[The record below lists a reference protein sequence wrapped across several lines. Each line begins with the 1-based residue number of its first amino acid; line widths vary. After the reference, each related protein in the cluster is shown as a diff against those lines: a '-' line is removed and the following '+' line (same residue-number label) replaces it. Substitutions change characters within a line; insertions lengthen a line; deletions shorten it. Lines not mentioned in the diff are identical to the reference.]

1 MNRNELIQAQQHFI
15 STFQTL
21 TREDKLEFLNFNRYH
36 HKRPI
41 QEVISIFVQYPDA
54 RYLGSFDFWKD
65 YSTESSVQFG
75 QKVAVRLYD
84 KQGRLSEQLFD
95 IAQTTLHTVPDIR
108 DTVLS
113 DRLLTNSLAELTGND
128 YFIGEEHY
136 GQYFESISE
145 YIEQYI
151 KEHVPAASL
160 ENYSP
165 KQQKLALSL
174 AKYNIC
180 EEFGSF
186 LEDSERYD
194 AFLDNIATSI
204 DEMGADDNLLRTFAL
219 GNNYSKE
226 LSTQVYSL
234 YEEVGK
240 RTEHL
245 VQEQATLNK
254 EIASLD
260 SDLSFD
266 KPDVFDLHNETSDT
280 KSEET
285 EVLPAEEKS
294 VSDIIYNTTVPTL
307 NFKINDKLGAL
318 FIHLY
323 SSDQVLIGTA
333 KISPAL
339 LINKNMNGISED
351 EKIQN
356 AKRRKEIISA
366 IQKSPDLALEF
377 IKEIKGDIHWKD
389 DKGNIYQTLSTDHT
403 NLSWESIS
411 QGFEEVSPQYHNL
424 VLTQNHVQENPQH
437 STDLQAQALAS
448 DRAFLEAVL
457 EHFELSDKFIIT
469 QDEDSTALVKENP
482 WGTEVLLSM
491 DGELEVSAAAWGL
504 TEDRDFDKHVKQYYF
519 DYYNKEFQY
528 KVGDILFLEGQ
539 YMASGYDEEL
549 IKITSVPE
557 DSAQPMLTERAVR
570 RIVDSHEP
578 TDYSY
583 YPQLKLYRYETVKA
597 RLASDDEVE
606 IFNATK
612 EKATTKEVDLFDTEK
627 EVSEVPTE
635 TIDLDVLSPEEVEQA
650 REKEIKEDL
659 LRGSGFQEGK
669 FRIYYFFKNNGS
681 SKDRISFLKDEYGVG
696 GHSAFGEN
704 KYKQMH
710 DAKGLRFYS
719 DNDDVLLPWK
729 NIAERLDFLIA
740 SNEYLTDKELE
751 AFQSWKDEKERSIKE
766 NTIDFR
772 YLSDTE
778 LKDVLKNGKG
788 EFHDKSEDLG
798 SLSNEELEQ
807 ELQKSYKEMLGEN
820 GNSFIS
826 SAFDRWTAVT
836 NEKIS
841 RKPKEISLFDD
852 IHETPVPN
860 QNISSE
866 APIEESKEEV
876 IEQSLVESIQ
886 DKINFTFPE
895 EDIYPK
901 TPREKVQA
909 NIAAIELVKTLDEEN
924 RLATP
929 FEQQVLAKYVGWG
942 GIANKFF
949 DASNPVFEE
958 ERNALKK
965 LVSLA
970 EYSAMRES
978 SLTAYYTDPR
988 LIQEM
993 YASMEQLGFTG
1004 GKILD
1009 PSMGTGNFFSAL
1021 PEALQDKSA
1030 LYGVELDKITG
1041 QIAKQLHQDTN
1052 IQVTG
1057 FEHTKFVDNA
1067 LDLVITNVPFGQ
1079 IPIVDKRYEKKHV
1092 IHDYF
1097 IKRSLDLVHEGG
1109 FVAVITSTATM
1120 DKRDNRIR
1128 ADIARQANLITA
1140 ARLPKNAFTAIAGT
1154 DVSSDILIFQ
1164 KTSIPEPSPEWL
1176 ETTSLSDD
1184 RGNTIYYNKY
1194 FENHPDHILGQLK
1207 IETFNG
1213 GTLSVTPEFSLDDLP
1228 MELGHVLSE
1237 TRIQTQYFEKNKETD
1252 LVLEEAQVQGQ
1263 KQAFN
1268 IEPYTIE
1275 VVDGIPYYHNGE
1287 EIIKHQKTSSITLNA
1302 NETRENQLNRFEKIK
1317 ANIFNQK
1324 TSYKETFSG
1333 KGYFDSWSNFIFTPA
1348 KENTPNIPHD
1358 VLEVLDNGYDQTV
1371 HEGYR
1376 YTIAKG
1382 KDKLLTLS
1390 VEEATS
1396 TKYSYTQDYKSRDV
1410 KAMQGMIDLRH
1421 SLQEVLNIQRVYDIS
1436 EPEYKDK
1443 YETLRLAL
1451 NEKYDAFVKQ
1461 YGAVSRPENA
1471 TLLRRDDYYPFLTSM
1486 EQERE
1491 NPLTHE
1497 KEYSKAPVFF
1507 EPTIQPLPKAVVVT
1521 SASDALLASLNHK
1534 GKLDFDYMT
1543 DIYHGHSRE
1552 EIIQELGT
1560 RIFYEGNGHYV
1571 TREEYLSGD
1580 VKTKLSLAKTNKD
1593 FEIEDYDW
1601 SVNIQALEEVI
1612 PLDLPLSDISY
1623 KFGARFIP
1631 IPIYQRFL
1639 AEQFEQKNYYS
1650 DGYKPE
1656 WVEIEY
1662 DKGGDSYKVKARL
1675 EGTYGLRDKF
1685 GLSTKNYTGDKLAT
1699 ELLNLRDPK
1708 IYKPDPN
1715 DPTGKK
1721 RVLDEIS
1728 TEAIQDKGKLLAS
1741 TFKDWVLKTPDVQM
1755 EIVQI
1760 YNEKF
1765 NRYVGRTY
1773 DGSQLTV
1780 NGLAKQFQLRPH
1792 QANAVMRAVI
1802 EGRAGLAHE
1811 VGAGKTLTLLA
1822 SAKKMKELEIAQ
1834 KPLFVIPKPLV
1845 EQFGREIYQYFPE
1858 SHVLIAQSEDFQ
1870 KENRKRFISRI
1881 LTGKYDFIVIADSQ
1895 FGKIAMSKEYQEHYI
1910 LTQLEAERSAMENMD
1925 DKSFTV
1931 KKIEQRIKGME
1942 KALEN
1947 LQKQDTET
1955 FINFEELGIDLLV
1968 VDEAHNFKNLAPM
1981 TQMENVKGISDTR
1994 SQKAMDLQQKIEYLQ
2009 SQYNNRR
2016 VIFSTGTPLSNS
2028 VVEMYTMMKYTE
2040 PDVLARY
2047 GVLNF
2052 DTWVSTFGMIE
2063 NNFELTAA
2071 GTFKINRRFVK
2082 FGNMQELMNMFKE
2095 TWDIQT
2101 SNMLDLP
2108 VPEAEIIT
2116 HKSPITEA
2124 QKAYT
2129 NELIQRASDIEGGVV
2144 KPWEDNM
2151 LRIVGENKKLSLD
2164 MRTLDS
2170 NKYTSEDSNKL
2181 RQVIQTVYDIYQG
2194 TNEQK
2199 GTQIIFSDMSVPLK
2213 YRNSQAKNLDGT
2225 LNSFSAYDEI
2235 KAELVKKGIPENEIR
2250 FIHEATDKTKA
2261 VMMQEMREGK
2271 IRILLGSTGKAGTG
2285 LNVQDK
2291 LVAVHHLDVPWRPS
2305 DVIQRNGRIIRQGN
2319 ENEKVQIHYYITPGT
2334 MDSFLWQTQ
2343 ENKIK
2348 FTEQIME
2355 GTSTSRE
2362 MEEMETAIPTASQ
2375 LKAAANGNP
2384 LQAEFMQIEMEIQGL
2399 ERSRNRF
2406 YEEQAR
2412 GQERVLKDKE
2422 KLPQMERLLE
2432 KQSTDSQM
2440 AKDIKDK
2447 PFELTLHFNDKDK
2460 VFTEADKKVDVGLAL
2475 VGRINTSLAENTLQ
2489 GNKELQHIASY
2500 RGFEIYHNPSV
2511 LSNSNQGATEEHLFI
2526 KGQAQYS
2533 TLVSLDSPTGILTR
2547 LNNKIDEGID
2557 RSVEATL
2564 KDISRIQSAIAQTEE
2579 DKAKRF
2585 PEEETYLTKK
2595 ARHTELKDLLRQQK
2609 SDDVTAIRDVTDDF
2623 DMEM

>member
-21 TREDKLEFLNFNRYH
+21 TREEKLEFLNFNRYH

-41 QEVISIFVQYPDA
+41 QDVLSIFIQYPDA

-84 KQGRLSEQLFD
+84 KQGRLTEQLFD

-136 GQYFESISE
+136 EQYFESISDS
-145 YIEQYI
+145 IEQYI
-151 KEHVPAASL
+151 KEHVPATAL
-160 ENYSP
+160 ESYSP
-165 KQQKLALSL
+165 KQQKLALTL

-180 EEFGSF
+180 EEFGAF
-186 LEDSERYD
+186 LEDSERYE
-194 AFLDNIATSI
+194 AFLDNIATAI
-204 DEMGADDNLLRTFAL
+204 DEMGSEDNLLRTFAL

-234 YEEVGK
+234 YEEVDK
-240 RTEHL
+240 KTEHL

-266 KPDVFDLHNETSDT
+266 KPDVFD
-280 KSEET
+280 
-285 EVLPAEEKS
+285 
-294 VSDIIYNTTVPTL
+294 
-307 NFKINDKLGAL
+307 
-318 FIHLY
+318 
-323 SSDQVLIGTA
+323 
-333 KISPAL
+333 
-339 LINKNMNGISED
+339 
-351 EKIQN
+351 
-356 AKRRKEIISA
+356 
-366 IQKSPDLALEF
+366 
-377 IKEIKGDIHWKD
+377 
-389 DKGNIYQTLSTDHT
+389 
-403 NLSWESIS
+403 
-411 QGFEEVSPQYHNL
+411 
-424 VLTQNHVQENPQH
+424 TQNESSNTKVEENVTEEVQENPQH
-437 STDLQAQALAS
+437 STDLQDNALAS
-448 DRAFLEAVL
+448 DRAFLESVI
-457 EHFELSDKFIIT
+457 EHFELPDNFIIK
-469 QDEDSTALVKENP
+469 QDETSTELVKENP

-539 YMASGYDEEL
+539 YMASGYDEDI
-549 IKITSVPE
+549 IKITSLPE

-570 RIVDSHEP
+570 RIVDGHEP
-578 TDYSY
+578 TDYEY
-583 YPQLKLYRYETVKA
+583 YPQLKLYRYQTAKA
-597 RLASDDEVE
+597 RLASDEEVE

-612 EKATTKEVDLFDTEK
+612 DKATTKQVDLFDTEK
-627 EVSEVPTE
+627 EVSEPSTE
-635 TIDLDVLSPEEVEQA
+635 TIDLDVLSPEEIEQA

-659 LRGSGFQEGK
+659 LRGSGVQEGK
-669 FRIYYFFKNNGS
+669 FRIYYFLKNNAS
-681 SKDRISFLKDEYGVG
+681 TKDRIAFLKDEYGMG
-696 GHSAFGEN
+696 GHSPFGEN
-704 KYKQMH
+704 KYTQMH

-740 SNEYLTDKELE
+740 SNEYLTDKELD
-751 AFQSWKDEKERSIKE
+751 AFQSWKDEKELVIQSKS
-766 NTIDFR
+766 NDLSS
-772 YLSDTE
+772 LSDE
-778 LKDVLKNGKG
+778 ALKDQLAEKFEAMTSNGASNKSFDEWEKLRSEETKRVTSAKN
-788 EFHDKSEDLG
+788 E
-798 SLSNEELEQ
+798 
-807 ELQKSYKEMLGEN
+807 
-820 GNSFIS
+820 
-826 SAFDRWTAVT
+826 
-836 NEKIS
+836 
-841 RKPKEISLFDD
+841 EISLFDVL
-852 IHETPVPN
+852 EEPPVSEEKQP
-860 QNISSE
+860 SE
-866 APIEESKEEV
+866 APVDKGQEEV
-876 IEQSLVESIQ
+876 VQEVPVKEAQNKV
-886 DKINFTFPE
+886 NFTFPE

-993 YASMEQLGFTG
+993 YASVEQLGFTG

-1057 FEHTKFVDNA
+1057 FEQTKFADNA

-1079 IPIVDKRYEKKHV
+1079 IPIVDKRYEKNHV

-1194 FENHPDHILGQLK
+1194 FENHPDHILGQIK

-1237 TRIQTQYFEKNKETD
+1237 LRIQTQYFEKNKAID
-1252 LVLEEAQVQGQ
+1252 LVLEEVQGQ
-1263 KQAFN
+1263 KQALN

-1376 YTIAKG
+1376 YTISKG

-1390 VEEATS
+1390 VEEAVRT
-1396 TKYSYTQDYKSRDV
+1396 TYSYTQDYKSRDV

-1421 SLQEVLNIQRVYDIS
+1421 SLQDVLNIQRVYDIS
-1436 EPEYKDK
+1436 EPEHKDK

-1497 KEYSKAPVFF
+1497 KEYAKAPVFF
-1507 EPTIQPLPKAVVVT
+1507 EPTIQPLPKAVVVS

-1560 RIFYEGNGHYV
+1560 QIFYEGNGHYV

-1580 VKTKLSLAKTNKD
+1580 VKTKLSLAKTNHD
-1593 FEIEDYDW
+1593 FEVEDYDW

-1650 DGYKPE
+1650 DGFKPD

-1910 LTQLEAERSAMENMD
+1910 LTQLESERSAMENMD

-1947 LQKQDTET
+1947 LQKQDTDT

-2124 QKAYT
+2124 QKVYT
-2129 NELIQRASDIEGGVV
+2129 NELIQRASDIEGGFV

-2164 MRTLDS
+2164 MRSLDS

-2199 GTQIIFSDMSVPLK
+2199 GTQLIFSDMSVPLK
-2213 YRNSQAKNLDGT
+2213 YRNSQARNLDET

-2235 KAELVKKGIPENEIR
+2235 KAELIKKGIPENEIR

-2291 LVAVHHLDVPWRPS
+2291 LIAVHHLDVPWRPS

-2422 KLPQMERLLE
+2422 TLPLAERLLE
-2432 KQSTDSQM
+2432 KQTTDRQM
-2440 AKDIKDK
+2440 AKDTKDK

-2460 VFTEADKKVDVGLAL
+2460 VFTEADKRVDVGLAL

-2511 LSNSNQGATEEHLFI
+2511 LANANQEATEEHLFI

-2533 TLVSLDSPTGILTR
+2533 TLVSLESPTGILTR

-2557 RSVEATL
+2557 RSMEATQ
-2564 KDISRIQSAIAQTEE
+2564 KDISRLQSAIAQTEE
-2579 DKAKRF
+2579 DKAKLF

>member
-41 QEVISIFVQYPDA
+41 QDVISIFVQYPEA

-136 GQYFESISE
+136 GQYFESISDS
-145 YIEQYI
+145 IEQYI
-151 KEHVPAASL
+151 KEHVSAASL

-165 KQQKLALSL
+165 KQQKLALTL

-180 EEFGSF
+180 EEFGAF
-186 LEDSERYD
+186 LEDSERYE

-204 DEMGADDNLLRTFAL
+204 DELGSEDNLLRTFAL

-234 YEEVGK
+234 YEEVDK
-240 RTEHL
+240 KTEHL
-245 VQEQATLNK
+245 VQEQTSLNNK
-254 EIASLD
+254 IASLD

-266 KPDVFDLHNETSDT
+266 KPDVFDVQNESSDT
-280 KSEET
+280 NVEDNLTEET
-285 EVLPAEEKS
+285 EILPAEEKP
-294 VSDIIYNTTVPTL
+294 VSDTLYNTTVPTL
-307 NFKINDKLGAL
+307 NFKINDSLGAL
-318 FIHLY
+318 FIQLY
-323 SSDQVLIGTA
+323 SSDQEQRGA
-333 KISPAL
+333 AQISPAL
-339 LINKNMNGISED
+339 LTSHNIGSISDE

-356 AKRRKEIISA
+356 AQRREEIISA
-366 IQKSPDLALEF
+366 VQKSPDLALDF
-377 IKEIKGDIHWKD
+377 IKEVNGRISWKKD
-389 DKGNIYQTLSTDHT
+389 GENIYDILPSIDYT
-403 NLSWESIS
+403 NLSWGSIS
-411 QGFEEVSPQYHNL
+411 QGLEEVSPQYHNL
-424 VLTQNHVQENPQH
+424 VHEPNHIQEKQQQTTEGIDEALT
-437 STDLQAQALAS
+437 S
-448 DRAFLEAVL
+448 DKAFLEAVI
-457 EHFELSDKFIIT
+457 EHFELPDNFIVT
-469 QDEDSTALVKENP
+469 QDEYSTDLVKGNF
-482 WGTEVLLSM
+482 WGTENVLSM
-491 DGELEVSAAAWGL
+491 DGELEVSGAASVI
-504 TEDRDFDKHVKQYYF
+504 TEIKDFEKKVLQYYS
-519 DYYNKEFQY
+519 DYTNQEFQY
-528 KVGDILFLEGQ
+528 RVGDILFLEGQ

-549 IKITSVPE
+549 IKIFSLPE
-557 DSAQPMLTERAVR
+557 DSSQPMSTEQAVR
-570 RIVDSHEP
+570 RIVDNREP
-578 TDYSY
+578 TDYNY

-597 RLASDDEVE
+597 RLATDEEIE

-612 EKATTKEVDLFDTEK
+612 DKATTKEVNLFDAEEEISK
-627 EVSEVPTE
+627 PSTE
-635 TIDLDVLSPEEVEQA
+635 TIDLDALSPEEVEQA

-696 GHSAFGEN
+696 GHSPLGEN
-704 KYKQMH
+704 KYTQMH

-729 NIAERLDFLIA
+729 NIAERLDLLIA

-751 AFQSWKDEKERSIKE
+751 EFQVWKADKEAVIQSKSD
-766 NTIDFR
+766 NLSS
-772 YLSDTE
+772 LSD
-778 LKDVLKNGKG
+778 
-788 EFHDKSEDLG
+788 
-798 SLSNEELEQ
+798 EELEQ

-852 IHETPVPN
+852 INETPVPN

-866 APIEESKEEV
+866 AQIEENKEEV
-876 IEQSLVESIQ
+876 IEQSLVETIQ
-886 DKINFTFPE
+886 DKVNFTFPE
-895 EDIYPK
+895 EDFYPK
-901 TPREKVQA
+901 TPREKVDA
-909 NIAAIELVKTLDEEN
+909 NIEAIQLVKKLDEEN

-929 FEQQVLAKYVGWG
+929 FEQQVLARYVGWG

-949 DASNPVFEE
+949 DESNPVFEE
-958 ERNALKK
+958 QRNTLKK

-978 SLTAYYTDPR
+978 SLTAYYTDPQ
-988 LIQEM
+988 LIQKM
-993 YASMEQLGFTG
+993 YASLENLGFTG

-1021 PEALQDKSA
+1021 PEALQDNSE

-1041 QIAKQLHQDTN
+1041 QIAKQLHQATN

-1079 IPIVDKRYEKKHV
+1079 IPIVDKRYEKNHV

-1120 DKRDNRIR
+1120 DKRDDRVR
-1128 ADIARQANLITA
+1128 SELVRQANLVTA

-1164 KTSIPEPSPEWL
+1164 KTSTPEASPEWL
-1176 ETTSLSDD
+1176 ETTSLSDG
-1184 RGNTIYYNKY
+1184 RGNMVHYNKY
-1194 FENHPDHILGQLK
+1194 FENHPDHILGHIK
-1207 IETFNG
+1207 IEAFNG
-1213 GTLSVTPEFSLDDLP
+1213 GTLSITPEFSLDELP
-1228 MELGHVLSE
+1228 MELGNVLSD
-1237 TRIQTQYFEKNKETD
+1237 TQIEIKPFEKNDTT
-1252 LVLEEAQVQGQ
+1252 LQVLEEIKLPGQ
-1263 KQAFN
+1263 TQDFN

-1275 VVDGIPYYHNGE
+1275 VIEGVPYYHNGE
-1287 EIIKHQKTSSITLNA
+1287 EVVRHQKTSSITLNA
-1302 NETRENQLNRFEKIK
+1302 NETRQNQLNRFEKVK
-1317 ANIFNQK
+1317 DRIFDKK
-1324 TSYKETFSG
+1324 TSYKNIFSG
-1333 KGYFDSWSNFIFTPA
+1333 SGYFDSWSNFIFTPA
-1348 KENTPNIPHD
+1348 KANTPKIPHE
-1358 VLEVLDNGYDQTV
+1358 VLEMLNDGYDQTI
-1371 HEGYR
+1371 HEDHR
-1376 YTIAKG
+1376 YTVSKG
-1382 KDKLLTLS
+1382 KDNLLTLT
-1390 VEEATS
+1390 VEEAVS
-1396 TKYSYTQDYKSRDV
+1396 TKYSYTQDYNSRDV

-1421 SLQEVLNIQRVYDIS
+1421 SLQDVLNIQRIHDIS
-1436 EPEYKDK
+1436 EPEYKVE
-1443 YETLRLAL
+1443 YETLLRRL
-1451 NEKYDAFVKQ
+1451 NDKYDTFVKK

-1471 TLLRRDDYYPFLTSM
+1471 TLLRRDDYYPFLTSI
-1486 EQERE
+1486 EQEKE
-1491 NPLTHE
+1491 NSITHE

-1507 EPTIQPLPKAVVVT
+1507 EPTIQPLPQSVVVS
-1521 SASDALLASLNHK
+1521 SAGDALLASLNHK
-1534 GKLDFDYMT
+1534 GKLDFEYMT
-1543 DIYHGHSRE
+1543 DVYEGHTRE
-1552 EIIQELGT
+1552 DIIQELGNQ
-1560 RIFYEGNGHYV
+1560 IFYEGNGQYA

-1580 VKTKLSLAKTNKD
+1580 VKTKLSLAKTNND
-1593 FEIEDYDW
+1593 FEVEGYDW

-1612 PLDLPLSDISY
+1612 PLDLPLSDINY
-1623 KFGARFIP
+1623 RLGARFIP
-1631 IPIYQRFL
+1631 IPVYQRFL
-1639 AEQFEQKNYYS
+1639 AEQFEQKGYY
-1650 DGYKPE
+1650 DDDYNAD
-1656 WVEIEY
+1656 WITIEY
-1662 DKGGDSYKVKARL
+1662 DERGDSYKVAARM

-1685 GLSTKNYTGDKLAT
+1685 GLASKNYPGDKLAT

-1721 RVLDEIS
+1721 RVLDEVA
-1728 TEAIQDKGKLLAS
+1728 TEAIQDKGKMLTSA
-1741 TFKDWVLKTPDVQM
+1741 FKDWVLKTPDVQM

-1780 NGLAKQFQLRPH
+1780 NGLAKQFKLRPH

-1822 SAKKMKELEIAQ
+1822 SARKMKELGIAQ

-1870 KENRKRFISRI
+1870 KENRKRFVSRI

-1931 KKIEQRIKGME
+1931 KKIEQRIKRME
-1942 KALEN
+1942 KSLED
-1947 LQKQDTET
+1947 LQKKDTDS

-1981 TQMENVKGISDTR
+1981 TQLENVKGISDTR

-2009 SQYNNRR
+2009 NQYNYRR

-2028 VVEMYTMMKYTE
+2028 VVEMYTMMRYTE

-2124 QKAYT
+2124 QKLYT
-2129 NELIQRASDIEGGVV
+2129 NDLIQRASNIERGFV

-2164 MRTLDS
+2164 MRTLDD
-2170 NKYTSEDSNKL
+2170 KYYTAEDSNKL
-2181 RQVIQTVYDIYQG
+2181 QQVVNTVFDIYKKYD
-2194 TNEQK
+2194 EQK

-2213 YRNSQAKNLDGT
+2213 YRNSQAKNTDET
-2225 LNSFSAYDEI
+2225 INSFSAYDEI
-2235 KAELVKKGIPENEIR
+2235 KAALVKKGIPEQEVR

-2291 LVAVHHLDVPWRPS
+2291 LIAVHHLDVPWRPS

-2348 FTEQIME
+2348 FTEQVME

-2384 LQAEFMQIEMEIQGL
+2384 LQAEFMQIEMELQGL

-2412 GQERVLKDKE
+2412 SQERVLKDQE
-2422 KLPQMERLLE
+2422 KLPQTEKLYE
-2432 KQSTDSQM
+2432 KQQLDVQN
-2440 AKDIKDK
+2440 AKDTQDK
-2447 PFELTLHFNDKDK
+2447 PFELTLHFNDQSRI
-2460 VFTEADKKVDVGLAL
+2460 FTEEDKKADVGLAL
-2475 VGRINTSLAENTLQ
+2475 VGRINTSLAENNLQ
-2489 GNKELQHIASY
+2489 TNKIMQHIATY
-2500 RGFEIYHNPSV
+2500 RGFEIYHNPSASV
-2511 LSNSNQGATEEHLFI
+2511 AGQTTMEEHLFM
-2526 KGQAQYS
+2526 KGHAQYS
-2533 TLVSLDSPTGILTR
+2533 CMVSLESPTGILTR
-2547 LNNKIDEGID
+2547 LNNRIDEGIEK
-2557 RSVEATL
+2557 SAAATL
-2564 KDISRIQSAIAQTEE
+2564 KDISRLQSAIAQTEE
-2579 DKAKRF
+2579 DKAKCF
-2585 PEEETYLTKK
+2585 PDEDVYHTKK
-2595 ARHTELKDLLRQQK
+2595 ERHSELKELLKQQK
-2609 SDDVTAIRDVTDDF
+2609 SDEISATQIVNEGSE
-2623 DMEM
+2623 MEMEI

>member
-1 MNRNELIQAQQHFI
+1 LNRNELIQAQQHFI

-21 TREDKLEFLNFNRYH
+21 SREDKLEFLNFNRYH

-41 QEVISIFVQYPDA
+41 QDVISIFVQYPDA

-113 DRLLTNSLAELTGND
+113 DRLLTNSLAELTDND

-136 GQYFESISE
+136 GQYFESISD

-151 KEHVPAASL
+151 KEHVPAQAL
-160 ENYSP
+160 ESYSP
-165 KQQKLALSL
+165 KQQQLALTL

-180 EEFGSF
+180 EEFGAF
-186 LEDSERYD
+186 LEDSERYE
-194 AFLDNIATSI
+194 AFLDKISVSI
-204 DEMGADDNLLRTFAL
+204 DEMDSEDNLLRTFAL

-226 LSTQVYSL
+226 LSMQVYSL
-234 YEEVGK
+234 YEEVEK
-240 RTEHL
+240 RTENL
-245 VQEQATLNK
+245 VQEQATLNQK
-254 EIASLD
+254 IASLD

-266 KPDVFDLHNETSDT
+266 KPDVFNLQEESSD
-280 KSEET
+280 KSIKENIAEE
-285 EVLPAEEKS
+285 VQDLPAEEKS
-294 VSDIIYNTTVPTL
+294 ISTTIDETHVS
-307 NFKINDKLGAL
+307 KE
-318 FIHLY
+318 
-323 SSDQVLIGTA
+323 SSL
-333 KISPAL
+333 P
-339 LINKNMNGISED
+339 
-351 EKIQN
+351 
-356 AKRRKEIISA
+356 
-366 IQKSPDLALEF
+366 
-377 IKEIKGDIHWKD
+377 
-389 DKGNIYQTLSTDHT
+389 
-403 NLSWESIS
+403 
-411 QGFEEVSPQYHNL
+411 
-424 VLTQNHVQENPQH
+424 
-437 STDLQAQALAS
+437 S
-448 DRAFLEAVL
+448 DREFLEAVID
-457 EHFELSDKFIIT
+457 HFELPDNFIVK
-469 QDEDSTALVKENP
+469 QDETSTDLVKENF
-482 WGTEVLLSM
+482 WGTETVLSM
-491 DGELEVSAAAWGL
+491 DGELEIYGAASVI
-504 TEDRDFDKHVKQYYF
+504 TEIKDFDKKVSQYYF
-519 DYYNKEFQY
+519 DYSNQEFQY

-539 YMASGYDEEL
+539 YMASGYDEDI
-549 IKITSVPE
+549 IKITSLPE

-570 RIVDSHEP
+570 RIVDGHEP
-578 TDYSY
+578 TDYNY
-583 YPQLKLYRYETVKA
+583 FPQLKLYSYQTAKA
-597 RLASDDEVE
+597 RLASDEEIE

-612 EKATTKEVDLFDTEK
+612 DKATTKQVDLFDTE
-627 EVSEVPTE
+627 EEILEPATE
-635 TIDLDVLSPEEVEQA
+635 TIDLDVLSPEEIEQA
-650 REKEIKEDL
+650 REREIKDDL
-659 LRGSGFQEGK
+659 KRGSGFQEGK
-669 FRIYYFFKNNGS
+669 FRIYYFLKNNAS
-681 SKDRISFLKDEYGVG
+681 SKDRVSFLKDEYGVG
-696 GHSAFGEN
+696 GHSPFGEN
-704 KYKQMH
+704 NYTQMH

-719 DNDDVLLPWK
+719 SNDEVLLPWQ
-729 NIAERLDFLIA
+729 NVADRLDLLIA
-740 SNEYLTDKELE
+740 SNEYFTDKELE
-751 AFQSWKDEKERSIKE
+751 DFQAWKADKEAVVQSMSKSDDLS
-766 NTIDFR
+766 T
-772 YLSDTE
+772 LSDEE
-778 LKDVLKNGKG
+778 LKDQLADKFDAMTSNGYRPG
-788 EFHDKSEDLG
+788 
-798 SLSNEELEQ
+798 
-807 ELQKSYKEMLGEN
+807 
-820 GNSFIS
+820 
-826 SAFDRWTAVT
+826 AFDAWEKLRLEESKRMTASE
-836 NEKIS
+836 N
-841 RKPKEISLFDD
+841 KELSLFDVLE
-852 IHETPVPN
+852 ETPVHEDKQP
-860 QNISSE
+860 SE
-866 APIEESKEEV
+866 VSIESVQEEV
-876 IEQSLVESIQ
+876 VQEVPVAQPQNKV
-886 DKINFTFPE
+886 NFTFPE
-895 EDIYPK
+895 EDVYPK
-901 TPREKVQA
+901 TTREKVLA
-909 NIAAIELVKTLDEEN
+909 NIEAIQLVKRLDEEN

-949 DASNPVFEE
+949 DESNPVFEK
-958 ERNALKK
+958 ERNTLKT

-993 YASMEQLGFTG
+993 YASIEQLGFTG

-1021 PEALQDKSA
+1021 PEALQDNTER
-1030 LYGVELDKITG
+1030 YGVELDKITG

-1052 IQVTG
+1052 IQVKG
-1057 FEHTKFVDNA
+1057 FENTKFADNA

-1079 IPIVDKRYEKKHV
+1079 ITIVDKRYEKNHM

-1120 DKRDNRIR
+1120 DKRDDRLR
-1128 ADIARQANLITA
+1128 ADIARQANLVTA

-1176 ETTSLSDD
+1176 KTTSLSDD

-1194 FENHPDHILGQLK
+1194 FENHPDHILGQIK

-1228 MELGHVLSE
+1228 MELGNILSD
-1237 TRIQTQYFEKNKETD
+1237 TRIHTQYFEKNKASD
-1252 LVLEEAQVQGQ
+1252 PILEEIQVPGQ
-1263 KQAFN
+1263 KQDFN
-1268 IEPYTIE
+1268 IEPYTID
-1275 VVDGIPYYHNGE
+1275 VVNGVPYYHNGE

-1317 ANIFNQK
+1317 GRIFNQK
-1324 TSYKETFSG
+1324 TAYKGTFSG
-1333 KGYFDSWSNFIFTPA
+1333 KGYFDSWSNFVFTPA
-1348 KENTPNIPHD
+1348 KENTPKIPHE

-1390 VEEATS
+1390 VEEAVS
-1396 TKYSYTQDYKSRDV
+1396 TKYSYTQDYNSRDV

-1421 SLQEVLNIQRVYDIS
+1421 SLQDLLNLQRIYDIS
-1436 EPEYKDK
+1436 EPEHKEK
-1443 YETLRLAL
+1443 YETLRLSL

-1471 TLLRRDDYYPFLTSM
+1471 SLMRRDDYYPFLTSM

-1507 EPTIQPLPKAVVVT
+1507 EPTIQPLPKAVVVS

-1534 GKLDFDYMT
+1534 GKLDFDYMG
-1543 DIYHGHSRE
+1543 DIYHGHTRE
-1552 EIIQELGT
+1552 EMIEELGT
-1560 RIFYEGNGHYV
+1560 QIFYEGNGHFV

-1593 FEIEDYDW
+1593 FEVEDYDW
-1601 SVNIQALEEVI
+1601 SVNIAALEEVI

-1639 AEQFEQKNYYS
+1639 SEQFEQKNYYS

-1662 DKGGDSYKVKARL
+1662 DKGGDSYKVKARM

-1685 GLSTKNYTGDKLAT
+1685 GLSTKHYTGDKLAT

-1755 EIVQI
+1755 EIVKI

-1792 QANAVMRAVI
+1792 QSNAVMRAVI

-1822 SAKKMKELEIAQ
+1822 SAKKMKELDIAQ

-1870 KENRKRFISRI
+1870 KENRKRFVSRI

-1895 FGKIAMSKEYQEHYI
+1895 FGKVAMSKEYQEHYI
-1910 LTQLEAERSAMENMD
+1910 LTQLEAERSAMEGMD

-1947 LQKQDTET
+1947 LQKQDTDT

-1994 SQKAMDLQQKIEYLQ
+1994 SQKAMDLQQKIEYIQ
-2009 SQYNNRR
+2009 SQHNNRR

-2028 VVEMYTMMKYTE
+2028 VVEMYTMMRYTE

-2129 NELIQRASDIEGGVV
+2129 NDLIQRASDIEAGFV

-2164 MRTLDS
+2164 MRSLDS
-2170 NKYTSEDSNKL
+2170 NKYTAEDSNKL
-2181 RQVIQTVYDIYQG
+2181 RQVTQTVYDIYQASD
-2194 TNEQK
+2194 EQK
-2199 GTQIIFSDMSVPLK
+2199 GTQLIFSDMSVPLK
-2213 YRNSQAKNLDGT
+2213 YRNSQAKNLDET
-2225 LNSFSAYDEI
+2225 TNTFSAYDEI

-2305 DVIQRNGRIIRQGN
+2305 DIIQRNGRIIRQGN

-2355 GTSTSRE
+2355 GTATSRE

-2432 KQSTDSQM
+2432 KQTTDSQT
-2440 AKDIKDK
+2440 AKDTKDK

-2460 VFTEADKKVDVGLAL
+2460 LFTEADKKVDVGLAL

-2489 GNKELQHIASY
+2489 GNKTLQHIASY
-2500 RGFEIYHNPSV
+2500 REFEIYHNPSNV
-2511 LSNSNQGATEEHLFI
+2511 NLEATEEHLFI
-2526 KGQAQYS
+2526 KGEAQYS

-2557 RSVEATL
+2557 RSVNATI
-2564 KDISRIQSAIAQTEE
+2564 KNISRIQSAIAQTEE
-2579 DKAKRF
+2579 DKAKLF

-2609 SDDVTAIRDVTDDF
+2609 SDDVTVVRDVTDDF

>member
-15 STFQTL
+15 STFHTL
-21 TREDKLEFLNFNRYH
+21 TREDKLEFLNFNCYH
-36 HKRPI
+36 HKRSI
-41 QEVISIFVQYPDA
+41 QDVISIFVQYPDA

-128 YFIGEEHY
+128 YFIGEEHH
-136 GQYFESISE
+136 GQYFESISD

-151 KEHVPAASL
+151 KEHVPAAAL
-160 ENYSP
+160 ESYSP
-165 KQQKLALSL
+165 KQQRLALTL

-180 EEFGSF
+180 EEFGAF
-186 LEDSERYD
+186 LEDSERYN
-194 AFLDNIATSI
+194 AFLDKISTSI

-234 YEEVGK
+234 YEEVDK
-240 RTEHL
+240 KTEHL
-245 VQEQATLNK
+245 VQEQTSLNNK
-254 EIASLD
+254 IASID

-266 KPDVFDLHNETSDT
+266 KPDVFDVQNESSDT
-280 KSEET
+280 NVEDNLTEET
-285 EVLPAEEKS
+285 EILPAEEKP
-294 VSDIIYNTTVPTL
+294 VSDTLYNTTVPTL
-307 NFKINDKLGAL
+307 NFKINDSLGAL
-318 FIHLY
+318 FIQLY
-323 SSDQVLIGTA
+323 SSDQEQRGNA
-333 KISPAL
+333 QISPAL
-339 LINKNMNGISED
+339 LTSHNIGSLSDE

-356 AKRRKEIISA
+356 AQRREEIISA
-366 IQKSPDLALEF
+366 VQKSPDLALDF
-377 IKEIKGDIHWKD
+377 IKEVNGRISWKKD
-389 DKGNIYQTLSTDHT
+389 GTNIYDILPSIDYT

-411 QGFEEVSPQYHNL
+411 QGLEEVSPQYHNL
-424 VLTQNHVQENPQH
+424 VHEPNHIQENQQQ
-437 STDLQAQALAS
+437 TTEGIDEALTS
-448 DRAFLEAVL
+448 DKAFLEAVI
-457 EHFELSDKFIIT
+457 EHFELPDNFIVT
-469 QDEDSTALVKENP
+469 QDETSTDLVKGNF
-482 WGTEVLLSM
+482 WGTENVLSM
-491 DGELEVSAAAWGL
+491 DGELEVSGAASVI
-504 TEDRDFDKHVKQYYF
+504 TEIKDFEKKVLQYYS
-519 DYYNKEFQY
+519 DYTNQEFQY
-528 KVGDILFLEGQ
+528 RVGDILFLEGQ

-549 IKITSVPE
+549 IKISSLPE
-557 DSAQPMLTERAVR
+557 DSSQPMSTEQVVR
-570 RIVDSHEP
+570 RIVDNREP
-578 TDYSY
+578 TDYNY
-583 YPQLKLYRYETVKA
+583 HPQLKLYRYQTVKA
-597 RLASDDEVE
+597 RLATDEEIE

-612 EKATTKEVDLFDTEK
+612 DKATTKEVSLFDAEE
-627 EVSEVPTE
+627 EVSKPSTE
-635 TIDLDVLSPEEVEQA
+635 TIDLDALSPEEVEQA

-681 SKDRISFLKDEYGVG
+681 SKDRISFLKDEYGIG
-696 GHSAFGEN
+696 GHSPLGEN
-704 KYKQMH
+704 KYTQMH

-729 NIAERLDFLIA
+729 NIAERLDLLIA

-751 AFQSWKDEKERSIKE
+751 EFQVWKADKEAVIQSKSD
-766 NTIDFR
+766 NLSS
-772 YLSDTE
+772 LSD
-778 LKDVLKNGKG
+778 
-788 EFHDKSEDLG
+788 
-798 SLSNEELEQ
+798 EELEQ

-852 IHETPVPN
+852 INETPVPN

-866 APIEESKEEV
+866 AQIEENKEEV
-876 IEQSLVESIQ
+876 IEQSLVETIQ
-886 DKINFTFPE
+886 DKVNFTFPE
-895 EDIYPK
+895 EDFYPK
-901 TPREKVQA
+901 TPREKVEA
-909 NIAAIELVKTLDEEN
+909 NIEAIQLVKKLDEEK

-929 FEQQVLAKYVGWG
+929 FEQHVLARYVGWG
-942 GIANKFF
+942 GLANKFF
-949 DASNPVFEE
+949 DESNPVFEE
-958 ERNALKK
+958 QRNTLKN

-978 SLTAYYTDPR
+978 SLTAYYTDPQ
-988 LIQEM
+988 LIQKM
-993 YASMEQLGFTG
+993 YASLENLGFTG

-1021 PEALQDKSA
+1021 PEALQDNSE

-1041 QIAKQLHQDTN
+1041 QIAKQLHQATN

-1057 FEHTKFVDNA
+1057 FEHTKFVDDT

-1079 IPIVDKRYEKKHV
+1079 IPIVDKRYEKNHM

-1120 DKRDNRIR
+1120 DKRDDRVR
-1128 ADIARQANLITA
+1128 SELARQANLITA

-1164 KTSIPEPSPEWL
+1164 KTSTPDPSPEWL
-1176 ETTSLSDD
+1176 ETTSLSDE
-1184 RGNTIYYNKY
+1184 RGNTVHYNKY
-1194 FENHPDHILGQLK
+1194 FENHPDHILGHIK
-1207 IETFNG
+1207 IEAFNG
-1213 GTLSVTPEFSLDDLP
+1213 GTLSITPEFSLDELP
-1228 MELGHVLSE
+1228 MELGNVLSD
-1237 TRIQTQYFEKNKETD
+1237 TQVEIKPFEKKDKT
-1252 LVLEEAQVQGQ
+1252 LQVLEEIKLPGQ
-1263 KQAFN
+1263 TEDFN

-1275 VVDGIPYYHNGE
+1275 VIEGVPYYHNGE
-1287 EIIKHQKTSSITLNA
+1287 EVVRHQKTSSITLNA
-1302 NETRENQLNRFEKIK
+1302 NETRQNQLNRFEKVK
-1317 ANIFNQK
+1317 DRIFDKK
-1324 TSYKETFSG
+1324 TSYKNIFSG
-1333 KGYFDSWSNFIFTPA
+1333 SGYFDSWSNFIFTPA
-1348 KENTPNIPHD
+1348 KANTPKIPHE
-1358 VLEVLDNGYDQTV
+1358 VLEMLNDGYDQTI
-1371 HEGYR
+1371 HEEHR
-1376 YTIAKG
+1376 YTVSKG
-1382 KDKLLTLS
+1382 KDNLLTLT
-1390 VEEATS
+1390 VEEAVS
-1396 TKYSYTQDYKSRDV
+1396 TRYSYTQDYNSRDV

-1421 SLQEVLNIQRVYDIS
+1421 SLQDVLNIQRIHDIS
-1436 EPEYKDK
+1436 EPEYKVE
-1443 YETLRLAL
+1443 YETLIRRL
-1451 NEKYDAFVKQ
+1451 NDKYDTFVKK

-1471 TLLRRDDYYPFLTSM
+1471 TLLRRDDYYPFLTSI
-1486 EQERE
+1486 EQEKE
-1491 NPLTHE
+1491 NSITHE

-1507 EPTIQPLPKAVVVT
+1507 EPTIQPLPQSVVVS
-1521 SASDALLASLNHK
+1521 SAGDALLASLNHK
-1534 GKLDFDYMT
+1534 GKLDFEYMT
-1543 DIYHGHSRE
+1543 DVYEGHTRE
-1552 EIIQELGT
+1552 DIIQELGNQ
-1560 RIFYEGNGHYV
+1560 IFYEGNGQYA

-1580 VKTKLSLAKTNKD
+1580 VKTKLSLAKTNND
-1593 FEIEDYDW
+1593 FEVEDYDW
-1601 SVNIQALEEVI
+1601 SVNIQALEKVI
-1612 PLDLPLSDISY
+1612 PLDLPLSDINY
-1623 KFGARFIP
+1623 RLGARFIP
-1631 IPIYQRFL
+1631 IPVYQRFL
-1639 AEQFEQKNYYS
+1639 AEQFEQKGYY
-1650 DGYKPE
+1650 DDDYNAD
-1656 WVEIEY
+1656 WITIEY
-1662 DKGGDSYKVKARL
+1662 DERGDSYKVAARM

-1685 GLSTKNYTGDKLAT
+1685 GLASKNYPGDKLAT

-1721 RVLDEIS
+1721 RVLDEVA
-1728 TEAIQDKGKLLAS
+1728 TEAIQDKGKMLTSA
-1741 TFKDWVLKTPDVQM
+1741 FKNWVLKTPDVQM

-1780 NGLAKQFQLRPH
+1780 NGLAKQFKLRPH

-1822 SAKKMKELEIAQ
+1822 SARKMKELGTAQ

-1870 KENRKRFISRI
+1870 KENRKRFVSRI

-1931 KKIEQRIKGME
+1931 KKIEQRIKRME
-1942 KALEN
+1942 KSLED
-1947 LQKQDTET
+1947 LQKKDTDS

-1981 TQMENVKGISDTR
+1981 TQLENVKGISDTR

-2009 SQYNNRR
+2009 NQYNYRR

-2028 VVEMYTMMKYTE
+2028 VVEMYTMMRYTE

-2124 QKAYT
+2124 QKLYT
-2129 NELIQRASDIEGGVV
+2129 NDLIQRASNIERGFV

-2164 MRTLDS
+2164 MRTLDD
-2170 NKYTSEDSNKL
+2170 KYYTAEDSNKL
-2181 RQVIQTVYDIYQG
+2181 QQVINTVFDIYRKYD
-2194 TNEQK
+2194 EQK

-2213 YRNSQAKNLDGT
+2213 YRNSQAKNTDET
-2225 LNSFSAYDEI
+2225 INSFSAYDEI
-2235 KAELVKKGIPENEIR
+2235 KAALVKKGIPEQEVR

-2291 LVAVHHLDVPWRPS
+2291 LIAVHHLDVPWRPS
-2305 DVIQRNGRIIRQGN
+2305 DIIQRNGRILRQGN

-2348 FTEQIME
+2348 FTEQVME

-2362 MEEMETAIPTASQ
+2362 MEEMETALPTASQ

-2384 LQAEFMQIEMEIQGL
+2384 LQAEFMQIEMELQGL

-2412 GQERVLKDKE
+2412 SQERVLKDQE
-2422 KLPQMERLLE
+2422 KLPQAEKLYE
-2432 KQSTDSQM
+2432 KQQLDVQNARDTQN
-2440 AKDIKDK
+2440 K
-2447 PFELTLHFNDKDK
+2447 PFELTLHFNDQSR
-2460 VFTEADKKVDVGLAL
+2460 VFTEEDKKANVGLAL
-2475 VGRINTSLAENTLQ
+2475 VGRINTSLAENKLQ
-2489 GNKELQHIASY
+2489 ANKIMQHIATY
-2500 RGFEIYHNPSV
+2500 RDFEIYHHPSASV
-2511 LSNSNQGATEEHLFI
+2511 TGQTAMEEHLFI
-2526 KGQAQYS
+2526 KGHAQYS
-2533 TLVSLDSPTGILTR
+2533 CMVSLESPTGILTR
-2547 LNNKIDEGID
+2547 LNNRIDEGIEK
-2557 RSVEATL
+2557 SAAATL
-2564 KDISRIQSAIAQTEE
+2564 KDISRLQSAIAQTEE

-2585 PEEETYLTKK
+2585 PDEDVYHMKK
-2595 ARHTELKDLLRQQK
+2595 ERHSELKELLKQQK
-2609 SDDVTAIRDVTDDF
+2609 SDEISATQNLTDDY
-2623 DMEM
+2623 EKEI

>member
-41 QEVISIFVQYPDA
+41 QDVISIFVQYPEA

-136 GQYFESISE
+136 GQYFESISDS
-145 YIEQYI
+145 IEQYI

-165 KQQKLALSL
+165 KQQKLALTL

-180 EEFGSF
+180 EEFGAF
-186 LEDSERYD
+186 LEDSERYE

-204 DEMGADDNLLRTFAL
+204 DELGSEDNLLRTFAL

-234 YEEVGK
+234 YEEVDK
-240 RTEHL
+240 KTEHL
-245 VQEQATLNK
+245 VQEQTSLNNK
-254 EIASLD
+254 IASLD

-266 KPDVFDLHNETSDT
+266 KPDVFDVQNESSDT
-280 KSEET
+280 NVEDNLTEET
-285 EVLPAEEKS
+285 EILPAEEKP
-294 VSDIIYNTTVPTL
+294 VSDTLYNTTVPTL
-307 NFKINDKLGAL
+307 NFKINDSLGAL
-318 FIHLY
+318 FIQLY
-323 SSDQVLIGTA
+323 SSDQEQRGA
-333 KISPAL
+333 AQISPAL
-339 LINKNMNGISED
+339 LTSHNIGSISDE

-356 AKRRKEIISA
+356 AQRREEIISA
-366 IQKSPDLALEF
+366 VQKSPDLALDF
-377 IKEIKGDIHWKD
+377 IKEVNGRISWKKD
-389 DKGNIYQTLSTDHT
+389 GTNIYDILPSIDYT

-411 QGFEEVSPQYHNL
+411 QGLEEVSPQYHNL
-424 VLTQNHVQENPQH
+424 VHEPNHIQEKQQQTTEGIDD
-437 STDLQAQALAS
+437 SLAS
-448 DRAFLEAVL
+448 DKAFLEAVI
-457 EHFELSDKFIIT
+457 EHFELPDNFIVT
-469 QDEDSTALVKENP
+469 QDEYSTDLVKGNF
-482 WGTEVLLSM
+482 WGTENVLSM
-491 DGELEVSAAAWGL
+491 DGELEVSGAASVI
-504 TEDRDFDKHVKQYYF
+504 TEIKDFEKKVLQYYS
-519 DYYNKEFQY
+519 DYTNQEFQY
-528 KVGDILFLEGQ
+528 RVGDILFLEGQ

-549 IKITSVPE
+549 IKISSLPE
-557 DSAQPMLTERAVR
+557 DSSQPMSTEQAVR
-570 RIVDSHEP
+570 RIVDNREP
-578 TDYSY
+578 TDYNY
-583 YPQLKLYRYETVKA
+583 HPQLELYRYQTVKA
-597 RLASDDEVE
+597 RLATDEEIE

-612 EKATTKEVDLFDTEK
+612 DKATTKEVNLFDTEEEISK
-627 EVSEVPTE
+627 PSTE

-704 KYKQMH
+704 KYTQMH

-729 NIAERLDFLIA
+729 NIAERLDLLIA

-751 AFQSWKDEKERSIKE
+751 EFQVWKADKEAVIQSKSD
-766 NTIDFR
+766 NLSS
-772 YLSDTE
+772 LSD
-778 LKDVLKNGKG
+778 
-788 EFHDKSEDLG
+788 
-798 SLSNEELEQ
+798 EELEQ

-852 IHETPVPN
+852 INETPVPN

-866 APIEESKEEV
+866 AQIEENKEEV
-876 IEQSLVESIQ
+876 IEQSLVETIQ
-886 DKINFTFPE
+886 DKVNFTFPE
-895 EDIYPK
+895 EDFYPK
-901 TPREKVQA
+901 TPREKVEA
-909 NIAAIELVKTLDEEN
+909 NIEAIQLVKKLDEEK

-929 FEQQVLAKYVGWG
+929 FEQQVLARYVGWG

-949 DASNPVFEE
+949 DESNPVFEE
-958 ERNALKK
+958 QRNTLKK

-978 SLTAYYTDPR
+978 SLTAYYTDPQ
-988 LIQEM
+988 LIQKM
-993 YASMEQLGFTG
+993 YASLENLGFTG

-1021 PEALQDKSA
+1021 PEALQDNSE

-1041 QIAKQLHQDTN
+1041 QIAKQLHQATN

-1079 IPIVDKRYEKKHV
+1079 IPIVDKRYEKNHV

-1109 FVAVITSTATM
+1109 VVAVITSTATM
-1120 DKRDNRIR
+1120 DKRDDRVR
-1128 ADIARQANLITA
+1128 SELARQANLVTA

-1164 KTSIPEPSPEWL
+1164 KTSTPEASPEWL
-1176 ETTSLSDD
+1176 ETTSLSDG
-1184 RGNTIYYNKY
+1184 RGNTVHYNKY
-1194 FENHPDHILGQLK
+1194 FENHPDHILGHIK
-1207 IETFNG
+1207 IEAFNG
-1213 GTLSVTPEFSLDDLP
+1213 GTLSITPEFSLDDLP
-1228 MELGHVLSE
+1228 MELGNVLSD
-1237 TRIQTQYFEKNKETD
+1237 TQVEIKPFEKKDKT
-1252 LVLEEAQVQGQ
+1252 LQVLEAIKLPGQ
-1263 KQAFN
+1263 TEDFN

-1275 VVDGIPYYHNGE
+1275 VIEGVPYYHNGE
-1287 EIIKHQKTSSITLNA
+1287 EVVRHQKTSSITLNA
-1302 NETRENQLNRFEKIK
+1302 NETRQNQLNRFEKVK
-1317 ANIFNQK
+1317 DRIFDKK
-1324 TSYKETFSG
+1324 TSYKNIFSG
-1333 KGYFDSWSNFIFTPA
+1333 SGYFDSWSNFIFTPA
-1348 KENTPNIPHD
+1348 KANTPKIPHE
-1358 VLEVLDNGYDQTV
+1358 VLEMLNDGYDQTI
-1371 HEGYR
+1371 HEDHR
-1376 YTIAKG
+1376 YTVSKG
-1382 KDKLLTLS
+1382 KDNLLTLT
-1390 VEEATS
+1390 VEEAVS
-1396 TKYSYTQDYKSRDV
+1396 TKYSYTQDYNSRDV

-1421 SLQEVLNIQRVYDIS
+1421 SLQDVLNIQRIHDIS
-1436 EPEYKDK
+1436 EPEYKVE
-1443 YETLRLAL
+1443 YETLLRRL
-1451 NEKYDAFVKQ
+1451 NDKYDTFVKK

-1471 TLLRRDDYYPFLTSM
+1471 TLLRRDDYYPFLTSI
-1486 EQERE
+1486 EQEKE
-1491 NPLTHE
+1491 NSITHE

-1507 EPTIQPLPKAVVVT
+1507 EPTIQPLPQSVVVS
-1521 SASDALLASLNHK
+1521 SAGDALLASLNHK
-1534 GKLDFDYMT
+1534 GKLDFEYMT
-1543 DIYHGHSRE
+1543 DVYEGHTRE
-1552 EIIQELGT
+1552 DIIQELGNQ
-1560 RIFYEGNGHYV
+1560 IFYEGNGQYA

-1580 VKTKLSLAKTNKD
+1580 VKTKLSLAKTNND
-1593 FEIEDYDW
+1593 FEVEDYDW

-1612 PLDLPLSDISY
+1612 PLDLPLSDINY
-1623 KFGARFIP
+1623 RLGARFIP
-1631 IPIYQRFL
+1631 IPVYQRFL
-1639 AEQFEQKNYYS
+1639 AEQFEQKGYY
-1650 DGYKPE
+1650 DDDYNAD
-1656 WVEIEY
+1656 WITIEY
-1662 DKGGDSYKVKARL
+1662 DERGDSYKVAARM

-1685 GLSTKNYTGDKLAT
+1685 GLASKNYPGDKLAT

-1721 RVLDEIS
+1721 RVLDEVA
-1728 TEAIQDKGKLLAS
+1728 TEAIQDKGKMLTSA
-1741 TFKDWVLKTPDVQM
+1741 FKDWVLKTPDVQM

-1780 NGLAKQFQLRPH
+1780 NGLAKQFKLRPH

-1822 SAKKMKELEIAQ
+1822 SARKMKELGIAQ

-1870 KENRKRFISRI
+1870 KENRKRFVSRI

-1931 KKIEQRIKGME
+1931 KKIEQRIKRME
-1942 KALEN
+1942 KSLED
-1947 LQKQDTET
+1947 LQKKDTDS

-1981 TQMENVKGISDTR
+1981 TQLENVKGISDTR

-2009 SQYNNRR
+2009 NQYNYRR

-2028 VVEMYTMMKYTE
+2028 VVEMYTMMRYTE

-2101 SNMLDLP
+2101 SNTLDLP

-2124 QKAYT
+2124 QKLYT
-2129 NELIQRASDIEGGVV
+2129 NDLIQRASNIERGFV

-2164 MRTLDS
+2164 MRTLDD
-2170 NKYTSEDSNKL
+2170 KYYTAEDSNKL
-2181 RQVIQTVYDIYQG
+2181 QQVVNTVFDIYKKYD
-2194 TNEQK
+2194 EQK

-2213 YRNSQAKNLDGT
+2213 YRNSQAKNTDET
-2225 LNSFSAYDEI
+2225 INSFSAYDEI
-2235 KAELVKKGIPENEIR
+2235 KAALVKKGIPEQEVR

-2291 LVAVHHLDVPWRPS
+2291 LIAVHHLDVPWRPS

-2348 FTEQIME
+2348 FTEQVME

-2384 LQAEFMQIEMEIQGL
+2384 LQAEFMQIEMELQGL

-2412 GQERVLKDKE
+2412 SQERVLKDQE
-2422 KLPQMERLLE
+2422 KLPQAEKLYE
-2432 KQSTDSQM
+2432 KQQLDVQN
-2440 AKDIKDK
+2440 AKDTQDK
-2447 PFELTLHFNDKDK
+2447 PFELTLHFNDQSRI
-2460 VFTEADKKVDVGLAL
+2460 FTEEDKKADVGLAL
-2475 VGRINTSLAENTLQ
+2475 VGRINTSLAENNLQ
-2489 GNKELQHIASY
+2489 ANKIMQHIATY
-2500 RGFEIYHNPSV
+2500 RGFEIYHNPSASV
-2511 LSNSNQGATEEHLFI
+2511 TGQTTMEEHLFM
-2526 KGQAQYS
+2526 KGHAQYS
-2533 TLVSLDSPTGILTR
+2533 CMVSLESPTGILTR
-2547 LNNKIDEGID
+2547 LNNRIDEGIEK
-2557 RSVEATL
+2557 SAAATL
-2564 KDISRIQSAIAQTEE
+2564 KDISRLQSAIAQTEE

-2585 PEEETYLTKK
+2585 PDEDVYHTKK
-2595 ARHTELKDLLRQQK
+2595 ERHSELKELLKQQK
-2609 SDDVTAIRDVTDDF
+2609 SDEISATQIVNEGSE
-2623 DMEM
+2623 MEI

>member
-41 QEVISIFVQYPDA
+41 QDVISIFVQYPDA

-136 GQYFESISE
+136 GQYFESISD

-151 KEHVPAASL
+151 KEHVPAAAL
-160 ENYSP
+160 ESYSP
-165 KQQKLALSL
+165 KQQRLALTL

-180 EEFGSF
+180 EEFGAF
-186 LEDSERYD
+186 LEDSERYN
-194 AFLDNIATSI
+194 AFLDKISTSI
-204 DEMGADDNLLRTFAL
+204 DEMGPEDNLLRTFAL

-234 YEEVGK
+234 YEEVEK
-240 RTEHL
+240 RTENL

-254 EIASLD
+254 KIASLD

-266 KPDVFDLHNETSDT
+266 KPAVFDTQNEISDT
-280 KSEET
+280 KVEENLTEET
-285 EVLPAEEKS
+285 EILPAEEKS
-294 VSDIIYNTTVPTL
+294 VSDNIYNTTVPTL
-307 NFKINDKLGAL
+307 TFKINDGLGAL
-318 FIHLY
+318 FIQLY
-323 SSDQVLIGTA
+323 SSDQVQRGNA
-333 KISPAL
+333 QISPAL
-339 LINKNMNGISED
+339 LTSPNIGSISDE

-356 AKRRKEIISA
+356 AKRREEIISA
-366 IQKSPDLALEF
+366 VQKSPDLALDF
-377 IKEIKGDIHWKD
+377 IKEVNGRISWKKD
-389 DKGNIYQTLSTDHT
+389 GTNIYDILPSIDYT

-411 QGFEEVSPQYHNL
+411 QGLEEVSPQYHNL
-424 VLTQNHVQENPQH
+424 VHEPNHIQEHQQQTTEGIDEP
-437 STDLQAQALAS
+437 LAS
-448 DRAFLEAVL
+448 DKAFLEAVI
-457 EHFELSDKFIIT
+457 EHFELPDNFIVT
-469 QDEDSTALVKENP
+469 QDEYSTDLVKGNF
-482 WGTEVLLSM
+482 WGTENVLSM
-491 DGELEVSAAAWGL
+491 DGELEVSGAASVI
-504 TEDRDFDKHVKQYYF
+504 TEIKDFEKKVLQYYF
-519 DYYNKEFQY
+519 DYTNQEFQY
-528 KVGDILFLEGQ
+528 RVGDILFLEGQ

-549 IKITSVPE
+549 IKISSLPE
-557 DSAQPMLTERAVR
+557 DSSQPMSTEQVVR
-570 RIVDSHEP
+570 RIVDNCEP
-578 TDYSY
+578 TDYNY
-583 YPQLKLYRYETVKA
+583 HPQLELYRYQTVKA
-597 RLASDDEVE
+597 RLATDEEIE

-612 EKATTKEVDLFDTEK
+612 DKATTKEVNLFDTEEEISK
-627 EVSEVPTE
+627 PSTE

-704 KYKQMH
+704 KYTQMH

-729 NIAERLDFLIA
+729 NIAERLDLLIT

-751 AFQSWKDEKERSIKE
+751 EFQVWKADKEAVIQSKSD
-766 NTIDFR
+766 NLSS
-772 YLSDTE
+772 LSD
-778 LKDVLKNGKG
+778 K
-788 EFHDKSEDLG
+788 
-798 SLSNEELEQ
+798 ELEQ

-841 RKPKEISLFDD
+841 CKPKEISLFDD
-852 IHETPVPN
+852 INETPVPN

-866 APIEESKEEV
+866 AQIEENKEEV
-876 IEQSLVESIQ
+876 IEQSLVETIQ
-886 DKINFTFPE
+886 DKVNFTFPE

-901 TPREKVQA
+901 TPREKVDA
-909 NIAAIELVKTLDEEN
+909 NIEAIQLVKKLDEEN

-929 FEQQVLAKYVGWG
+929 FEQQVLARYVGWG

-949 DASNPVFEE
+949 DESNPVFEE
-958 ERNALKK
+958 QRNTLKN

-978 SLTAYYTDPR
+978 SLTAYYTDPQ
-988 LIQEM
+988 LIQKM
-993 YASMEQLGFTG
+993 YASLENLGFTG

-1021 PEALQDKSA
+1021 PEALQDNSE

-1041 QIAKQLHQDTN
+1041 QIAKQLHQATN

-1079 IPIVDKRYEKKHV
+1079 IPIVDKRYEKNHV

-1120 DKRDNRIR
+1120 DKRDDRVR
-1128 ADIARQANLITA
+1128 SELARQANLVTA

-1164 KTSIPEPSPEWL
+1164 KTSTPEASPEWL
-1176 ETTSLSDD
+1176 ETTSLSDE
-1184 RGNTIYYNKY
+1184 RGNTVHYHYNKY
-1194 FENHPDHILGQLK
+1194 FENHPDHILGHIK
-1207 IETFNG
+1207 IEAFNG
-1213 GTLSVTPEFSLDDLP
+1213 GTLSITPEFSLDELP
-1228 MELGHVLSE
+1228 MELGNVLSD
-1237 TRIQTQYFEKNKETD
+1237 TQIEIKPFEKNDTT
-1252 LVLEEAQVQGQ
+1252 LQVLEEIKLPGQ
-1263 KQAFN
+1263 TQDFN

-1275 VVDGIPYYHNGE
+1275 IIEGVPYYHNGE
-1287 EIIKHQKTSSITLNA
+1287 EVVRH
-1302 NETRENQLNRFEKIK
+1302 
-1317 ANIFNQK
+1317 QK
-1324 TSYKETFSG
+1324 TSYKNIFSG
-1333 KGYFDSWSNFIFTPA
+1333 SGYFDSWSNFIFTPTKA
-1348 KENTPNIPHD
+1348 NTPKIPHE
-1358 VLEVLDNGYDQTV
+1358 VLEMLNNGYDQTI
-1371 HEGYR
+1371 HEDHR
-1376 YTIAKG
+1376 YTVSKG
-1382 KDKLLTLS
+1382 KDNLLTLT
-1390 VEEATS
+1390 VEEAVS
-1396 TKYSYTQDYKSRDV
+1396 TKYSYTQDYNSRDV

-1421 SLQEVLNIQRVYDIS
+1421 SLQDVLNIQRIHDIS
-1436 EPEYKDK
+1436 EPEYKVE
-1443 YETLRLAL
+1443 YETLLRRL
-1451 NEKYDAFVKQ
+1451 NDKYDTFVKK

-1471 TLLRRDDYYPFLTSM
+1471 TLLRRDDYYPFLTSI
-1486 EQERE
+1486 EQEKE
-1491 NPLTHE
+1491 NSITHE

-1507 EPTIQPLPKAVVVT
+1507 EPTIQPLPQSVVVS
-1521 SASDALLASLNHK
+1521 SAGDALLASLNHK
-1534 GKLDFDYMT
+1534 GKLDFEYMT
-1543 DIYHGHSRE
+1543 DVYEGHTRE
-1552 EIIQELGT
+1552 DIIQELGNQ
-1560 RIFYEGNGHYV
+1560 IFYEGNGQYA

-1580 VKTKLSLAKTNKD
+1580 VKTKLSLAKTNND
-1593 FEIEDYDW
+1593 FEVEGYDW

-1612 PLDLPLSDISY
+1612 PLDLPLSDINY
-1623 KFGARFIP
+1623 RLGARFIP
-1631 IPIYQRFL
+1631 IPVYQRFL
-1639 AEQFEQKNYYS
+1639 AEQFEQKGYY
-1650 DGYKPE
+1650 DDDYNAD
-1656 WVEIEY
+1656 WITIEY
-1662 DKGGDSYKVKARL
+1662 DERGDSYKVAARM

-1685 GLSTKNYTGDKLAT
+1685 GLASKNYPGDKLAT

-1721 RVLDEIS
+1721 RVLDEVA
-1728 TEAIQDKGKLLAS
+1728 TEAIQDKGKMLTSA
-1741 TFKDWVLKTPDVQM
+1741 FKDWVLKTPDVQM
-1755 EIVQI
+1755 EIIQI

-1780 NGLAKQFQLRPH
+1780 NGLAKQFKLRPH

-1822 SAKKMKELEIAQ
+1822 SARKMKELGIAQ

-1870 KENRKRFISRI
+1870 KENRKRFVSRI

-1931 KKIEQRIKGME
+1931 KKIEQRIKRME
-1942 KALEN
+1942 KSLED
-1947 LQKQDTET
+1947 LQKKDTDS

-1981 TQMENVKGISDTR
+1981 TQLENVKGISDTR

-2009 SQYNNRR
+2009 NQYNYRR

-2028 VVEMYTMMKYTE
+2028 VVEMYTMMRYTE

-2124 QKAYT
+2124 QKLYT
-2129 NELIQRASDIEGGVV
+2129 NDLIQRASNIERGFV

-2164 MRTLDS
+2164 MRTLDD
-2170 NKYTSEDSNKL
+2170 KYYTAEDSNKL
-2181 RQVIQTVYDIYQG
+2181 QQVVNTVFDIYKKYD
-2194 TNEQK
+2194 EQK

-2213 YRNSQAKNLDGT
+2213 YRNSQDKNTDET
-2225 LNSFSAYDEI
+2225 INSFSAYDEI
-2235 KAELVKKGIPENEIR
+2235 KAALVKKGIPEQEVR

-2291 LVAVHHLDVPWRPS
+2291 LIAVHHLDVPWRPS

-2348 FTEQIME
+2348 FTEQVME

-2384 LQAEFMQIEMEIQGL
+2384 LQAEFMQIEMELQGL

-2412 GQERVLKDKE
+2412 SQERVLKNQE
-2422 KLPQMERLLE
+2422 KLPQTEKLYE
-2432 KQSTDSQM
+2432 KQQLDVQN
-2440 AKDIKDK
+2440 AKDTQDK
-2447 PFELTLHFNDKDK
+2447 PFELTLHFNDQSRI
-2460 VFTEADKKVDVGLAL
+2460 FTEEDKKADVGLAL
-2475 VGRINTSLAENTLQ
+2475 VGRINTSLAENNLQ
-2489 GNKELQHIASY
+2489 TNKIMQHIATY
-2500 RGFEIYHNPSV
+2500 RGFEIYHNPSASV
-2511 LSNSNQGATEEHLFI
+2511 AGQTTMEEHLFM
-2526 KGQAQYS
+2526 KGHAQYS
-2533 TLVSLDSPTGILTR
+2533 CMVSLESPTGILTR
-2547 LNNKIDEGID
+2547 LNNRIDEGIEK
-2557 RSVEATL
+2557 SAAATL
-2564 KDISRIQSAIAQTEE
+2564 KDISRLQSAIAQTEE

-2585 PEEETYLTKK
+2585 LDEDVYHTKK
-2595 ARHTELKDLLRQQK
+2595 ERHSELKELLKQQK
-2609 SDDVTAIRDVTDDF
+2609 SDEISATQIVNEGSE
-2623 DMEM
+2623 MEI

>member
-41 QEVISIFVQYPDA
+41 QDVLSIFIQYPDA

-84 KQGRLSEQLFD
+84 KQGRLTEQLFD
-95 IAQTTLHTVPDIR
+95 IAQSTLHTVPDIR

-136 GQYFESISE
+136 GQYFESISDS
-145 YIEQYI
+145 IEQYI
-151 KEHVPAASL
+151 KEHVPATAL
-160 ENYSP
+160 ESYSP
-165 KQQKLALSL
+165 KQQKLALTL

-180 EEFGSF
+180 EEFGAF
-186 LEDSERYD
+186 LEDSERYE
-194 AFLDNIATSI
+194 AFLDSIATSI

-226 LSTQVYSL
+226 LSTQVYNL
-234 YEEVGK
+234 YEEVDK
-240 RTEHL
+240 KTEHL

-266 KPDVFDLHNETSDT
+266 KPDVFNLKEDSSNKPIKENNA
-280 KSEET
+280 EE
-285 EVLPAEEKS
+285 VQSLPAEEKS
-294 VSDIIYNTTVPTL
+294 ISTVSDETPV
-307 NFKINDKLGAL
+307 
-318 FIHLY
+318 
-323 SSDQVLIGTA
+323 SDV
-333 KISPAL
+333 S
-339 LINKNMNGISED
+339 
-351 EKIQN
+351 
-356 AKRRKEIISA
+356 KEGS
-366 IQKSPDLALEF
+366 
-377 IKEIKGDIHWKD
+377 
-389 DKGNIYQTLSTDHT
+389 
-403 NLSWESIS
+403 
-411 QGFEEVSPQYHNL
+411 
-424 VLTQNHVQENPQH
+424 
-437 STDLQAQALAS
+437 LAS
-448 DRAFLEAVL
+448 TQAFLESVI
-457 EHFELSDKFIIT
+457 EHFELPDNFIIK
-469 QDEDSTALVKENP
+469 QDGFSTDLVKENP

-539 YMASGYDEEL
+539 YMASGYDEDI
-549 IKITSVPE
+549 IKITSLPE

-570 RIVDSHEP
+570 RIVDGHEP

-583 YPQLKLYRYETVKA
+583 YPQIKLYRYQTAKA
-597 RLASDDEVE
+597 RLASDEEIE

-612 EKATTKEVDLFDTEK
+612 DKALTKEVDLFDTE
-627 EVSEVPTE
+627 VLSETSTE
-635 TIDLDVLSPEEVEQA
+635 TIDLDVLSPEEIEQA

-704 KYKQMH
+704 KYTQMH

-740 SNEYLTDKELE
+740 SNDYLTDKELDE
-751 AFQSWKDEKERSIKE
+751 FQSWKDEKELVIQSKS
-766 NTIDFR
+766 DDLSS
-772 YLSDTE
+772 LSDE
-778 LKDVLKNGKG
+778 ALKDQLAEKFEAMTSNGASTKA
-788 EFHDKSEDLG
+788 F
-798 SLSNEELEQ
+798 NE
-807 ELQKSYKEMLGEN
+807 
-820 GNSFIS
+820 
-826 SAFDRWTAVT
+826 W
-836 NEKIS
+836 EKLRMEES
-841 RKPKEISLFDD
+841 KRMTVAQNTDISLFDVLE
-852 IHETPVPN
+852 ETPRSEEKQSDETRVESV
-860 QNISSE
+860 QEEVVQE
-866 APIEESKEEV
+866 APVEEP
-876 IEQSLVESIQ
+876 QN
-886 DKINFTFPE
+886 KINFTFPE

-909 NIAAIELVKTLDEEN
+909 NIAAIELVKTLDEEK

-949 DASNPVFEE
+949 DNSNPLFEE

-988 LIQEM
+988 LIKEM
-993 YASMEQLGFTG
+993 YASIEQLGFTG

-1052 IQVTG
+1052 VQVTG
-1057 FEHTKFVDNA
+1057 FEQTKFADNA

-1079 IPIVDKRYEKKHV
+1079 IPIVDKRYEKNHV

-1120 DKRDNRIR
+1120 DKRDDRLR
-1128 ADIARQANLITA
+1128 ADIARQANLVTA

-1194 FENHPDHILGQLK
+1194 FENHPDHILGQIK

-1228 MELGHVLSE
+1228 MELRHVLSE
-1237 TRIQTQYFEKNKETD
+1237 TRIQTQYFEKNKATD
-1252 LVLEEAQVQGQ
+1252 LVLEESQVQGQ
-1263 KQAFN
+1263 KQTLN

-1317 ANIFNQK
+1317 GSIFNQK

-1333 KGYFDSWSNFIFTPA
+1333 KGYFDSWSNFVFTPA

-1358 VLEVLDNGYDQTV
+1358 VLEILDTGYDHTV

-1376 YTIAKG
+1376 YTISKG

-1390 VEEATS
+1390 VEEAVS
-1396 TKYSYTQDYKSRDV
+1396 TKYSYTQDYKTRDV
-1410 KAMQGMIDLRH
+1410 KAMKGMIDLRH
-1421 SLQEVLNIQRVYDIS
+1421 SLQEVLNVQRIYDIS
-1436 EPEYKDK
+1436 EPEHKDK

-1451 NEKYDAFVKQ
+1451 NEKYDIFVKQ

-1534 GKLDFDYMT
+1534 GKLDFEYMT

-1560 RIFYEGNGHYV
+1560 QIFYEGNGYFV

-1580 VKTKLSLAKTNKD
+1580 VKTKLSLAKTNND
-1593 FEIEDYDW
+1593 FEVEDYDW

-1631 IPIYQRFL
+1631 TPIYQRFL

-1662 DKGGDSYKVKARL
+1662 DKGGDSYKVKARM

-1822 SAKKMKELEIAQ
+1822 SAKKMKELDIAQ

-1895 FGKIAMSKEYQEHYI
+1895 FGKIAMSQEYQEHYI

-1925 DKSFTV
+1925 DKFFTV

-2129 NELIQRASDIEGGVV
+2129 NELIQRASDIEGGFV

-2164 MRTLDS
+2164 MRSLDS

-2199 GTQIIFSDMSVPLK
+2199 GTQLIFSDMSVPLK
-2213 YRNSQAKNLDGT
+2213 YRNSQARNLDET

-2235 KAELVKKGIPENEIR
+2235 KAELIKKGIPENEIR
-2250 FIHEATDKTKA
+2250 FIHEATDKTKT

-2422 KLPQMERLLE
+2422 KLPLAERLLE
-2432 KQSTDSQM
+2432 KQSTDIQTT
-2440 AKDIKDK
+2440 KDTKDK

-2511 LSNSNQGATEEHLFI
+2511 LANSNQEATEEHLFI

-2557 RSVEATL
+2557 RSMEATL

-2579 DKAKRF
+2579 DKAKLF

-2623 DMEM
+2623 EIEM

>member
-1 MNRNELIQAQQHFI
+1 MNRNELIQAQQQFI

-21 TREDKLEFLNFNRYH
+21 TREEKLEFLKFNRYH

-41 QEVISIFVQYPDA
+41 QDVLSIFIQYPDA

-84 KQGRLSEQLFD
+84 KQGRLTEQLFD

-136 GQYFESISE
+136 GQYFESISDS
-145 YIEQYI
+145 IEQYI
-151 KEHVPAASL
+151 KEHVPATALESYSL
-160 ENYSP
+160 
-165 KQQKLALSL
+165 KQQKLALTL

-180 EEFGSF
+180 EEFGAF
-186 LEDSERYD
+186 LEDSERYE
-194 AFLDNIATSI
+194 AFLDNIATAI
-204 DEMGADDNLLRTFAL
+204 DEMGSEDNLLRTFAL

-234 YEEVGK
+234 YEEVEK

-245 VQEQATLNK
+245 VKEQATLNE
-254 EIASLD
+254 EIASLN

-266 KPDVFDLHNETSDT
+266 KPDVFDTQNESSDT
-280 KSEET
+280 KGEENLT
-285 EVLPAEEKS
+285 E
-294 VSDIIYNTTVPTL
+294 
-307 NFKINDKLGAL
+307 
-318 FIHLY
+318 
-323 SSDQVLIGTA
+323 
-333 KISPAL
+333 
-339 LINKNMNGISED
+339 
-351 EKIQN
+351 
-356 AKRRKEIISA
+356 
-366 IQKSPDLALEF
+366 EF
-377 IKEIKGDIHWKD
+377 
-389 DKGNIYQTLSTDHT
+389 
-403 NLSWESIS
+403 
-411 QGFEEVSPQYHNL
+411 
-424 VLTQNHVQENPQH
+424 QENPQH
-437 STDLQAQALAS
+437 STDLQDNALAS
-448 DRAFLEAVL
+448 DRAFLESVI
-457 EHFELSDKFIIT
+457 EHFELPDNFIIK
-469 QDEDSTALVKENP
+469 QDEYSSDLVKENF
-482 WGTEVLLSM
+482 WGTETVLSM
-491 DGELEVSAAAWGL
+491 DGELEISGAASVL
-504 TEDRDFDKHVKQYYF
+504 TEIKDFDKKVLQHYSNYTNQ
-519 DYYNKEFQY
+519 EFQY
-528 KVGDILFLEGQ
+528 KVGEFLFLEGQ

-549 IKITSVPE
+549 IKITSLPE
-557 DSAQPMLTERAVR
+557 DRAQPMLTEKVVR
-570 RIVDSHEP
+570 RIVDGHEP

-583 YPQLKLYRYETVKA
+583 YPQLKLYRYQTAKA
-597 RLASDDEVE
+597 RIASDEEVE

-612 EKATTKEVDLFDTEK
+612 DKATTKQVDLFDTEK
-627 EVSEVPTE
+627 EVSEPSTE
-635 TIDLDVLSPEEVEQA
+635 TIDLDVLSPEEIEQA

-659 LRGSGFQEGK
+659 QWGSGVQEGK
-669 FRIYYFFKNNGS
+669 FRIYDFLKNNAS
-681 SKDRISFLKDEYGVG
+681 TKDRIAFLKDEYGVG
-696 GHSAFGEN
+696 GHSPFGEN
-704 KYKQMH
+704 TYTQMY

-729 NIAERLDFLIA
+729 NIAERLDLLIA

-751 AFQSWKDEKERSIKE
+751 EFQSWKADKESSIKA

-772 YLSDTE
+772 YQSNTE

-788 EFHDKSEDLG
+788 EFHDKSEDL
-798 SLSNEELEQ
+798 SPLSDEELKNQLAEKF
-807 ELQKSYKEMLGEN
+807 EAMTSN
-820 GNSFIS
+820 GASNK
-826 SAFDRWTAVT
+826 AFDEWEKLRTEESKRVTAAK
-836 NEKIS
+836 NE
-841 RKPKEISLFDD
+841 EISLFDVL
-852 IHETPVPN
+852 EEPSVSEEKQPSEVPVDKV
-860 QNISSE
+860 Q
-866 APIEESKEEV
+866 EEV
-876 IEQSLVESIQ
+876 VQEISVKEVQNKV
-886 DKINFTFPE
+886 NFMFPE

-949 DASNPVFEE
+949 DNSNPLFEE

-988 LIQEM
+988 IIQEM

-1021 PEALQDKSA
+1021 PEALQDNSS

-1052 IQVTG
+1052 IQVKG
-1057 FEHTKFVDNA
+1057 FENTKFADNA

-1079 IPIVDKRYEKKHV
+1079 IPIVDKRYEKNHV
-1092 IHDYF
+1092 IHDFF

-1164 KTSIPEPSPEWL
+1164 KTSSPEPSPEWL

-1194 FENHPDHILGQLK
+1194 FENHPDHILGQIK

-1237 TRIQTQYFEKNKETD
+1237 LRIQTQYFEKNKATD
-1252 LVLEEAQVQGQ
+1252 LVLEEYQVQGQ
-1263 KQAFN
+1263 KQALN

-1317 ANIFNQK
+1317 GNIFNQK
-1324 TSYKETFSG
+1324 TSYKEIFSG

-1358 VLEVLDNGYDQTV
+1358 VLEVLNNGYDQTV

-1376 YTIAKG
+1376 YTISKG

-1396 TKYSYTQDYKSRDV
+1396 TKYSYTQDYESRDV

-1436 EPEYKDK
+1436 EPEHKDK

-1560 RIFYEGNGHYV
+1560 QIFYEGNGHYV

-1580 VKTKLSLAKTNKD
+1580 VKTKLSLAKTNND
-1593 FEIEDYDW
+1593 FEVEDYDW

-1811 VGAGKTLTLLA
+1811 VGAGKPLTLLA

-1910 LTQLEAERSAMENMD
+1910 LTQLEEERSAMENMD

-2164 MRTLDS
+2164 MRSLDS

-2181 RQVIQTVYDIYQG
+2181 RQVIQTVYDIYQE

-2199 GTQIIFSDMSVPLK
+2199 GTQLIFSDMSVPLK

-2305 DVIQRNGRIIRQGN
+2305 DVKQRNGRIIRQGN
-2319 ENEKVQIHYYITPGT
+2319 ENGKVQIHYYITPGT
-2334 MDSFLWQTQ
+2334 MDSFMWQIH
-2343 ENKIK
+2343 ENKEK
-2348 FTEQIME
+2348 FTDQVMD
-2355 GTSTSRE
+2355 GTSTARE
-2362 MEEMETAIPTASQ
+2362 MEELEMAIPTATQ

-2422 KLPQMERLLE
+2422 TLPLAERLLE
-2432 KQSTDSQM
+2432 KQTTDRQM
-2440 AKDIKDK
+2440 AKDTKDK

-2511 LSNSNQGATEEHLFI
+2511 LANSNQEATEEHLFI

-2533 TLVSLDSPTGILTR
+2533 TLVSLDSPTGLLTR

-2579 DKAKRF
+2579 DKAKLF

-2595 ARHTELKDLLRQQK
+2595 ARHTKLKDLLRQQK

>member
-1 MNRNELIQAQQHFI
+1 MNRNELIQAQQQFI

-41 QEVISIFVQYPDA
+41 QDVISIFVQYPDA

-136 GQYFESISE
+136 GQYFESISDS
-145 YIEQYI
+145 IEQYI
-151 KEHVPAASL
+151 KEHVPAAAL
-160 ENYSP
+160 ESYSP
-165 KQQKLALSL
+165 KQQRLALTL

-180 EEFGSF
+180 EEFGAF
-186 LEDSERYD
+186 LEDSERYN
-194 AFLDNIATSI
+194 AFLDKISTSI
-204 DEMGADDNLLRTFAL
+204 DEMAPEDNLLRTFAL

-234 YEEVGK
+234 YEEVEK
-240 RTEHL
+240 RTENL
-245 VQEQATLNK
+245 VQEQATLNQK
-254 EIASLD
+254 IASLD

-266 KPDVFDLHNETSDT
+266 KPDVFDAQNEISDT
-280 KSEET
+280 KVEENLTEET
-285 EVLPAEEKS
+285 EILPAEEKS
-294 VSDIIYNTTVPTL
+294 VSDNIYNTTVPTL
-307 NFKINDKLGAL
+307 TFKINDDLGAL
-318 FIHLY
+318 FIQLY
-323 SSDQVLIGTA
+323 SSDQVQRGNA
-333 KISPAL
+333 QISPAL
-339 LINKNMNGISED
+339 LITDNINSISDE

-356 AKRRKEIISA
+356 AKRREEIISA
-366 IQKSPDLALEF
+366 VQKSPNMALEF
-377 IKEIKGDIHWKD
+377 IKEVNGRISWKKD
-389 DKGNIYQTLSTDHT
+389 GTNIYDILPSIDYT

-411 QGFEEVSPQYHNL
+411 QGLEEVSPQYHNL
-424 VLTQNHVQENPQH
+424 VHEPNHIQEHQQQITEGIDEALT
-437 STDLQAQALAS
+437 S
-448 DRAFLEAVL
+448 DKAFLEAVI
-457 EHFELSDKFIIT
+457 EHFELPDNFIVT
-469 QDEDSTALVKENP
+469 QDEYSTDLVKGNF
-482 WGTEVLLSM
+482 WGTENVLSM
-491 DGELEVSAAAWGL
+491 DGELEVSGAASVI
-504 TEDRDFDKHVKQYYF
+504 TEIKDFEKKVLQYYS
-519 DYYNKEFQY
+519 DYTNQEFQY
-528 KVGDILFLEGQ
+528 RVGDILFLEGQ

-549 IKITSVPE
+549 IKISSLPE
-557 DSAQPMLTERAVR
+557 DSSQPMSTERVVR
-570 RIVDSHEP
+570 RIVDNHEP
-578 TDYSY
+578 TDYNY
-583 YPQLKLYRYETVKA
+583 HPQLKLYRYQTVKA
-597 RLASDDEVE
+597 RLATDEEIE
-606 IFNATK
+606 IFNAAK
-612 EKATTKEVDLFDTEK
+612 DKATTKEVNLFDTEEEILK
-627 EVSEVPTE
+627 PSTE
-635 TIDLDVLSPEEVEQA
+635 TIDLDVLSPEEVEQV

-704 KYKQMH
+704 KYTQMH

-719 DNDDVLLPWK
+719 DDDDVLLPWK
-729 NIAERLDFLIA
+729 NIAERLDLLIA

-751 AFQSWKDEKERSIKE
+751 EFQVWKADKEAVIQSKSD
-766 NTIDFR
+766 NLSS
-772 YLSDTE
+772 LSD
-778 LKDVLKNGKG
+778 
-788 EFHDKSEDLG
+788 
-798 SLSNEELEQ
+798 EELEQ

-852 IHETPVPN
+852 INETPVPN

-866 APIEESKEEV
+866 AQIEENKEEV
-876 IEQSLVESIQ
+876 IEQSLVETIQ
-886 DKINFTFPE
+886 DKVNFTFSE
-895 EDIYPK
+895 EDFYPK
-901 TPREKVQA
+901 TPREKVDA
-909 NIAAIELVKTLDEEN
+909 NIEAIQLVKKLDEEN

-929 FEQQVLAKYVGWG
+929 FEQQVLARYVGWG
-942 GIANKFF
+942 SIANKFF
-949 DASNPVFEE
+949 DESNPVFEE
-958 ERNALKK
+958 QRNTLKK

-978 SLTAYYTDPR
+978 SLTAYYTDPQ
-988 LIQEM
+988 LIQKM
-993 YASMEQLGFTG
+993 YASIENLGFTG

-1021 PEALQDKSA
+1021 PEALQDNSE

-1041 QIAKQLHQDTN
+1041 QIAKQLHQATN
-1052 IQVTG
+1052 LQVTG

-1079 IPIVDKRYEKKHV
+1079 IPIVDKRYEKNHV

-1120 DKRDNRIR
+1120 DKRDDRVR
-1128 ADIARQANLITA
+1128 SELARQANLITA

-1164 KTSIPEPSPEWL
+1164 KTSTPEASPEWL
-1176 ETTSLSDD
+1176 ETTSLSDG
-1184 RGNTIYYNKY
+1184 RGNMVHYNKY
-1194 FENHPDHILGQLK
+1194 FENHPDHILGHIK
-1207 IETFNG
+1207 IEAFNG
-1213 GTLSVTPEFSLDDLP
+1213 GTLSITPEFSLDELP
-1228 MELGHVLSE
+1228 MELGNVLSD
-1237 TRIQTQYFEKNKETD
+1237 TQVEIKPFEKKDKT
-1252 LVLEEAQVQGQ
+1252 LQVLEEIKFPGQ
-1263 KQAFN
+1263 TQDYN

-1275 VVDGIPYYHNGE
+1275 VIEGVPYYHNGE
-1287 EIIKHQKTSSITLNA
+1287 EVVRHQKTSSITLNT
-1302 NETRENQLNRFEKIK
+1302 NETRQNQLNRFEKVK
-1317 ANIFNQK
+1317 DRIFDKK
-1324 TSYKETFSG
+1324 TSYKNIFSG
-1333 KGYFDSWSNFIFTPA
+1333 SGYFDSWSNFIFTPA
-1348 KENTPNIPHD
+1348 KANTPKIPHE
-1358 VLEVLDNGYDQTV
+1358 VLEMLNDGYDQTI
-1371 HEGYR
+1371 HEDHR
-1376 YTIAKG
+1376 YTVSKG
-1382 KDKLLTLS
+1382 KDNLLTLT
-1390 VEEATS
+1390 VEEAVS
-1396 TKYSYTQDYKSRDV
+1396 TKYSYTQDYNSRDI

-1421 SLQEVLNIQRVYDIS
+1421 SLQDVLNIQRIHDIS
-1436 EPEYKDK
+1436 EPEYKVE
-1443 YETLRLAL
+1443 YETLLRRL
-1451 NEKYDAFVKQ
+1451 NDKYDTFVKK
-1461 YGAVSRPENA
+1461 YSAVSRPENA
-1471 TLLRRDDYYPFLTSM
+1471 TLLRRDDYYPFLTSI
-1486 EQERE
+1486 EQEKE
-1491 NPLTHE
+1491 NSITHE

-1507 EPTIQPLPKAVVVT
+1507 EPTIQPLPQSVVVS
-1521 SASDALLASLNHK
+1521 SAGDALLASLNHK
-1534 GKLDFDYMT
+1534 GKLDFEYMT
-1543 DIYHGHSRE
+1543 DVYEGHTRE
-1552 EIIQELGT
+1552 DIIQELGNQ
-1560 RIFYEGNGHYV
+1560 IFYEGNGQYA

-1580 VKTKLSLAKTNKD
+1580 VKTKLSLAKTNND
-1593 FEIEDYDW
+1593 FEVEDYDW

-1612 PLDLPLSDISY
+1612 PLDLPLSDINY
-1623 KFGARFIP
+1623 RLGARFIP
-1631 IPIYQRFL
+1631 IPVYQRFL
-1639 AEQFEQKNYYS
+1639 AEQFEQKGYY
-1650 DGYKPE
+1650 DDDYNAD
-1656 WVEIEY
+1656 WITIEY
-1662 DKGGDSYKVKARL
+1662 DERGDSYKVAARM

-1685 GLSTKNYTGDKLAT
+1685 GLASKNYPGDKLAT

-1721 RVLDEIS
+1721 RVLDEVA
-1728 TEAIQDKGKLLAS
+1728 TEAIQDKGKMLTSA
-1741 TFKDWVLKTPDVQM
+1741 FKDWVLKTPDVQM

-1780 NGLAKQFQLRPH
+1780 NGLAKQFKLRPH

-1822 SAKKMKELEIAQ
+1822 SARKMKELGIAQ

-1870 KENRKRFISRI
+1870 KENRKRFVSRI

-1931 KKIEQRIKGME
+1931 KKIEQRIKRME
-1942 KALEN
+1942 KSLED
-1947 LQKQDTET
+1947 LQKKDTDS

-1981 TQMENVKGISDTR
+1981 TQLENVKGISDTR

-2009 SQYNNRR
+2009 NQYNYRR

-2028 VVEMYTMMKYTE
+2028 VVEMYTMMRYTE

-2124 QKAYT
+2124 QKLYT
-2129 NELIQRASDIEGGVV
+2129 NELIQRASNIERGFV

-2164 MRTLDS
+2164 MRTLDD
-2170 NKYTSEDSNKL
+2170 KYYTAEDSNKL
-2181 RQVIQTVYDIYQG
+2181 QQVVNTVFDIYKKYD
-2194 TNEQK
+2194 EQK

-2213 YRNSQAKNLDGT
+2213 YRNSKAKNTDET
-2225 LNSFSAYDEI
+2225 INSFSAYDEI
-2235 KAELVKKGIPENEIR
+2235 KAALVKKGIPEQEVR

-2291 LVAVHHLDVPWRPS
+2291 LIAVHHLDVPWRPS

-2348 FTEQIME
+2348 FTEQVME

-2384 LQAEFMQIEMEIQGL
+2384 LQAEFMQIEMELQGL

-2412 GQERVLKDKE
+2412 SQERVLKDQE
-2422 KLPQMERLLE
+2422 KLPQAEKLYE
-2432 KQSTDSQM
+2432 KQQLDIQN
-2440 AKDIKDK
+2440 AKDTQDK
-2447 PFELTLHFNDKDK
+2447 PFELTLHFNDQSRI
-2460 VFTEADKKVDVGLAL
+2460 FTEEDKKADVGLAL
-2475 VGRINTSLAENTLQ
+2475 VGRINTSLAENNLQ
-2489 GNKELQHIASY
+2489 ANKIMQHIATY
-2500 RGFEIYHNPSV
+2500 RGFEIYHNPSASV
-2511 LSNSNQGATEEHLFI
+2511 TGQTTMEEHLFM
-2526 KGQAQYS
+2526 KGHAQYS
-2533 TLVSLDSPTGILTR
+2533 CMVSLESPTGILTR
-2547 LNNKIDEGID
+2547 LNNRIDEGIEK
-2557 RSVEATL
+2557 SAAATL
-2564 KDISRIQSAIAQTEE
+2564 KDISRLQSAIAQTEE

-2585 PEEETYLTKK
+2585 PDEETYNTKK

-2609 SDDVTAIRDVTDDF
+2609 SDDVTAVRDVTDDL

>member
-41 QEVISIFVQYPDA
+41 QDVISIFVQYPEA

-136 GQYFESISE
+136 GQYFESISDF
-145 YIEQYI
+145 IEQYI

-165 KQQKLALSL
+165 KQQKLALTL

-180 EEFGSF
+180 EEFGAF
-186 LEDSERYD
+186 LEDSERYE

-204 DEMGADDNLLRTFAL
+204 DKLGSEDNLLRTFAL

-234 YEEVGK
+234 YEEVDK
-240 RTEHL
+240 KTEHL
-245 VQEQATLNK
+245 VQEQTSLNNK
-254 EIASLD
+254 IASLD

-266 KPDVFDLHNETSDT
+266 KPDVFDVQNESSDT
-280 KSEET
+280 NVEDNLTEET
-285 EVLPAEEKS
+285 EILPAEEKP
-294 VSDIIYNTTVPTL
+294 VSDTLYNTTVPTL
-307 NFKINDKLGAL
+307 NFKINDGLGAL
-318 FIHLY
+318 FIQLY
-323 SSDQVLIGTA
+323 SSDQVQRGA
-333 KISPAL
+333 AQISPAL
-339 LINKNMNGISED
+339 LITDNINSISDE

-356 AKRRKEIISA
+356 AKRREEIIS
-366 IQKSPDLALEF
+366 IVQKSPDMALEF
-377 IKEIKGDIHWKD
+377 IKEVNGRISWKKD
-389 DKGNIYQTLSTDHT
+389 GTNIYDILPSIDYT

-411 QGFEEVSPQYHNL
+411 QGLEEVSPQYHNL
-424 VLTQNHVQENPQH
+424 VHEPNPIQENQQQTTEGIDEP
-437 STDLQAQALAS
+437 LAS
-448 DRAFLEAVL
+448 DKAFLEAVI
-457 EHFELSDKFIIT
+457 EHFELPDNFIVT
-469 QDEDSTALVKENP
+469 QDEYSTDLVKGNF
-482 WGTEVLLSM
+482 WGTENVLSM
-491 DGELEVSAAAWGL
+491 DGELEVSGAASVI
-504 TEDRDFDKHVKQYYF
+504 TEIKDFEKKVLQYYS
-519 DYYNKEFQY
+519 DYTNQEFQY
-528 KVGDILFLEGQ
+528 RVGDILFLEGQ

-549 IKITSVPE
+549 IKISSLPE
-557 DSAQPMLTERAVR
+557 DSSQPMSTEQVVR
-570 RIVDSHEP
+570 RIVDNREP
-578 TDYSY
+578 TDYNY
-583 YPQLKLYRYETVKA
+583 HPQLELYRYQTVKA
-597 RLASDDEVE
+597 RLATDEEIE

-612 EKATTKEVDLFDTEK
+612 DKATTKEVSLFDAEE
-627 EVSEVPTE
+627 EVSKPSTE
-635 TIDLDVLSPEEVEQA
+635 TIDLDALSPEEVEQA

-681 SKDRISFLKDEYGVG
+681 SKDRIPFLKDEYGVG

-704 KYKQMH
+704 KYTQMH

-729 NIAERLDFLIA
+729 NVAERLDLLIA

-751 AFQSWKDEKERSIKE
+751 EFQVWKADKEAVIQSKSD
-766 NTIDFR
+766 NLSS
-772 YLSDTE
+772 LSD
-778 LKDVLKNGKG
+778 
-788 EFHDKSEDLG
+788 
-798 SLSNEELEQ
+798 EELEQ

-852 IHETPVPN
+852 INETPVPN

-866 APIEESKEEV
+866 AQIEENKEEV
-876 IEQSLVESIQ
+876 IEQSLVETIQ
-886 DKINFTFPE
+886 DKVNFTFPE
-895 EDIYPK
+895 EDFYPK
-901 TPREKVQA
+901 TPREKVEA
-909 NIAAIELVKTLDEEN
+909 NIEAIQLVKKLDEEN

-929 FEQQVLAKYVGWG
+929 FEQQVLARYVGWG

-958 ERNALKK
+958 QRNTLKK
-965 LVSLA
+965 MVSLA

-978 SLTAYYTDPR
+978 SLTAYYTDPQ
-988 LIQEM
+988 LIQKM
-993 YASMEQLGFTG
+993 YASLENLGFTG

-1021 PEALQDKSA
+1021 PEALQDNSD

-1041 QIAKQLHQDTN
+1041 QIAKQLHQATN

-1079 IPIVDKRYEKKHV
+1079 IPIVDKRYEKNHV

-1120 DKRDNRIR
+1120 DKRDDRVR
-1128 ADIARQANLITA
+1128 SELARQANLVTA

-1164 KTSIPEPSPEWL
+1164 KTSTPDPSPEWL
-1176 ETTSLSDD
+1176 ETTSLSDE
-1184 RGNTIYYNKY
+1184 RGNTVHYNKY
-1194 FENHPDHILGQLK
+1194 FENHPDHILGHIK
-1207 IETFNG
+1207 IEAFNG
-1213 GTLSVTPEFSLDDLP
+1213 GTLSITPEFSLDDLP
-1228 MELGHVLSE
+1228 MELGNVLSD
-1237 TRIQTQYFEKNKETD
+1237 TQVEIKPFEKKD
-1252 LVLEEAQVQGQ
+1252 KPLQVLEEIKLPGQ
-1263 KQAFN
+1263 TQEFN

-1275 VVDGIPYYHNGE
+1275 VIEGVPYYHNGE
-1287 EIIKHQKTSSITLNA
+1287 EVVRHQKTSSITLNA
-1302 NETRENQLNRFEKIK
+1302 NETRQNQLNRFEKVK
-1317 ANIFNQK
+1317 DRIFDKK
-1324 TSYKETFSG
+1324 TSYKNIFSG
-1333 KGYFDSWSNFIFTPA
+1333 SGYFDSWSNFIFTPA
-1348 KENTPNIPHD
+1348 KANTPKIPHE
-1358 VLEVLDNGYDQTV
+1358 VLEMLNDGYDQTI
-1371 HEGYR
+1371 HEDHR
-1376 YTIAKG
+1376 YTVSKG
-1382 KDKLLTLS
+1382 KDNLLTLT
-1390 VEEATS
+1390 VEEAVS
-1396 TKYSYTQDYKSRDV
+1396 TKYSYTQDYNSRDV

-1421 SLQEVLNIQRVYDIS
+1421 SLQDVLNIQRIHDIS
-1436 EPEYKDK
+1436 EPEYKVE
-1443 YETLRLAL
+1443 YETLLRRL
-1451 NEKYDAFVKQ
+1451 NDKYDTFVKK

-1471 TLLRRDDYYPFLTSM
+1471 TLLRRDDYYPFLTSI
-1486 EQERE
+1486 EQEKE
-1491 NPLTHE
+1491 NSLTHE

-1507 EPTIQPLPKAVVVT
+1507 EPTIQPLPQSVVVS
-1521 SASDALLASLNHK
+1521 SAGDALLASLNHK
-1534 GKLDFDYMT
+1534 GKLDFEYMT
-1543 DIYHGHSRE
+1543 DVYERHTRE
-1552 EIIQELGT
+1552 DIIQELGNQ
-1560 RIFYEGNGHYV
+1560 IFYEGNGQYA

-1580 VKTKLSLAKTNKD
+1580 VKTKLSLAKTNND
-1593 FEIEDYDW
+1593 FEVEGYDW

-1612 PLDLPLSDISY
+1612 PLDLPLSDINY
-1623 KFGARFIP
+1623 RLGARFIP
-1631 IPIYQRFL
+1631 IPVYQRFL
-1639 AEQFEQKNYYS
+1639 AEQFEQKGYY
-1650 DGYKPE
+1650 DDDYNAD
-1656 WVEIEY
+1656 WITIEY
-1662 DKGGDSYKVKARL
+1662 DERGDSYKVAARM

-1685 GLSTKNYTGDKLAT
+1685 GLASKNYPGYKLAT

-1721 RVLDEIS
+1721 RVLDEVA
-1728 TEAIQDKGKLLAS
+1728 TEAIQDKGKMLTSA
-1741 TFKDWVLKTPDVQM
+1741 FKDWVLKTPDVQM

-1780 NGLAKQFQLRPH
+1780 NGLAKQFKLRPH

-1822 SAKKMKELEIAQ
+1822 SARKMKELGIAQ

-1870 KENRKRFISRI
+1870 KENRKRFVSRI

-1931 KKIEQRIKGME
+1931 KKIEQRIKRME
-1942 KALEN
+1942 KSLED
-1947 LQKQDTET
+1947 LQKKDTDS

-1981 TQMENVKGISDTR
+1981 TQLENVKGISDTR

-2009 SQYNNRR
+2009 NQYNYRR

-2028 VVEMYTMMKYTE
+2028 VVEMYTMMRYTE

-2124 QKAYT
+2124 QKLYT
-2129 NELIQRASDIEGGVV
+2129 NDLIQRASNIERGFV

-2164 MRTLDS
+2164 MRTLDD
-2170 NKYTSEDSNKL
+2170 KYYTAEDSNKL
-2181 RQVIQTVYDIYQG
+2181 QQVVNTVFDIYKKYD
-2194 TNEQK
+2194 EQK

-2213 YRNSQAKNLDGT
+2213 YRNSQAKNTDET
-2225 LNSFSAYDEI
+2225 INSFSAYDEI
-2235 KAELVKKGIPENEIR
+2235 KAALVKKGIPEQEVR

-2291 LVAVHHLDVPWRPS
+2291 LIAVHHLDVPWRPS

-2348 FTEQIME
+2348 FTEQVME

-2384 LQAEFMQIEMEIQGL
+2384 LQAEFMQIEMELQGL

-2412 GQERVLKDKE
+2412 SQERVLKDQE
-2422 KLPQMERLLE
+2422 KLPQTEKLYE
-2432 KQSTDSQM
+2432 KQQLDVQN
-2440 AKDIKDK
+2440 AKDTRDK
-2447 PFELTLHFNDKDK
+2447 PFELTLHFNDQSRI
-2460 VFTEADKKVDVGLAL
+2460 FTEEDKKADVGLAL
-2475 VGRINTSLAENTLQ
+2475 VGRINTSLAENNLQ
-2489 GNKELQHIASY
+2489 ANKIMQHIATY
-2500 RGFEIYHNPSV
+2500 RGFEIYHNPSASV
-2511 LSNSNQGATEEHLFI
+2511 AGQTTMEEHLFM
-2526 KGQAQYS
+2526 KGHAQYS
-2533 TLVSLDSPTGILTR
+2533 CMVSLESPTGILTR
-2547 LNNKIDEGID
+2547 LNNRIDEGIEK
-2557 RSVEATL
+2557 SAAATL
-2564 KDISRIQSAIAQTEE
+2564 KDISRLQSAIAQTEE

-2585 PEEETYLTKK
+2585 PDEETYNTKK

-2609 SDDVTAIRDVTDDF
+2609 SDDVTAVRDVTDDF

>member
-41 QEVISIFVQYPDA
+41 QDVISIFVQYPEA

-145 YIEQYI
+145 SIEQYI
-151 KEHVPAASL
+151 KEHVPAAAL

-165 KQQKLALSL
+165 KQQKLALTL

-180 EEFGSF
+180 EEFGAF
-186 LEDSERYD
+186 LEDSERYE

-204 DEMGADDNLLRTFAL
+204 DEMGPEDNLLRTFAL

-234 YEEVGK
+234 YEEVEK

-245 VQEQATLNK
+245 VQEQATLNNK
-254 EIASLD
+254 IASLD

-266 KPDVFDLHNETSDT
+266 KPAVFDTQNEISDT
-280 KSEET
+280 KVEENLTEET
-285 EVLPAEEKS
+285 EILPAQEKP
-294 VSDIIYNTTVPTL
+294 VSDTLYNTTVPTL
-307 NFKINDKLGAL
+307 NFKINDGLGAL
-318 FIHLY
+318 FIQLY
-323 SSDQVLIGTA
+323 SSDQEQRGA
-333 KISPAL
+333 AQISPAL
-339 LINKNMNGISED
+339 LVTDNINSISDE

-356 AKRRKEIISA
+356 AKRREEIISA
-366 IQKSPDLALEF
+366 VQKSPDMALEF
-377 IKEIKGDIHWKD
+377 IKEVNGRISWKKD
-389 DKGNIYQTLSTDHT
+389 GTNIYDILPSIDYT

-411 QGFEEVSPQYHNL
+411 QDLEEVSPQYHNL
-424 VLTQNHVQENPQH
+424 VHEPNHIQEKQQQTTEGIDD
-437 STDLQAQALAS
+437 SLAS
-448 DRAFLEAVL
+448 DKAFLEAVI
-457 EHFELSDKFIIT
+457 EHFELPDNFIVT
-469 QDEDSTALVKENP
+469 QDEYSTDLVKGNF
-482 WGTEVLLSM
+482 WGTENVLSM
-491 DGELEVSAAAWGL
+491 DGELEVSGAASVI
-504 TEDRDFDKHVKQYYF
+504 TEIKDFEKKVLQYYS
-519 DYYNKEFQY
+519 DYTNQEFQY
-528 KVGDILFLEGQ
+528 RVGDILFLEGQ

-549 IKITSVPE
+549 IKISSLPE
-557 DSAQPMLTERAVR
+557 DSSQPMSTEQVVR
-570 RIVDSHEP
+570 RIVDNREP
-578 TDYSY
+578 TDYNY
-583 YPQLKLYRYETVKA
+583 HPQLELYRYQTVKA
-597 RLASDDEVE
+597 RLATDEEIE

-612 EKATTKEVDLFDTEK
+612 DKATTKEVNLFDAEEEILK
-627 EVSEVPTE
+627 PSTE
-635 TIDLDVLSPEEVEQA
+635 TIDLDVLSPEEVEQV

-704 KYKQMH
+704 KYTQMH
-710 DAKGLRFYS
+710 NAKGLRFYS

-729 NIAERLDFLIA
+729 NIAERLDLLIA

-751 AFQSWKDEKERSIKE
+751 EFQVWKADKEAVIQSKSD
-766 NTIDFR
+766 NLSS
-772 YLSDTE
+772 LSD
-778 LKDVLKNGKG
+778 
-788 EFHDKSEDLG
+788 
-798 SLSNEELEQ
+798 EELEQ

-852 IHETPVPN
+852 INETPVPN

-866 APIEESKEEV
+866 AQIEENKEEV
-876 IEQSLVESIQ
+876 IEQSLVETIQ
-886 DKINFTFPE
+886 DKVNFTFSE
-895 EDIYPK
+895 EDFYPK
-901 TPREKVQA
+901 TPREKVDA
-909 NIAAIELVKTLDEEN
+909 NIEAIQLVKKLDEEN

-929 FEQQVLAKYVGWG
+929 FEQQVLARYVGWG

-949 DASNPVFEE
+949 DESNPVFEE
-958 ERNALKK
+958 QRNTLKK

-978 SLTAYYTDPR
+978 SLTAYYTDPQ
-988 LIQEM
+988 LIQKM
-993 YASMEQLGFTG
+993 YASLENLGFTG

-1021 PEALQDKSA
+1021 PEALQDNSE

-1041 QIAKQLHQDTN
+1041 QIAKQLHQATN
-1052 IQVTG
+1052 VQVTG

-1079 IPIVDKRYEKKHV
+1079 IPIVDKRYEKNHV

-1120 DKRDNRIR
+1120 DKRDDRVR
-1128 ADIARQANLITA
+1128 SELARQANLITA

-1164 KTSIPEPSPEWL
+1164 KTSTPDLSPEWL
-1176 ETTSLSDD
+1176 ETTSLSDG
-1184 RGNTIYYNKY
+1184 RGNTVHYNKY
-1194 FENHPDHILGQLK
+1194 FENHPDHILGHIK
-1207 IETFNG
+1207 IEAFNG
-1213 GTLSVTPEFSLDDLP
+1213 GTLSITPEFSLDDLP
-1228 MELGHVLSE
+1228 MELGNVLSD
-1237 TRIQTQYFEKNKETD
+1237 TQIEIKPFEKKDKT
-1252 LVLEEAQVQGQ
+1252 LQVLEEIKLPGQ
-1263 KQAFN
+1263 MQDFN

-1275 VVDGIPYYHNGE
+1275 VIEGVPYYHNGE
-1287 EIIKHQKTSSITLNA
+1287 EVVRHQKTSSITLNA
-1302 NETRENQLNRFEKIK
+1302 NETRQNQLNRFEKVK
-1317 ANIFNQK
+1317 DRIFDKK
-1324 TSYKETFSG
+1324 TSYKNIFSG
-1333 KGYFDSWSNFIFTPA
+1333 SGYFDSWSNFIFTPA
-1348 KENTPNIPHD
+1348 KANTPKIPHK
-1358 VLEVLDNGYDQTV
+1358 VLEMLNDGYDQTI
-1371 HEGYR
+1371 HEDHR
-1376 YTIAKG
+1376 YTVSKG
-1382 KDKLLTLS
+1382 KDNLLTLT
-1390 VEEATS
+1390 VEEAVS
-1396 TKYSYTQDYKSRDV
+1396 TKYSYTQDYNSRDV
-1410 KAMQGMIDLRH
+1410 KTMQGMIDLRH
-1421 SLQEVLNIQRVYDIS
+1421 SLQSVLNIQRLHDIS
-1436 EPEYKDK
+1436 EPEYKVE
-1443 YETLRLAL
+1443 YETLLRRL
-1451 NEKYDAFVKQ
+1451 NDKYDTFVKK

-1471 TLLRRDDYYPFLTSM
+1471 TLLRRDDYYPFLTSI
-1486 EQERE
+1486 EQEKE
-1491 NPLTHE
+1491 NSITHE

-1507 EPTIQPLPKAVVVT
+1507 EPTIQPLPQSVVVS
-1521 SASDALLASLNHK
+1521 SAGDALLASLNHK
-1534 GKLDFDYMT
+1534 GKLDFEYMT
-1543 DIYHGHSRE
+1543 DVYEGHTRE
-1552 EIIQELGT
+1552 DIIQELGNQ
-1560 RIFYEGNGHYV
+1560 IFYEGNGQYV

-1580 VKTKLSLAKTNKD
+1580 VKTKLSLAKTNND
-1593 FEIEDYDW
+1593 FEVEGYDW

-1612 PLDLPLSDISY
+1612 PLDLPLSDINY
-1623 KFGARFIP
+1623 RLGARFIP
-1631 IPIYQRFL
+1631 IPVYQRFL
-1639 AEQFEQKNYYS
+1639 AEQFEQKGYY
-1650 DGYKPE
+1650 DDDYNAD
-1656 WVEIEY
+1656 WITIEY
-1662 DKGGDSYKVKARL
+1662 DERGDSYKVAARM

-1685 GLSTKNYTGDKLAT
+1685 GLASKNYPGDKLAT

-1721 RVLDEIS
+1721 RVLDEVA
-1728 TEAIQDKGKLLAS
+1728 TEAIQDKGKMLTSA
-1741 TFKDWVLKTPDVQM
+1741 FKDWVLKTPDVQM

-1780 NGLAKQFQLRPH
+1780 NGLAKQFKLRPH

-1822 SAKKMKELEIAQ
+1822 SARKMKELGIAQ

-1870 KENRKRFISRI
+1870 KENRKRFVSRI

-1931 KKIEQRIKGME
+1931 KKIEQRIKRME
-1942 KALEN
+1942 KSLED
-1947 LQKQDTET
+1947 LQKKDTDS

-1981 TQMENVKGISDTR
+1981 TQLENVKGISDTR

-2009 SQYNNRR
+2009 NQYNYRR

-2028 VVEMYTMMKYTE
+2028 VVEMYTMMRYTE

-2124 QKAYT
+2124 QKLYT
-2129 NELIQRASDIEGGVV
+2129 NDLIQRASNIERGFV

-2164 MRTLDS
+2164 MRTLDD
-2170 NKYTSEDSNKL
+2170 KYYTAEDSNKL
-2181 RQVIQTVYDIYQG
+2181 QQVVNTVFDIYKKYD
-2194 TNEQK
+2194 EQK

-2213 YRNSQAKNLDGT
+2213 YRNSQAKNTDET
-2225 LNSFSAYDEI
+2225 INSFSAYDEI
-2235 KAELVKKGIPENEIR
+2235 KAALVKKGIPEQEVR

-2291 LVAVHHLDVPWRPS
+2291 LIAVHHLDVPWRPS

-2348 FTEQIME
+2348 FTEQVME

-2384 LQAEFMQIEMEIQGL
+2384 LQAEFMQIEMELQGL

-2412 GQERVLKDKE
+2412 SQERVLKDQE
-2422 KLPQMERLLE
+2422 KLPQAEKLYE
-2432 KQSTDSQM
+2432 KQQLDVQN
-2440 AKDIKDK
+2440 AKDTQDK
-2447 PFELTLHFNDKDK
+2447 PFELTLHFNDQSRI
-2460 VFTEADKKVDVGLAL
+2460 FTEEDKKADVGLAL
-2475 VGRINTSLAENTLQ
+2475 VGRINTSLAENNLQ
-2489 GNKELQHIASY
+2489 TNKIMQHIATY
-2500 RGFEIYHNPSV
+2500 RGFEIYHNPSASV
-2511 LSNSNQGATEEHLFI
+2511 AGQTTMEEHLFM
-2526 KGQAQYS
+2526 KGHAQYS
-2533 TLVSLDSPTGILTR
+2533 CMVSLESPTGILTR
-2547 LNNKIDEGID
+2547 LNNRIDEGIEK
-2557 RSVEATL
+2557 SAAATL
-2564 KDISRIQSAIAQTEE
+2564 KDISRLQSAIAQTEE

-2585 PEEETYLTKK
+2585 PDEDVYHTKK
-2595 ARHTELKDLLRQQK
+2595 ERHSELKELLKQQK
-2609 SDDVTAIRDVTDDF
+2609 SDEISATQIVNEGSE
-2623 DMEM
+2623 MEI

>member
-41 QEVISIFVQYPDA
+41 QDVISIFVQYPEA

-136 GQYFESISE
+136 GQYFESISDS
-145 YIEQYI
+145 IEQYI

-160 ENYSP
+160 EHYSP
-165 KQQKLALSL
+165 KQQKLALTL

-180 EEFGSF
+180 EEFGAF
-186 LEDSERYD
+186 LEDSERYE

-204 DEMGADDNLLRTFAL
+204 DELGSEDNLLRTFAL

-234 YEEVGK
+234 YEEVDK
-240 RTEHL
+240 KTEHL
-245 VQEQATLNK
+245 VQEQTSLNNK
-254 EIASLD
+254 IASLD

-266 KPDVFDLHNETSDT
+266 KPDVFEVQNESSDT
-280 KSEET
+280 NVEDNLTEEA
-285 EVLPAEEKS
+285 EILPAEEKP
-294 VSDIIYNTTVPTL
+294 VSDTLYNTTVPTL
-307 NFKINDKLGAL
+307 NFKINDSLGAL
-318 FIHLY
+318 FIQLY
-323 SSDQVLIGTA
+323 SSDQEQRGA
-333 KISPAL
+333 AQISPAL
-339 LINKNMNGISED
+339 LTSHNIGSISDE

-356 AKRRKEIISA
+356 AQRREEIISA
-366 IQKSPDLALEF
+366 VQKSPDLALDF
-377 IKEIKGDIHWKD
+377 IKEVNGRISWKKD
-389 DKGNIYQTLSTDHT
+389 GTNIYDILPSIDYT

-411 QGFEEVSPQYHNL
+411 QGLEEVSPQYHNL
-424 VLTQNHVQENPQH
+424 VHEPNHIQEKQQQTTEGIDD
-437 STDLQAQALAS
+437 SLAS
-448 DRAFLEAVL
+448 DKAFLEAVI
-457 EHFELSDKFIIT
+457 EHFELPDNFIVT
-469 QDEDSTALVKENP
+469 QDEYSTDLVKGNF
-482 WGTEVLLSM
+482 WGTENVLSM
-491 DGELEVSAAAWGL
+491 DGELEVSGAASVI
-504 TEDRDFDKHVKQYYF
+504 TEIKDFEKKVLQYYS
-519 DYYNKEFQY
+519 DYTNQEFQY
-528 KVGDILFLEGQ
+528 RVGDILFLEGQ

-549 IKITSVPE
+549 IKISSLPE
-557 DSAQPMLTERAVR
+557 DSSQPMSTELAVR
-570 RIVDSHEP
+570 RIVDNREP
-578 TDYSY
+578 TDYHY
-583 YPQLKLYRYETVKA
+583 HPQLELYRYQTVKA
-597 RLASDDEVE
+597 RLATDEEIE

-612 EKATTKEVDLFDTEK
+612 DKATTKEVSLFDTEEEISK
-627 EVSEVPTE
+627 PSTE

-696 GHSAFGEN
+696 GHSPLGEN
-704 KYKQMH
+704 KYTQMH

-729 NIAERLDFLIA
+729 NIAERLDLLIA

-751 AFQSWKDEKERSIKE
+751 ELQVWKADKEAVIQSKSDNLSS
-766 NTIDFR
+766 
-772 YLSDTE
+772 LSD
-778 LKDVLKNGKG
+778 
-788 EFHDKSEDLG
+788 
-798 SLSNEELEQ
+798 EELEQ

-852 IHETPVPN
+852 INETPVPN

-866 APIEESKEEV
+866 AQIEENKEEV
-876 IEQSLVESIQ
+876 IEQSLVETIQ
-886 DKINFTFPE
+886 DKVNFTFPE
-895 EDIYPK
+895 EDFYPK
-901 TPREKVQA
+901 TPREKVDA
-909 NIAAIELVKTLDEEN
+909 NIEAIQLVKKLDEEN

-929 FEQQVLAKYVGWG
+929 FEQQVLARYVGWG

-949 DASNPVFEE
+949 DESNPVFEE
-958 ERNALKK
+958 QRNTLKK

-978 SLTAYYTDPR
+978 SLTAYYTDPQ
-988 LIQEM
+988 LIQKM
-993 YASMEQLGFTG
+993 YASLENLGFTG

-1009 PSMGTGNFFSAL
+1009 PSMGTGNFFSTL
-1021 PEALQDKSA
+1021 PEALQDNSE

-1041 QIAKQLHQDTN
+1041 QIAKQLHQATN
-1052 IQVTG
+1052 MQVTG

-1079 IPIVDKRYEKKHV
+1079 IPIVDKRYEKNHV

-1120 DKRDNRIR
+1120 DKRDDRVR
-1128 ADIARQANLITA
+1128 SELARQANLVTA

-1164 KTSIPEPSPEWL
+1164 KTSTPDPSPEWL
-1176 ETTSLSDD
+1176 ETTSLSDE
-1184 RGNTIYYNKY
+1184 RGNTVHYNKY
-1194 FENHPDHILGQLK
+1194 FENHPDHILGHIK
-1207 IETFNG
+1207 IEAFNG
-1213 GTLSVTPEFSLDDLP
+1213 GTLSITPEFSLDELP
-1228 MELGHVLSE
+1228 MELGNVLSD
-1237 TRIQTQYFEKNKETD
+1237 TQVEIKPFEKKDKT
-1252 LVLEEAQVQGQ
+1252 LQVLEEIKLPGQ
-1263 KQAFN
+1263 TEDFN

-1275 VVDGIPYYHNGE
+1275 VIEGVPYYHNGE
-1287 EIIKHQKTSSITLNA
+1287 EVVRHQKTSSITLNA
-1302 NETRENQLNRFEKIK
+1302 NETRQNQLKRFEKVK
-1317 ANIFNQK
+1317 DRIFDKK
-1324 TSYKETFSG
+1324 TSYKNIFSG
-1333 KGYFDSWSNFIFTPA
+1333 SGYFDSWSNFIFTPA
-1348 KENTPNIPHD
+1348 KANTPKIPHE
-1358 VLEVLDNGYDQTV
+1358 VLEMLNDGYDQTI
-1371 HEGYR
+1371 HEDHR
-1376 YTIAKG
+1376 YTVSKG
-1382 KDKLLTLS
+1382 KDNLLTLT
-1390 VEEATS
+1390 VEEAVS
-1396 TKYSYTQDYKSRDV
+1396 TKYSYTQDYNSRDV

-1421 SLQEVLNIQRVYDIS
+1421 SLQDVLNIQRIHDIS
-1436 EPEYKDK
+1436 EPEYKVE
-1443 YETLRLAL
+1443 YETLLRRL
-1451 NEKYDAFVKQ
+1451 NDKYDTFVKK

-1471 TLLRRDDYYPFLTSM
+1471 TLLRRDDYYPFLTSI
-1486 EQERE
+1486 EQEKE
-1491 NPLTHE
+1491 NSITHE

-1507 EPTIQPLPKAVVVT
+1507 EPTIQPLPQSVVVS
-1521 SASDALLASLNHK
+1521 SAGDALLASLNHK
-1534 GKLDFDYMT
+1534 GKLDFEYMT
-1543 DIYHGHSRE
+1543 DVYEGHTRE
-1552 EIIQELGT
+1552 DIIQELGNQ
-1560 RIFYEGNGHYV
+1560 IFYEGNGQYA

-1580 VKTKLSLAKTNKD
+1580 VKTKLSLAKTNND
-1593 FEIEDYDW
+1593 FEVEGYDW

-1612 PLDLPLSDISY
+1612 PLDLPLSDINY
-1623 KFGARFIP
+1623 RLGARFIP
-1631 IPIYQRFL
+1631 IPVYQRFL
-1639 AEQFEQKNYYS
+1639 AEQFEQKGYY
-1650 DGYKPE
+1650 DDDYNAD
-1656 WVEIEY
+1656 WITIEY
-1662 DKGGDSYKVKARL
+1662 DERGDSYKVAARM

-1685 GLSTKNYTGDKLAT
+1685 GLASKNYPGDKLAT

-1715 DPTGKK
+1715 DPSGKK
-1721 RVLDEIS
+1721 RVLDEVA
-1728 TEAIQDKGKLLAS
+1728 TEAIQDKGKMLTSA
-1741 TFKDWVLKTPDVQM
+1741 FKDWVLKTPDVQM

-1780 NGLAKQFQLRPH
+1780 NGLAKQFKLRPH

-1822 SAKKMKELEIAQ
+1822 SARKMKELDIAQ

-1870 KENRKRFISRI
+1870 KENRKRFVSRI

-1925 DKSFTV
+1925 GKSFTV
-1931 KKIEQRIKGME
+1931 KKIEQRIKRME
-1942 KALEN
+1942 KSLED
-1947 LQKQDTET
+1947 LQKKDTDS
-1955 FINFEELGIDLLV
+1955 FINFEELGVDLLV

-1981 TQMENVKGISDTR
+1981 TQLENVKGISDTR

-2009 SQYNNRR
+2009 NQYNYRR

-2028 VVEMYTMMKYTE
+2028 VVEMYTMMRYTE

-2124 QKAYT
+2124 QKLYT
-2129 NELIQRASDIEGGVV
+2129 NDLIQRASDIERGFV

-2164 MRTLDS
+2164 MRTLDD
-2170 NKYTSEDSNKL
+2170 KYYTAEDSNKL
-2181 RQVIQTVYDIYQG
+2181 RQVVNTVFDIYKKYD
-2194 TNEQK
+2194 EQK

-2213 YRNSQAKNLDGT
+2213 YRNSQARNTDET
-2225 LNSFSAYDEI
+2225 INSFSAYDEI
-2235 KAELVKKGIPENEIR
+2235 KAALVKKGIPENEVR

-2291 LVAVHHLDVPWRPS
+2291 LIAVHHLDVPWRPS

-2348 FTEQIME
+2348 FTEQVME

-2384 LQAEFMQIEMEIQGL
+2384 LQAEFMQIEMELQGL

-2412 GQERVLKDKE
+2412 SQERVLKDQE
-2422 KLPQMERLLE
+2422 KLPQAEKLYE
-2432 KQSTDSQM
+2432 KQQLDVQN
-2440 AKDIKDK
+2440 AKDTQDK
-2447 PFELTLHFNDKDK
+2447 PFELTLHFNDQSR
-2460 VFTEADKKVDVGLAL
+2460 VFTEEDKKSDVGLAL
-2475 VGRINTSLAENTLQ
+2475 VGRINTSLAENNLQ
-2489 GNKELQHIASY
+2489 ANKIMQHIATY
-2500 RGFEIYHNPSV
+2500 RGFEIYHNPSASV
-2511 LSNSNQGATEEHLFI
+2511 PGQTTMEEHLFM
-2526 KGQAQYS
+2526 KGHAQYS
-2533 TLVSLDSPTGILTR
+2533 CMVSLESPTGILTR
-2547 LNNKIDEGID
+2547 VNNKIDEGIEK
-2557 RSVEATL
+2557 SAAATL
-2564 KDISRIQSAIAQTEE
+2564 KDISRLQSAIAQTEE

-2585 PEEETYLTKK
+2585 PDEDVYHTKK
-2595 ARHTELKDLLRQQK
+2595 ERHSELKELLKQQK
-2609 SDDVTAIRDVTDDF
+2609 SDEISATQIVNEGSE
-2623 DMEM
+2623 MEI

>member
-15 STFQTL
+15 SAFQTL
-21 TREDKLEFLNFNRYH
+21 TREDKLKFLNFNRYH
-36 HKRPI
+36 HRRPI
-41 QEVISIFVQYPDA
+41 QDVISIFVQSPDA
-54 RYLGSFDFWKD
+54 RHLGTFEFWKN

-75 QKVAVRLYD
+75 EKAAVRLYD
-84 KQGRLSEQLFD
+84 KEGRLSETLFD
-95 IAQTTLHTVPDIR
+95 ITQTTLHTVPEIR

-136 GQYFESISE
+136 GQYFEKLSD

-151 KEHVPAASL
+151 KEHVPAAAL
-160 ENYSP
+160 ESYSP
-165 KQQKLALSL
+165 KQQRLALTL

-180 EEFGSF
+180 EEFGAF
-186 LEDSERYD
+186 LEDSKRYK
-194 AFLDNIATSI
+194 AFLDHIGTSI
-204 DEMGADDNLLRTFAL
+204 DEMGPEDNLLRTFAL

-234 YEEVGK
+234 YEGVEK

-245 VQEQATLNK
+245 VQEQASLNNK
-254 EIASLD
+254 IASLD

-266 KPDVFDLHNETSDT
+266 KPDVLEVQNESSDT
-280 KSEET
+280 NVEDNLTEET
-285 EVLPAEEKS
+285 EILPAEEKP
-294 VSDIIYNTTVPTL
+294 VSDTLYNTTVPTL
-307 NFKINDKLGAL
+307 NFKINDGLGAL
-318 FIHLY
+318 FIQLY
-323 SSDQVLIGTA
+323 SSDQVQRGTA
-333 KISPAL
+333 QISPAL
-339 LINKNMNGISED
+339 LITDNINSISDE

-356 AKRRKEIISA
+356 AKRREEIIS
-366 IQKSPDLALEF
+366 IVQKSPDLALEF
-377 IKEIKGDIHWKD
+377 IKEVNGRISWKKD
-389 DKGNIYQTLSTDHT
+389 GTNIYDILPSIDYT

-411 QGFEEVSPQYHNL
+411 QGLEEVSPQYHNL
-424 VLTQNHVQENPQH
+424 VHEPNHIQENQQQTTEGIDE
-437 STDLQAQALAS
+437 SLAS
-448 DRAFLEAVL
+448 DKAFLEAVI
-457 EHFELSDKFIIT
+457 EHFELPDNFIVT
-469 QDEDSTALVKENP
+469 QDEYSTNLVKGNF
-482 WGTEVLLSM
+482 WGTENVLTM
-491 DGELEVSAAAWGL
+491 DGELEVSGAASVI
-504 TEDRDFDKHVKQYYF
+504 TEIKDFEKKVLQYYS
-519 DYYNKEFQY
+519 DYTNQEFQY
-528 KVGDILFLEGQ
+528 RVGDILFLEGQ

-549 IKITSVPE
+549 IKISSLPE
-557 DSAQPMLTERAVR
+557 DSSQPMSTEQVVR
-570 RIVDSHEP
+570 RIVDNREP
-578 TDYSY
+578 TDYNY
-583 YPQLKLYRYETVKA
+583 HPQLELYRYQTVKA
-597 RLASDDEVE
+597 RLATDEEIE

-612 EKATTKEVDLFDTEK
+612 DKATTKEVNLFDAEEEISK
-627 EVSEVPTE
+627 PPTE
-635 TIDLDVLSPEEVEQA
+635 TIDLDALSPEEVEQA

-704 KYKQMH
+704 KYTQMH

-729 NIAERLDFLIA
+729 NVVERLDFLIA
-740 SNEYLTDKELE
+740 SNDYLNSEEQEKYKTWKSDKEKNN
-751 AFQSWKDEKERSIKE
+751 QDYTNE
-766 NTIDFR
+766 ND
-772 YLSDTE
+772 S
-778 LKDVLKNGKG
+778 
-788 EFHDKSEDLG
+788 KSEDEDLTL
-798 SLSNEELEQ
+798 LSDDELLDGLRE
-807 ELQKSYKEMLGEN
+807 SYNTMIGKN
-820 GNSFIS
+820 GNVYRKG
-826 SAFDRWTAVT
+826 AFTRWAELRSEESRRRTEA
-836 NEKIS
+836 EKS
-841 RKPKEISLFDD
+841 NSEISLFDVLED
-852 IHETPVPN
+852 IPSNT
-860 QNISSE
+860 
-866 APIEESKEEV
+866 ESKDDGPTITEEE
-876 IEQSLVESIQ
+876 IVEVVPQNNQ
-886 DKINFTFPE
+886 DKINFIFPE

-901 TPREKVQA
+901 TPREKVDA
-909 NIAAIELVKTLDEEN
+909 NIEAIQLVKRLDEEN

-929 FEQQVLAKYVGWG
+929 FEQQVLARYVGWG
-942 GIANKFF
+942 GLANKFF
-949 DASNPVFEE
+949 DESNPVFEE
-958 ERNALKK
+958 QRNTLKK

-978 SLTAYYTDPR
+978 SLTAYYTDPQF
-988 LIQEM
+988 IQKM
-993 YASMEQLGFTG
+993 YATLENLGFTG

-1021 PEALQDKSA
+1021 PEVLQDNSE

-1041 QIAKQLHQDTN
+1041 QIAKQLHQATN

-1079 IPIVDKRYEKKHV
+1079 IPIVDKRYEKNHV

-1097 IKRSLDLVHEGG
+1097 IKCSLDLVHEGG

-1120 DKRDNRIR
+1120 DKQDDRVRSEL
-1128 ADIARQANLITA
+1128 ARQANLITA

-1164 KTSIPEPSPEWL
+1164 KTSTPDPSPEWL
-1176 ETTSLSDD
+1176 ETTSLSDG
-1184 RGNTIYYNKY
+1184 RGNTVHYNKY
-1194 FENHPDHILGQLK
+1194 FENHPDHILGHIK
-1207 IETFNG
+1207 IEAFNG
-1213 GTLSVTPEFSLDDLP
+1213 GTLSITPEFSLDDLP
-1228 MELGHVLSE
+1228 MELGKVLSD
-1237 TRIQTQYFEKNKETD
+1237 TQVEIKPFEKKDKT
-1252 LVLEEAQVQGQ
+1252 LQVLEEIKLPGQ
-1263 KQAFN
+1263 TEDFN

-1275 VVDGIPYYHNGE
+1275 VIEGVPYYHNGE
-1287 EIIKHQKTSSITLNA
+1287 EVVRHQKTSSITLNA
-1302 NETRENQLNRFEKIK
+1302 NETRQNQLNRFEKVK
-1317 ANIFNQK
+1317 DRIFDKK
-1324 TSYKETFSG
+1324 TSYKNIFSG
-1333 KGYFDSWSNFIFTPA
+1333 SGYFDSWSNFIFTPA
-1348 KENTPNIPHD
+1348 KENTPKIPHE
-1358 VLEVLDNGYDQTV
+1358 VLEMLNDGYDQTI
-1371 HEGYR
+1371 HEDHR
-1376 YTIAKG
+1376 YTVSKG
-1382 KDKLLTLS
+1382 KDNLLTLT
-1390 VEEATS
+1390 VEEAIS
-1396 TKYSYTQDYKSRDV
+1396 TKYSYTQDYNSREV

-1421 SLQEVLNIQRVYDIS
+1421 SLQDVLNIQRLHDIS
-1436 EPEYKDK
+1436 EPEYKVE
-1443 YETLRLAL
+1443 YETLLRRL
-1451 NEKYDAFVKQ
+1451 NDKYDTFVKK

-1471 TLLRRDDYYPFLTSM
+1471 TLLRRDDYYPFLTSI
-1486 EQERE
+1486 EQEKE
-1491 NPLTHE
+1491 NSITHE

-1507 EPTIQPLPKAVVVT
+1507 EPTIQPLPQSVVVS
-1521 SASDALLASLNHK
+1521 SAGDALLASLNHK
-1534 GKLDFDYMT
+1534 GKLDFEYMT
-1543 DIYHGHSRE
+1543 DVYEGHTRE
-1552 EIIQELGT
+1552 DIIQELGNQ
-1560 RIFYEGNGHYV
+1560 IFYEGNGQYA

-1580 VKTKLSLAKTNKD
+1580 VKTKLSLAKTNND
-1593 FEIEDYDW
+1593 FGVEGYDW

-1612 PLDLPLSDISY
+1612 PLDLPLSDINY
-1623 KFGARFIP
+1623 RLGARFIP
-1631 IPIYQRFL
+1631 IPVYQRFL
-1639 AEQFEQKNYYS
+1639 AEQFEQKGYY
-1650 DGYKPE
+1650 DDDYNAD
-1656 WVEIEY
+1656 WITIEY
-1662 DKGGDSYKVKARL
+1662 DERGDSYKVAARM

-1685 GLSTKNYTGDKLAT
+1685 GLASKNYPGDKLAT

-1721 RVLDEIS
+1721 RVLDEVA
-1728 TEAIQDKGKLLAS
+1728 TEAIQDKGKMLTSA
-1741 TFKDWVLKTPDVQM
+1741 FKDWVLKTPDVQM

-1780 NGLAKQFQLRPH
+1780 NGLAKQFKLRPH

-1822 SAKKMKELEIAQ
+1822 SARKMKELDIVQ

-1870 KENRKRFISRI
+1870 KENRKRFVSRI

-1910 LTQLEAERSAMENMD
+1910 LTQLEAERSAMENME

-1931 KKIEQRIKGME
+1931 KKIEQRIKRME
-1942 KALEN
+1942 KSLED
-1947 LQKQDTET
+1947 LQKKDTDS

-1981 TQMENVKGISDTR
+1981 TQLENVKGISDTR

-2009 SQYNNRR
+2009 KQFNYRH

-2028 VVEMYTMMKYTE
+2028 VVEMYTMMRYTE

-2124 QKAYT
+2124 QKLYT
-2129 NELIQRASDIEGGVV
+2129 NDLIQRASNIERGFV

-2164 MRTLDS
+2164 MRTLDD
-2170 NKYTSEDSNKL
+2170 KYYTAEDSNKL
-2181 RQVIQTVYDIYQG
+2181 EQVVNTVFDIYKKYD
-2194 TNEQK
+2194 EQK

-2213 YRNSQAKNLDGT
+2213 YRNSQAKNTDET
-2225 LNSFSAYDEI
+2225 INSFSAYDEI
-2235 KAELVKKGIPENEIR
+2235 KKGLVKKGIPEQEVR

-2291 LVAVHHLDVPWRPS
+2291 LIAVHHLDIPWRPS
-2305 DVIQRNGRIIRQGN
+2305 DVIQRNGRILRQGN

-2348 FTEQIME
+2348 FTEQVME

-2362 MEEMETAIPTASQ
+2362 MEEMETALPTASQ

-2384 LQAEFMQIEMEIQGL
+2384 LQAEFMQIEMELQGL

-2412 GQERVLKDKE
+2412 SQERVLKDQE
-2422 KLPQMERLLE
+2422 KLPQAEKLYE
-2432 KQSTDSQM
+2432 KQQLDVQNARDTQ
-2440 AKDIKDK
+2440 DK
-2447 PFELTLHFNDKDK
+2447 PFELTLHFNDQSR
-2460 VFTEADKKVDVGLAL
+2460 VFTEEDKKADVGLAL
-2475 VGRINTSLAENTLQ
+2475 VGRINTSLAENKLQ
-2489 GNKELQHIASY
+2489 ANKIMQHIATY
-2500 RGFEIYHNPSV
+2500 RDFEIYHNPSASV
-2511 LSNSNQGATEEHLFI
+2511 TGQTAMEEHLFI
-2526 KGQAQYS
+2526 KGHAQYS
-2533 TLVSLDSPTGILTR
+2533 CMVSLESPTGILTR
-2547 LNNKIDEGID
+2547 LNNRIDEGIEK
-2557 RSVEATL
+2557 SAAATL
-2564 KDISRIQSAIAQTEE
+2564 KDISRLQSAIVQAEE

-2585 PEEETYLTKK
+2585 PDEDVYHTKK
-2595 ARHTELKDLLRQQK
+2595 ERHSELKELLKQQK
-2609 SDDVTAIRDVTDDF
+2609 SDEISATQSLIDDY
-2623 DMEM
+2623 EKEI

>member
-1 MNRNELIQAQQHFI
+1 MNRNELIQIQHDFI

-21 TREDKLEFLNFNRYH
+21 TREEKLQFLNFNRYH

-41 QEVISIFVQYPDA
+41 QDIISIFIQYPDA
-54 RYLGSFDFWKD
+54 RYLGTFEFWKN

-136 GQYFESISE
+136 GQYFESISD

-151 KEHVPAASL
+151 KEHVPVAAL
-160 ENYSP
+160 ESYSP
-165 KQQKLALSL
+165 KQQRLALTL

-180 EEFGSF
+180 EEFGAF
-186 LEDSERYD
+186 LEDSERYN
-194 AFLDNIATSI
+194 AFLDKISTSI
-204 DEMGADDNLLRTFAL
+204 DEMGPEDNLLRTFAL

-226 LSTQVYSL
+226 LSAQVYSL
-234 YEEVGK
+234 YEEVEK
-240 RTEHL
+240 RTENL

-254 EIASLD
+254 KIASLD

-266 KPDVFDLHNETSDT
+266 TPDVFGAQNEISDT
-280 KSEET
+280 KVEENLTEET
-285 EVLPAEEKS
+285 EILPAEEKS
-294 VSDIIYNTTVPTL
+294 VSDTLYNTTVPTL
-307 NFKINDKLGAL
+307 NFKINDSLGAL
-318 FIHLY
+318 FIELY
-323 SSDQVLIGTA
+323 SSDQVQRGNA
-333 KISPAL
+333 QISPAL
-339 LINKNMNGISED
+339 LTSPNIGSISDD

-356 AKRRKEIISA
+356 AQRREEIVSA
-366 IQKSPDLALEF
+366 VQKSPDLALEF
-377 IKEIKGDIHWKD
+377 IKEVNGRISWKKD
-389 DKGNIYQTLSTDHT
+389 GTNIYDSLPRVDYT

-411 QGFEEVSPQYHNL
+411 QGLEEVSPQYHNL
-424 VLTQNHVQENPQH
+424 VLAPNHIQENQQQTTEVINDP
-437 STDLQAQALAS
+437 LAS
-448 DRAFLEAVL
+448 DKAFLEAVI
-457 EHFELSDKFIIT
+457 EHFELPDNFIVT
-469 QDEDSTALVKENP
+469 QDEYSTDLVKGSF
-482 WGTEVLLSM
+482 WGTENVLSM
-491 DGELEVSAAAWGL
+491 DGELEVSGAASVI
-504 TEDRDFDKHVKQYYF
+504 TEIKDFDKKVLQYYS
-519 DYYNKEFQY
+519 DYTKQEFQY
-528 KVGDILFLEGQ
+528 RVGDILFLEGK

-549 IKITSVPE
+549 IKISSLPE
-557 DSAQPMLTERAVR
+557 DSSQPMLTEQAVR
-570 RIVDSHEP
+570 RIVDNREP
-578 TDYSY
+578 TDYNY
-583 YPQLKLYRYETVKA
+583 HPQLELYRYQTVKA
-597 RLASDDEVE
+597 RLATDEEIE

-612 EKATTKEVDLFDTEK
+612 DKATTKEVNLFDAEEEISK
-627 EVSEVPTE
+627 PSTE
-635 TIDLDVLSPEEVEQA
+635 TIDLDALSPEEVEQA

-696 GHSAFGEN
+696 GHSPLGEN
-704 KYKQMH
+704 KYTQMH

-729 NIAERLDFLIA
+729 NIAERLDLLIA

-751 AFQSWKDEKERSIKE
+751 EFQVWRADKEAVIQSKSD
-766 NTIDFR
+766 NLSS
-772 YLSDTE
+772 LSD
-778 LKDVLKNGKG
+778 
-788 EFHDKSEDLG
+788 
-798 SLSNEELEQ
+798 EELEQ

-852 IHETPVPN
+852 INETPVPN

-866 APIEESKEEV
+866 AQIEENKEEV
-876 IEQSLVESIQ
+876 IEQSLVETIQ
-886 DKINFTFPE
+886 DKVNFTFPE
-895 EDIYPK
+895 EDFYPK
-901 TPREKVQA
+901 TPREKVDA
-909 NIAAIELVKTLDEEN
+909 NIEAIQLVKKLDEEN

-929 FEQQVLAKYVGWG
+929 FEQQVLARYVGWG

-949 DASNPVFEE
+949 DESNPVFEE
-958 ERNALKK
+958 QRNTLKK

-978 SLTAYYTDPR
+978 SLTAYYTDPQ
-988 LIQEM
+988 LIQKM
-993 YASMEQLGFTG
+993 YAFLENLGFTG

-1021 PEALQDKSA
+1021 PEVLQENSE

-1041 QIAKQLHQDTN
+1041 QIAKQLHQATN

-1079 IPIVDKRYEKKHV
+1079 IPIVDKRYEKNHV

-1120 DKRDNRIR
+1120 DKRDDRVR
-1128 ADIARQANLITA
+1128 SELARQANLVTA

-1164 KTSIPEPSPEWL
+1164 KTSTPEASPEWL
-1176 ETTSLSDD
+1176 ETTSLSDG
-1184 RGNTIYYNKY
+1184 RGNTVHYNKY
-1194 FENHPDHILGQLK
+1194 FENHPDHILGHIK
-1207 IETFNG
+1207 IEAFNG
-1213 GTLSVTPEFSLDDLP
+1213 GTLSITPEFSLDELP
-1228 MELGHVLSE
+1228 MELGNVLSD
-1237 TRIQTQYFEKNKETD
+1237 TQIEIKPFEKNETT
-1252 LVLEEAQVQGQ
+1252 LQVLEEIKLPGQ
-1263 KQAFN
+1263 TQDFN

-1275 VVDGIPYYHNGE
+1275 VLDGVPYYHNGE
-1287 EIIKHQKTSSITLNA
+1287 EVVRHQKTSSITLNA
-1302 NETRENQLNRFEKIK
+1302 NETRQNQLNRFEKVK
-1317 ANIFNQK
+1317 DRIFDKK
-1324 TSYKETFSG
+1324 TSYKNIFSG
-1333 KGYFDSWSNFIFTPA
+1333 SGYFDSWSNFIFTPA
-1348 KENTPNIPHD
+1348 KANTPKIPHE
-1358 VLEVLDNGYDQTV
+1358 VLEMLNDGYDQTI
-1371 HEGYR
+1371 HEDHR
-1376 YTIAKG
+1376 YTVSKG
-1382 KDKLLTLS
+1382 KDNLLTLT
-1390 VEEATS
+1390 VEEAVS
-1396 TKYSYTQDYKSRDV
+1396 TKYSYTQDYNSRDV

-1421 SLQEVLNIQRVYDIS
+1421 SLQDVLNIQRIHDIS
-1436 EPEYKDK
+1436 EPEYKAEYESLLRRLNDK
-1443 YETLRLAL
+1443 YDT
-1451 NEKYDAFVKQ
+1451 FVKK
-1461 YGAVSRPENA
+1461 YGAVSRSENA
-1471 TLLRRDDYYPFLTSM
+1471 TLLRRDDYYPFLTSI
-1486 EQERE
+1486 EQEKE
-1491 NPLTHE
+1491 NSLTHE

-1507 EPTIQPLPKAVVVT
+1507 EPTIQPLPQSVVVS
-1521 SASDALLASLNHK
+1521 SAGDALLASLNHK
-1534 GKLDFDYMT
+1534 GKLDFEYMT
-1543 DIYHGHSRE
+1543 DVYEGHTSE
-1552 EIIQELGT
+1552 DIIQELGNQ
-1560 RIFYEGNGHYV
+1560 IFYEGNGQYV

-1580 VKTKLSLAKTNKD
+1580 VKTKLSLAKTNND
-1593 FEIEDYDW
+1593 FEVEGYDW

-1612 PLDLPLSDISY
+1612 PLDLPLSDINY
-1623 KFGARFIP
+1623 RLGARFIP
-1631 IPIYQRFL
+1631 IPVYQRFL
-1639 AEQFEQKNYYS
+1639 AEQFEQKGYY
-1650 DGYKPE
+1650 DDDYNAD
-1656 WVEIEY
+1656 WITIEY
-1662 DKGGDSYKVKARL
+1662 DERGDSYKVAARM

-1685 GLSTKNYTGDKLAT
+1685 GLASKNYPGDKLAT

-1721 RVLDEIS
+1721 RVLDEVA
-1728 TEAIQDKGKLLAS
+1728 TEAIQDKGKMLTSA
-1741 TFKDWVLKTPDVQM
+1741 FKDWVLKTPDVQM

-1773 DGSQLTV
+1773 DGSQLTI
-1780 NGLAKQFQLRPH
+1780 NGLAKQFKLRPH

-1822 SAKKMKELEIAQ
+1822 SARKMKELDIAQ

-1870 KENRKRFISRI
+1870 KENRKRFVSRI

-1931 KKIEQRIKGME
+1931 KKIEQRIKRME
-1942 KALEN
+1942 KSLED
-1947 LQKQDTET
+1947 LQKKDTDS

-1981 TQMENVKGISDTR
+1981 TQLENVKGISDTR

-2009 SQYNNRR
+2009 NQYNYRR

-2028 VVEMYTMMKYTE
+2028 VVEMYTMMRYTE

-2124 QKAYT
+2124 QKLYT
-2129 NELIQRASDIEGGVV
+2129 NDLIQRASDIERGFV

-2164 MRTLDS
+2164 MRTLDD
-2170 NKYTSEDSNKL
+2170 KYYTAEDSNKL
-2181 RQVIQTVYDIYQG
+2181 RQVVNTVFDIYKKYD
-2194 TNEQK
+2194 EQK

-2213 YRNSQAKNLDGT
+2213 YRNSQARNTDET
-2225 LNSFSAYDEI
+2225 INSFSAYDEI
-2235 KAELVKKGIPENEIR
+2235 KAALVKKGIPENEVR

-2291 LVAVHHLDVPWRPS
+2291 LIAVHHLDVPWRPS

-2348 FTEQIME
+2348 FTEQVME

-2384 LQAEFMQIEMEIQGL
+2384 LQAEFMQIEMELQGL

-2412 GQERVLKDKE
+2412 NQERVLKDQE
-2422 KLPQMERLLE
+2422 KLPQVEKLYE
-2432 KQSTDSQM
+2432 KQQLDVQNARDTQ
-2440 AKDIKDK
+2440 DK
-2447 PFELTLHFNDKDK
+2447 PFELTLHFNDQSR
-2460 VFTEADKKVDVGLAL
+2460 VFTEEDKKSDVRLAL
-2475 VGRINTSLAENTLQ
+2475 VGRINTSLAENNLQ
-2489 GNKELQHIASY
+2489 ANKIMHHIATY
-2500 RGFEIYHNPSV
+2500 RGFEIYHNPSASV
-2511 LSNSNQGATEEHLFI
+2511 PGQTTMEEHLFM
-2526 KGQAQYS
+2526 KGHAQYS
-2533 TLVSLDSPTGILTR
+2533 CMVSLESPTGILTR
-2547 LNNKIDEGID
+2547 VNNKIDEGIEK
-2557 RSVEATL
+2557 SAAATL
-2564 KDISRIQSAIAQTEE
+2564 KDISRLQSAIAQTEE
-2579 DKAKRF
+2579 DKAKLF
-2585 PEEETYLTKK
+2585 PDEDTYNTKK

-2609 SDDVTAIRDVTDDF
+2609 SDDVTAVRDVTDDF
-2623 DMEM
+2623 EIEM

>member
-1 MNRNELIQAQQHFI
+1 MNRNELIQAQQYFI

-41 QEVISIFVQYPDA
+41 QDVISIFVQYPEA

-113 DRLLTNSLAELTGND
+113 DRLLTNSLAELTNND

-136 GQYFESISE
+136 GQYFESISDS
-145 YIEQYI
+145 IEQYI
-151 KEHVPAASL
+151 KEHVPAAAL

-165 KQQKLALSL
+165 KQQKLALTL

-180 EEFGSF
+180 EEFGAF
-186 LEDSERYD
+186 LEDSERYE

-204 DEMGADDNLLRTFAL
+204 DELGSEDNLLRTFAL

-234 YEEVGK
+234 YEEVEK
-240 RTEHL
+240 KTEHL
-245 VQEQATLNK
+245 VQEQTSLNNK
-254 EIASLD
+254 IASLD

-266 KPDVFDLHNETSDT
+266 KPDVFDVQNESSDT
-280 KSEET
+280 NVEDNLTEET
-285 EVLPAEEKS
+285 EILPAEEKP
-294 VSDIIYNTTVPTL
+294 VSDTLYNTTVPTL
-307 NFKINDKLGAL
+307 NFKINDGLGAL
-318 FIHLY
+318 FIQLY
-323 SSDQVLIGTA
+323 SSDQVQRGA
-333 KISPAL
+333 AQISPAL
-339 LINKNMNGISED
+339 LITDNINSISDE

-356 AKRRKEIISA
+356 AKRREEIISA
-366 IQKSPDLALEF
+366 VQKSPDMALEF
-377 IKEIKGDIHWKD
+377 IKEVNGRISWKKD
-389 DKGNIYQTLSTDHT
+389 GTNIYDILPSIDYT

-411 QGFEEVSPQYHNL
+411 QGLEEVSPQYHNL
-424 VLTQNHVQENPQH
+424 VHEPNHIQENQQQTTEGIDD
-437 STDLQAQALAS
+437 SLAS
-448 DRAFLEAVL
+448 DKVFLEAVI
-457 EHFELSDKFIIT
+457 EHFELPDNFIVT
-469 QDEDSTALVKENP
+469 QDEYSTDLVKGNF
-482 WGTEVLLSM
+482 WGTENVLSM
-491 DGELEVSAAAWGL
+491 DGELEVSGAASVI
-504 TEDRDFDKHVKQYYF
+504 TEIKDFEKKVLQYYF
-519 DYYNKEFQY
+519 DYTNQEFQY
-528 KVGDILFLEGQ
+528 RVGDILFLEGQ

-549 IKITSVPE
+549 IKISSLPE
-557 DSAQPMLTERAVR
+557 DSSQPMSTEQAVR
-570 RIVDSHEP
+570 RIVDNREP
-578 TDYSY
+578 TDYNY

-597 RLASDDEVE
+597 RLATDEEIE
-606 IFNATK
+606 IFNAIK
-612 EKATTKEVDLFDTEK
+612 DKATTKEVNLFDTEEDISK
-627 EVSEVPTE
+627 PSSE
-635 TIDLDVLSPEEVEQA
+635 TIDLDVLSPEEVEQV
-650 REKEIKEDL
+650 RENAIKYDL
-659 LRGSGFQEGK
+659 KQGSGFQEGK

-681 SKDRISFLKDEYGVG
+681 SKDRISFLKDEYGMGRHSPLG
-696 GHSAFGEN
+696 GYSYSQ
-704 KYKQMH
+704 KH

-719 DNDDVLLPWK
+719 SNDEVLLPWK
-729 NIAERLDFLIA
+729 NVAERLEFLIT
-740 SNEYLTDKELE
+740 SNDYLTSEEQEKYKTWKSDKEKNN
-751 AFQSWKDEKERSIKE
+751 QDYTNE
-766 NTIDFR
+766 ND
-772 YLSDTE
+772 S
-778 LKDVLKNGKG
+778 
-788 EFHDKSEDLG
+788 KSEDEDLTL
-798 SLSNEELEQ
+798 LSDDELLDGLRE
-807 ELQKSYKEMLGEN
+807 SYNTMIGKN
-820 GNSFIS
+820 GNL
-826 SAFDRWTAVT
+826 
-836 NEKIS
+836 S
-841 RKPKEISLFDD
+841 RKGAFTRWAELRSEENRRRTEAEKNNSEISLFDVLED
-852 IHETPVPN
+852 TPSN
-860 QNISSE
+860 N
-866 APIEESKEEV
+866 ESKDDITTITEEEIAEV
-876 IEQSLVESIQ
+876 VPQNNQ
-886 DKINFTFPE
+886 DKVNFIFPE
-895 EDIYPK
+895 ENIYPK
-901 TPREKVQA
+901 TPREKVEA
-909 NIAAIELVKTLDEEN
+909 NIEAIQLVKKLDEEK

-929 FEQQVLAKYVGWG
+929 FEQQVLARYVGWG

-949 DASNPVFEE
+949 DESNPVFEE
-958 ERNALKK
+958 ERNTLKK

-970 EYSAMRES
+970 EYSAIRES
-978 SLTAYYTDPR
+978 SLTAYYTDPQ
-988 LIQEM
+988 LIQKM
-993 YASMEQLGFTG
+993 YASLENLGFTG

-1021 PEALQDKSA
+1021 PEVLQDNSE

-1041 QIAKQLHQDTN
+1041 QIAKQLHQATN

-1079 IPIVDKRYEKKHV
+1079 IPIVDKRYEKNHV

-1120 DKRDNRIR
+1120 DKRDDRVR
-1128 ADIARQANLITA
+1128 SELARQANLITA

-1164 KTSIPEPSPEWL
+1164 KTSTPDPSPEWL
-1176 ETTSLSDD
+1176 ETTSLSDG
-1184 RGNTIYYNKY
+1184 RGNMVHYNKY
-1194 FENHPDHILGQLK
+1194 FENHPDHILGHIK
-1207 IETFNG
+1207 IEAFNG
-1213 GTLSVTPEFSLDDLP
+1213 GTLSITPEFSLDDLP
-1228 MELGHVLSE
+1228 MELGNVLSD
-1237 TRIQTQYFEKNKETD
+1237 TQVEIKPFEKKDKT
-1252 LVLEEAQVQGQ
+1252 LQVLEEIKLPGQ
-1263 KQAFN
+1263 TEDFN

-1275 VVDGIPYYHNGE
+1275 VIEGVPYYHNGE
-1287 EIIKHQKTSSITLNA
+1287 EVVRHQKTSSITLNA
-1302 NETRENQLNRFEKIK
+1302 NETRQNQLNRFEKVK
-1317 ANIFNQK
+1317 DRIFDKK
-1324 TSYKETFSG
+1324 TSYKNIFSG
-1333 KGYFDSWSNFIFTPA
+1333 SGYFDSWSNFIFTPA
-1348 KENTPNIPHD
+1348 KANTPKIPHE
-1358 VLEVLDNGYDQTV
+1358 VLEMLNDGYDQTI
-1371 HEGYR
+1371 HEDHR
-1376 YTIAKG
+1376 YTVSKG
-1382 KDKLLTLS
+1382 KDNLLTLT
-1390 VEEATS
+1390 VEEAVS
-1396 TKYSYTQDYKSRDV
+1396 TRYSYTQDYNSRDV

-1421 SLQEVLNIQRVYDIS
+1421 SLQDVLNIQRIHDIS
-1436 EPEYKDK
+1436 EPEYKVE
-1443 YETLRLAL
+1443 YETLLRRL
-1451 NEKYDAFVKQ
+1451 NDKYDTFVKK

-1471 TLLRRDDYYPFLTSM
+1471 TLLRRDDYYPFLTSI
-1486 EQERE
+1486 EQEKE
-1491 NPLTHE
+1491 NSITHE

-1507 EPTIQPLPKAVVVT
+1507 EPTIQPLPQSVVVS
-1521 SASDALLASLNHK
+1521 SAGDALLASLNHK
-1534 GKLDFDYMT
+1534 GKLDFKYMT
-1543 DIYHGHSRE
+1543 DVYEGHTRE
-1552 EIIQELGT
+1552 DIIQELGNQ
-1560 RIFYEGNGHYV
+1560 IFYEGNGQYA

-1580 VKTKLSLAKTNKD
+1580 VKTKLSLAKTNND
-1593 FEIEDYDW
+1593 FEIEGYDW

-1612 PLDLPLSDISY
+1612 PLDLPLSDINY
-1623 KFGARFIP
+1623 RLGARFIP
-1631 IPIYQRFL
+1631 IPVYQRFL
-1639 AEQFEQKNYYS
+1639 AEQFEQKGYY
-1650 DGYKPE
+1650 DDDYNAD
-1656 WVEIEY
+1656 WITIEY
-1662 DKGGDSYKVKARL
+1662 DERGDSYKVAARM

-1685 GLSTKNYTGDKLAT
+1685 GLASKNYPGDKLAT

-1721 RVLDEIS
+1721 RVLDEVA
-1728 TEAIQDKGKLLAS
+1728 TEAIQDKGKMLTSA
-1741 TFKDWVLKTPDVQM
+1741 FKDWVLKTPDVQM

-1780 NGLAKQFQLRPH
+1780 NGLAKQFKLRPH

-1822 SAKKMKELEIAQ
+1822 SARKMKELDIAQ

-1870 KENRKRFISRI
+1870 KENRKRFVSRI

-1931 KKIEQRIKGME
+1931 KKIEQRIKRME
-1942 KALEN
+1942 KSLED
-1947 LQKQDTET
+1947 LQKKDTDS

-1981 TQMENVKGISDTR
+1981 TQLENVKGISDTR

-2009 SQYNNRR
+2009 NQYNYRR

-2028 VVEMYTMMKYTE
+2028 VVEMYTMMRYTE

-2124 QKAYT
+2124 QKLYT
-2129 NELIQRASDIEGGVV
+2129 NDLIQRASNIERGFV

-2164 MRTLDS
+2164 MRSLDD
-2170 NKYTSEDSNKL
+2170 KYYTAEDSNKL
-2181 RQVIQTVYDIYQG
+2181 RQVVNTVFDIYKKYD
-2194 TNEQK
+2194 EQK

-2213 YRNSQAKNLDGT
+2213 YRNSQAKNTDET
-2225 LNSFSAYDEI
+2225 INSFSAYDEI
-2235 KAELVKKGIPENEIR
+2235 KAALVKKGIPENEVR

-2291 LVAVHHLDVPWRPS
+2291 LIAVHHLDVPWRPS
-2305 DVIQRNGRIIRQGN
+2305 DVKQRNGRIIRQGN
-2319 ENEKVQIHYYITPGT
+2319 ENGKVQIHYYITPGT
-2334 MDSFLWQTQ
+2334 MDSFMWQIH
-2343 ENKIK
+2343 ENKEK
-2348 FTEQIME
+2348 FTDQVMD
-2355 GTSTSRE
+2355 GTSTARE
-2362 MEEMETAIPTASQ
+2362 MEELEMAIPTATQ

-2384 LQAEFMQIEMEIQGL
+2384 LQAEFMQIEMELQGL

-2412 GQERVLKDKE
+2412 SQERVLKDQE
-2422 KLPQMERLLE
+2422 KLPQAEKLYE
-2432 KQSTDSQM
+2432 KQQLDVQN
-2440 AKDIKDK
+2440 AKDTQDK
-2447 PFELTLHFNDKDK
+2447 PFELTLHFNDQSRI
-2460 VFTEADKKVDVGLAL
+2460 FTEEDKKADVGLAL
-2475 VGRINTSLAENTLQ
+2475 VGRINTSLAENNLQ
-2489 GNKELQHIASY
+2489 ANKIMQHIATY
-2500 RGFEIYHNPSV
+2500 RGFEIYHNPSASV
-2511 LSNSNQGATEEHLFI
+2511 TGQTTMEEHLFM
-2526 KGQAQYS
+2526 KGHAQYS
-2533 TLVSLDSPTGILTR
+2533 CMVSLESPTGILTR
-2547 LNNKIDEGID
+2547 LNNRIDEGIEK
-2557 RSVEATL
+2557 SAAATL
-2564 KDISRIQSAIAQTEE
+2564 KDISRLQSAIAQTEE

-2585 PEEETYLTKK
+2585 PDEDVYHTKK
-2595 ARHTELKDLLRQQK
+2595 ERHSELKELLKQQK
-2609 SDDVTAIRDVTDDF
+2609 SDEISATQIVNEGSE
-2623 DMEM
+2623 MEI

>member
-15 STFQTL
+15 SMFQTL
-21 TREDKLEFLNFNRYH
+21 TREEKLEFLNFNRYH

-41 QEVISIFVQYPDA
+41 QDVISIFVQYPDA

-136 GQYFESISE
+136 GQYFESISD

-151 KEHVPAASL
+151 KEHVPAAAL
-160 ENYSP
+160 ESYSP
-165 KQQKLALSL
+165 KQQRLALTL

-180 EEFGSF
+180 EEFGAF
-186 LEDSERYD
+186 LEDSERYNS
-194 AFLDNIATSI
+194 FLDKISTSI
-204 DEMGADDNLLRTFAL
+204 DEMGPEDNLLRTFAL

-234 YEEVGK
+234 YEEVEK
-240 RTEHL
+240 RTENL

-254 EIASLD
+254 KIASLD

-266 KPDVFDLHNETSDT
+266 KPDVFDTQNEISDT
-280 KSEET
+280 KVEENLTEET
-285 EVLPAEEKS
+285 EILPAEEKS
-294 VSDIIYNTTVPTL
+294 VSDTLYNTTVPTL
-307 NFKINDKLGAL
+307 NFKINDSLGAL
-318 FIHLY
+318 FIQLY
-323 SSDQVLIGTA
+323 SSDQVQRGNA
-333 KISPAL
+333 QISPAL
-339 LINKNMNGISED
+339 LITDNINSISDE

-356 AKRRKEIISA
+356 AKRREEIISA
-366 IQKSPDLALEF
+366 VQKSPDLALEF
-377 IKEIKGDIHWKD
+377 IKEVNGRISWKKD
-389 DKGNIYQTLSTDHT
+389 GTNIYDILPSIDYT

-411 QGFEEVSPQYHNL
+411 QGLEEVSPQYHNL
-424 VLTQNHVQENPQH
+424 VLAPNHIQENQQQTTEGINDP
-437 STDLQAQALAS
+437 LAS
-448 DRAFLEAVL
+448 DKAFLEAVI
-457 EHFELSDKFIIT
+457 EHFELPDNFIVT
-469 QDEDSTALVKENP
+469 QDEYSTDLVKGNF
-482 WGTEVLLSM
+482 WGTENVLSM
-491 DGELEVSAAAWGL
+491 DGELEVSGAASVI
-504 TEDRDFDKHVKQYYF
+504 TEIKDFDKKVLQYYS
-519 DYYNKEFQY
+519 DYTKQEFQY

-549 IKITSVPE
+549 IKISSLPE
-557 DSAQPMLTERAVR
+557 DSSQPMSTEQVVR
-570 RIVDSHEP
+570 RIVDNREP
-578 TDYSY
+578 TDYNY
-583 YPQLKLYRYETVKA
+583 HPQLELYRYQTVKA
-597 RLASDDEVE
+597 RLATDEEIE

-612 EKATTKEVDLFDTEK
+612 DKATTKEVNLFDTEEEISK
-627 EVSEVPTE
+627 PSTE

-704 KYKQMH
+704 KYTQMH

-729 NIAERLDFLIA
+729 NIAERLDLLIA

-751 AFQSWKDEKERSIKE
+751 EFQVWKADKEAVIQSKSD
-766 NTIDFR
+766 NLSS
-772 YLSDTE
+772 LSD
-778 LKDVLKNGKG
+778 
-788 EFHDKSEDLG
+788 
-798 SLSNEELEQ
+798 EELEQ

-852 IHETPVPN
+852 INETPVPN
-860 QNISSE
+860 QNTSSE
-866 APIEESKEEV
+866 ALTEENKEEV
-876 IEQSLVESIQ
+876 IEQSLVGTIQ
-886 DKINFTFPE
+886 DKVNFTFPE

-901 TPREKVQA
+901 TPREKVDA
-909 NIAAIELVKTLDEEN
+909 NIEAIQLVKSLDEEN

-929 FEQQVLAKYVGWG
+929 FEQQVLAQYVGWG

-949 DASNPVFEE
+949 DESNPVFEE
-958 ERNALKK
+958 QRNTLKK

-978 SLTAYYTDPR
+978 SLTAYYTDPQ
-988 LIQEM
+988 LIQKM
-993 YASMEQLGFTG
+993 YASLENLGFTG

-1021 PEALQDKSA
+1021 PEALQDNSE

-1041 QIAKQLHQDTN
+1041 QIAKQLHQATN

-1079 IPIVDKRYEKKHV
+1079 IPIVDKRYEKNHV

-1120 DKRDNRIR
+1120 DKRDDRVR
-1128 ADIARQANLITA
+1128 SELARQANLVTA

-1164 KTSIPEPSPEWL
+1164 KTSTPEASPEWL
-1176 ETTSLSDD
+1176 ETTSLSDE
-1184 RGNTIYYNKY
+1184 RGNTVHYNKY
-1194 FENHPDHILGQLK
+1194 FENHPDHILGHIK
-1207 IETFNG
+1207 IEAFNG
-1213 GTLSVTPEFSLDDLP
+1213 GTLSITPEFSLDELP
-1228 MELGHVLSE
+1228 MELGNVLSD
-1237 TRIQTQYFEKNKETD
+1237 TQIEIKPFEKNDTT
-1252 LVLEEAQVQGQ
+1252 LQVLEEIKLPGQ
-1263 KQAFN
+1263 TQDFN

-1275 VVDGIPYYHNGE
+1275 VLDGVPYYHNGE
-1287 EIIKHQKTSSITLNA
+1287 EVVRHQKTSSITLNA
-1302 NETRENQLNRFEKIK
+1302 NENRQNQLNRFEKVK
-1317 ANIFNQK
+1317 DRIFDKK
-1324 TSYKETFSG
+1324 TSYKNIFSG
-1333 KGYFDSWSNFIFTPA
+1333 SGYFDSWSNFIFTPA
-1348 KENTPNIPHD
+1348 KANTPKIPHE
-1358 VLEVLDNGYDQTV
+1358 VLEMLNDGYDQTI
-1371 HEGYR
+1371 HEDHR
-1376 YTIAKG
+1376 YTVSKG
-1382 KDKLLTLS
+1382 KDNLLTLT
-1390 VEEATS
+1390 VEEAVS
-1396 TKYSYTQDYKSRDV
+1396 TKYSYTQDYNSRDV

-1421 SLQEVLNIQRVYDIS
+1421 SLQDVLNIQRIHDIS
-1436 EPEYKDK
+1436 EPEYKAEYESLLRRLNDK
-1443 YETLRLAL
+1443 YDT
-1451 NEKYDAFVKQ
+1451 FVKK

-1471 TLLRRDDYYPFLTSM
+1471 TLLRRDDYYPFLTSI
-1486 EQERE
+1486 EQEKE
-1491 NPLTHE
+1491 NSLTHE

-1507 EPTIQPLPKAVVVT
+1507 EPTIQPLPQSVVVY
-1521 SASDALLASLNHK
+1521 SAGDALLASLNHK
-1534 GKLDFDYMT
+1534 GKLDFEYMT
-1543 DIYHGHSRE
+1543 DVYEGHTRE
-1552 EIIQELGT
+1552 DIIQELGNQ
-1560 RIFYEGNGHYV
+1560 IFYEGNGQYV

-1580 VKTKLSLAKTNKD
+1580 VKTKLSLAKTNND
-1593 FEIEDYDW
+1593 FEVEGYDW

-1612 PLDLPLSDISY
+1612 PLDLPLSDINY
-1623 KFGARFIP
+1623 RLGARFIP
-1631 IPIYQRFL
+1631 IPVYQRFL
-1639 AEQFEQKNYYS
+1639 AEQFEQKGYY
-1650 DGYKPE
+1650 DDDYNAD
-1656 WVEIEY
+1656 WITIEY
-1662 DKGGDSYKVKARL
+1662 DERGDSYKVAARM

-1685 GLSTKNYTGDKLAT
+1685 GLASKNYPGDKLAT

-1721 RVLDEIS
+1721 RVLDEVA
-1728 TEAIQDKGKLLAS
+1728 TEAIQDKGKMLTS
-1741 TFKDWVLKTPDVQM
+1741 SFKDWVLKTPDVQM

-1780 NGLAKQFQLRPH
+1780 NGLAKQFKLRPH

-1822 SAKKMKELEIAQ
+1822 SARKMKELDIAQ

-1870 KENRKRFISRI
+1870 KENRKRFVSRI

-1931 KKIEQRIKGME
+1931 KKIEQRIKRME
-1942 KALEN
+1942 KSLED
-1947 LQKQDTET
+1947 LQKKDTDS

-1981 TQMENVKGISDTR
+1981 TQLENVKGISDTR

-2009 SQYNNRR
+2009 NQYNYRR

-2028 VVEMYTMMKYTE
+2028 VVEMYTMMRYTE

-2124 QKAYT
+2124 QKLYT
-2129 NELIQRASDIEGGVV
+2129 NDLIQRASDIERGFV

-2164 MRTLDS
+2164 MRTLDD
-2170 NKYTSEDSNKL
+2170 KYYTAEDSNKL
-2181 RQVIQTVYDIYQG
+2181 RQVVNTVFDIYKKYD
-2194 TNEQK
+2194 EQK

-2213 YRNSQAKNLDGT
+2213 YRNSQARNTDET
-2225 LNSFSAYDEI
+2225 FNSFSAYDEI
-2235 KAELVKKGIPENEIR
+2235 KAALVKKGIPENEVR

-2291 LVAVHHLDVPWRPS
+2291 LIAVHHLDVPWRPS

-2348 FTEQIME
+2348 FTEQVME

-2384 LQAEFMQIEMEIQGL
+2384 LQAEFMQIEMELQGL

-2412 GQERVLKDKE
+2412 SQERVLKDQE
-2422 KLPQMERLLE
+2422 KLPQVEQLYE
-2432 KQSTDSQM
+2432 KQQLDVQNARDTQ
-2440 AKDIKDK
+2440 DK
-2447 PFELTLHFNDKDK
+2447 PFELTLHFNDQSR
-2460 VFTEADKKVDVGLAL
+2460 VFTEEDKKSDVGLAL
-2475 VGRINTSLAENTLQ
+2475 VGRINTSLAENNLQ
-2489 GNKELQHIASY
+2489 ANKIMQHIATY
-2500 RGFEIYHNPSV
+2500 RGFEIYHNPSASV
-2511 LSNSNQGATEEHLFI
+2511 PGQTTMEEHLFM
-2526 KGQAQYS
+2526 KGHAQYS
-2533 TLVSLDSPTGILTR
+2533 CMVSLESPTGILTR
-2547 LNNKIDEGID
+2547 LNNKIDEGIEK
-2557 RSVEATL
+2557 SAAATL
-2564 KDISRIQSAIAQTEE
+2564 KDISRLQSAIAQTEE
-2579 DKAKRF
+2579 DKAKLF
-2585 PEEETYLTKK
+2585 PDEDTYNTKK

-2609 SDDVTAIRDVTDDF
+2609 SDDVTAVRDVTDDF
-2623 DMEM
+2623 EIEM

>member
-1 MNRNELIQAQQHFI
+1 MNRNEIMHTQYDFI

-41 QEVISIFVQYPDA
+41 QDVISIFVQSPDA
-54 RYLGSFDFWKD
+54 RYLGSFEFWKN

-84 KQGRLSEQLFD
+84 KQGRLTEQLFD

-136 GQYFESISE
+136 GQYFESISDS
-145 YIEQYI
+145 IEQYI
-151 KEHVPAASL
+151 KEHVPASAL
-160 ENYSP
+160 ESYSP
-165 KQQKLALSL
+165 KQQQLALTL

-180 EEFGSF
+180 EEFGAF
-186 LEDSERYD
+186 LDDSERYE
-194 AFLDNIATSI
+194 AFLDNIAVSL
-204 DEMGADDNLLRTFAL
+204 DEMSSEDNLLRTFAL

-234 YEEVGK
+234 YEEVDK
-240 RTEHL
+240 KTEQL
-245 VQEQATLNK
+245 VQEQASLNNK
-254 EIASLD
+254 IASLD

-266 KPDVFDLHNETSDT
+266 KPDVFDVQKESSDT
-280 KSEET
+280 NVEDNLTEET
-285 EVLPAEEKS
+285 KILPAEEKP
-294 VSDIIYNTTVPTL
+294 VSDTLYNTTVPTL
-307 NFKINDKLGAL
+307 NFKINDSLGAL
-318 FIHLY
+318 FIQLY
-323 SSDQVLIGTA
+323 SSDQEQRGA
-333 KISPAL
+333 AQISPAL
-339 LINKNMNGISED
+339 LTSHNIGSISDE

-356 AKRRKEIISA
+356 AKRREEIISA
-366 IQKSPDLALEF
+366 VQKSPDLALDF
-377 IKEIKGDIHWKD
+377 IKEVNGRISWKKD
-389 DKGNIYQTLSTDHT
+389 GENIYDILPSIDYT

-411 QGFEEVSPQYHNL
+411 HGLEEVSPQYHIL
-424 VLTQNHVQENPQH
+424 VHEPNHIQENQQQTTEGIDEP
-437 STDLQAQALAS
+437 LAS
-448 DRAFLEAVL
+448 DKAFLEAAI
-457 EHFELSDKFIIT
+457 EHFELPDDFIVT
-469 QDEDSTALVKENP
+469 QDEYSTDLVKGNF
-482 WGTEVLLSM
+482 WGTENVLSM
-491 DGELEVSAAAWGL
+491 DGELEVSGAASVI
-504 TEDRDFDKHVKQYYF
+504 TEIKDFEKKVLQYYS
-519 DYYNKEFQY
+519 DYTNQEFQY
-528 KVGDILFLEGQ
+528 RVGDILFLEGQ

-549 IKITSVPE
+549 IKISSLPE
-557 DSAQPMLTERAVR
+557 DSSQPMSTEQAVR
-570 RIVDSHEP
+570 RIVDNREP
-578 TDYSY
+578 TDYNY
-583 YPQLKLYRYETVKA
+583 HPHLKLYRYQTVKA
-597 RLASDDEVE
+597 RLATDEEIE

-612 EKATTKEVDLFDTEK
+612 DKATTKEVNLFDTEEEISK
-627 EVSEVPTE
+627 PSTE
-635 TIDLDVLSPEEVEQA
+635 KIDLDVLSPEEVEQA

-681 SKDRISFLKDEYGVG
+681 SKGRISFLKDEYGVG

-704 KYKQMH
+704 KYTQMH

-729 NIAERLDFLIA
+729 NIAERLDLLIA
-740 SNEYLTDKELE
+740 SNDYLAENELDKYQEWKSSKE
-751 AFQSWKDEKERSIKE
+751 AAL
-766 NTIDFR
+766 
-772 YLSDTE
+772 LS
-778 LKDVLKNGKG
+778 
-788 EFHDKSEDLG
+788 KSSDLG
-798 SLSNEELEQ
+798 SLSDEELEQ

-852 IHETPVPN
+852 INETPVPN
-860 QNISSE
+860 KNISSE
-866 APIEESKEEV
+866 DLIEENKEEV
-876 IEQSLVESIQ
+876 IEQSLVETIQ
-886 DKINFTFPE
+886 DKVNFTFPE

-901 TPREKVQA
+901 TPREKVDA
-909 NIAAIELVKTLDEEN
+909 NIEAIQLVKRLDEEN

-929 FEQQVLAKYVGWG
+929 FEQQVLARYVGWG

-949 DASNPVFEE
+949 DESNPVFEE
-958 ERNALKK
+958 QRNTLKK

-978 SLTAYYTDPR
+978 SLTAYYTDPL
-988 LIQEM
+988 LIQKM
-993 YASMEQLGFTG
+993 YASLENLGFTG

-1021 PEALQDKSA
+1021 PEALQDNSE

-1041 QIAKQLHQDTN
+1041 QIAKQLHQATN

-1057 FEHTKFVDNA
+1057 FEHTKFVDDT
-1067 LDLVITNVPFGQ
+1067 LDLVITNVPFGK
-1079 IPIVDKRYEKKHV
+1079 IPIVDKRYEKNHV

-1097 IKRSLDLVHEGG
+1097 IKHSLDLVHEGG

-1120 DKRDNRIR
+1120 DKRDDRVR
-1128 ADIARQANLITA
+1128 SELARQANLITA

-1164 KTSIPEPSPEWL
+1164 KTSTPDSSPEWL
-1176 ETTSLSDD
+1176 ETTSLSDG
-1184 RGNTIYYNKY
+1184 RGNMVHYNKY
-1194 FENHPDHILGQLK
+1194 FENHPDHILGHIK
-1207 IETFNG
+1207 IEAFNG
-1213 GTLSVTPEFSLDDLP
+1213 GTLSITPEFPLDDLP
-1228 MELGHVLSE
+1228 MELGNVLSD
-1237 TRIQTQYFEKNKETD
+1237 TQVEIKPFEKKDKT
-1252 LVLEEAQVQGQ
+1252 LQVLEEIKLPGQ
-1263 KQAFN
+1263 TKDFN

-1275 VVDGIPYYHNGE
+1275 VIEGVPYYHNGE
-1287 EIIKHQKTSSITLNA
+1287 EVVRHQKTSSITLNA
-1302 NETRENQLNRFEKIK
+1302 NETRENQLNRFEKVK
-1317 ANIFNQK
+1317 DRIFDKQ
-1324 TSYKETFSG
+1324 TSYKNIFSG
-1333 KGYFDSWSNFIFTPA
+1333 SGYFDSWSNFIFTPA
-1348 KENTPNIPHD
+1348 KANTPSIPHE
-1358 VLEVLDNGYDQTV
+1358 VLEMLNDGYDQTI
-1371 HEGYR
+1371 HENHR
-1376 YTIAKG
+1376 YTVSKG
-1382 KDKLLTLS
+1382 KDNLLTLT
-1390 VEEATS
+1390 VEEAVS
-1396 TKYSYTQDYKSRDV
+1396 TKYSYTQDYNSRDV

-1421 SLQEVLNIQRVYDIS
+1421 SLQDVLNIQRIHDIS
-1436 EPEYKDK
+1436 EPEYKVE
-1443 YETLRLAL
+1443 YETLLRRL
-1451 NEKYDAFVKQ
+1451 NDKYDTFVKK

-1471 TLLRRDDYYPFLTSM
+1471 TLLRRDDYYPFLTSI
-1486 EQERE
+1486 EQEKE
-1491 NPLTHE
+1491 NSITHE

-1507 EPTIQPLPKAVVVT
+1507 EPTIQPLPQSVLVS
-1521 SASDALLASLNHK
+1521 SAGDALLASLNHK
-1534 GKLDFDYMT
+1534 GKLDFEYMT
-1543 DIYHGHSRE
+1543 DVYEGHTRE
-1552 EIIQELGT
+1552 DIIQELGNQ
-1560 RIFYEGNGHYV
+1560 IFYEGNGQYA

-1580 VKTKLSLAKTNKD
+1580 VKTKLSLAKTNND
-1593 FEIEDYDW
+1593 FEVEGYDW

-1612 PLDLPLSDISY
+1612 PFDLPLSDINY
-1623 KFGARFIP
+1623 RLGARFIP

-1639 AEQFEQKNYYS
+1639 AEQFEQKGYY
-1650 DGYKPE
+1650 DDDYNAD
-1656 WVEIEY
+1656 WITIEY
-1662 DKGGDSYKVKARL
+1662 DERGDSYKVAARM

-1685 GLSTKNYTGDKLAT
+1685 GLASKNYPGDKLAT

-1721 RVLDEIS
+1721 RVLDEVA
-1728 TEAIQDKGKLLAS
+1728 TEAIQDKGKMLTSA
-1741 TFKDWVLKTPDVQM
+1741 FKDWVLKTPDVQM

-1760 YNEKF
+1760 YNDKF

-1780 NGLAKQFQLRPH
+1780 NGLAKQFKLRPH

-1822 SAKKMKELEIAQ
+1822 SARKMKELDIAQ

-1870 KENRKRFISRI
+1870 KENRKRFVSRI

-1895 FGKIAMSKEYQEHYI
+1895 FGKIAMSKEYQGHYI
-1910 LTQLEAERSAMENMD
+1910 LTQLEAERSTMENMD

-1931 KKIEQRIKGME
+1931 KKIEQRIKRME
-1942 KALEN
+1942 KSLED
-1947 LQKQDTET
+1947 LQKKDTDS

-1981 TQMENVKGISDTR
+1981 TQLENVKGISDTR

-2009 SQYNNRR
+2009 NQFNYRR

-2028 VVEMYTMMKYTE
+2028 VVEMYTMMRYTE

-2082 FGNMQELMNMFKE
+2082 FGNMQELLNMFKE

-2124 QKAYT
+2124 QKLYT
-2129 NELIQRASDIEGGVV
+2129 NDLIQRASNIERGFV

-2164 MRTLDS
+2164 MRTLDD
-2170 NKYTSEDSNKL
+2170 KFYTAEDSNKL
-2181 RQVIQTVYDIYQG
+2181 QQVVNTVFDIYKKYD
-2194 TNEQK
+2194 EQK
-2199 GTQIIFSDMSVPLK
+2199 GTQIIFSDMSVPIK
-2213 YRNSQAKNLDGT
+2213 YRNSQAKNTDET
-2225 LNSFSAYDEI
+2225 INSFSAYDEI
-2235 KAELVKKGIPENEIR
+2235 KAALVKKGIPEQEVR

-2291 LVAVHHLDVPWRPS
+2291 LIAVHHLDVPWRPS

-2348 FTEQIME
+2348 FTEQVME

-2384 LQAEFMQIEMEIQGL
+2384 LQAEFMQIEMELQGL

-2412 GQERVLKDKE
+2412 SQERVLKDQE
-2422 KLPQMERLLE
+2422 KLPQTEKLYE
-2432 KQSTDSQM
+2432 KQQLDVQN
-2440 AKDIKDK
+2440 AKDTQDK
-2447 PFELTLHFNDKDK
+2447 PFELTLHFNDQSRI
-2460 VFTEADKKVDVGLAL
+2460 FTEEDKKADVGLAL
-2475 VGRINTSLAENTLQ
+2475 VGRINTSLAENNLQ
-2489 GNKELQHIASY
+2489 TNKIMQHIATY
-2500 RGFEIYHNPSV
+2500 RGFEIYHNPSASV
-2511 LSNSNQGATEEHLFI
+2511 AGQTTMEEHLFM
-2526 KGQAQYS
+2526 KGHAQYS
-2533 TLVSLDSPTGILTR
+2533 CMISLESPTGILTR
-2547 LNNKIDEGID
+2547 LNNRIDEGIEK
-2557 RSVEATL
+2557 SAAATL
-2564 KDISRIQSAIAQTEE
+2564 KDISRLQSAIAQTEE

-2585 PEEETYLTKK
+2585 PDEDVYHTKK
-2595 ARHTELKDLLRQQK
+2595 ERHIELKDILRQQK
-2609 SDDVTAIRDVTDDF
+2609 SNDITTILDVTDDF

>member
-41 QEVISIFVQYPDA
+41 QDVISIFVQYPEA

-136 GQYFESISE
+136 GQYFESISDS
-145 YIEQYI
+145 IEQYI

-165 KQQKLALSL
+165 KQQKLALTL

-180 EEFGSF
+180 EEFGAF
-186 LEDSERYD
+186 LEDSERYE

-204 DEMGADDNLLRTFAL
+204 DELGSEDNLLRTFAL

-234 YEEVGK
+234 YEEVDK
-240 RTEHL
+240 KTEHL
-245 VQEQATLNK
+245 VQEQTSLNNK
-254 EIASLD
+254 IASLD

-266 KPDVFDLHNETSDT
+266 KPDVFDVQNESSDT
-280 KSEET
+280 NVEDNLTEET
-285 EVLPAEEKS
+285 EILPAEEKP
-294 VSDIIYNTTVPTL
+294 VSDTLYNTTVPTL
-307 NFKINDKLGAL
+307 NFKINDGLGAL
-318 FIHLY
+318 FIQLY
-323 SSDQVLIGTA
+323 SSDQEQRGA
-333 KISPAL
+333 AQISPAL
-339 LINKNMNGISED
+339 LITDNINSISDE

-356 AKRRKEIISA
+356 AKRREEIIS
-366 IQKSPDLALEF
+366 IVQKSPDMALEF
-377 IKEIKGDIHWKD
+377 IKEVNGRISWKKD
-389 DKGNIYQTLSTDHT
+389 GTNIYDILPSIDYT

-411 QGFEEVSPQYHNL
+411 QGLEEVSPQYHNL
-424 VLTQNHVQENPQH
+424 VHEPNHIQEKQQQTTEGIDEP
-437 STDLQAQALAS
+437 LAS
-448 DRAFLEAVL
+448 DKAFLEAVI
-457 EHFELSDKFIIT
+457 EHFELPDNFIVT
-469 QDEDSTALVKENP
+469 QDEYSTDLVKGNF
-482 WGTEVLLSM
+482 WGTEKVLSM
-491 DGELEVSAAAWGL
+491 DGELEVSGAASVI
-504 TEDRDFDKHVKQYYF
+504 TEIKDFEKKVLQYYS
-519 DYYNKEFQY
+519 DYTNQEFQY
-528 KVGDILFLEGQ
+528 RVGDILFLEGQ

-549 IKITSVPE
+549 IKISSLPE
-557 DSAQPMLTERAVR
+557 DSSQPMSTEQVVR
-570 RIVDSHEP
+570 RIVDNREP
-578 TDYSY
+578 TDYNY
-583 YPQLKLYRYETVKA
+583 HPQLKLYRYQTVKA
-597 RLASDDEVE
+597 RLATDEEIE

-612 EKATTKEVDLFDTEK
+612 DKATTKEVSLFDAEEEISK
-627 EVSEVPTE
+627 PSTE
-635 TIDLDVLSPEEVEQA
+635 TIDLDALSPEEVEQA

-681 SKDRISFLKDEYGVG
+681 SKDRIPFLKDEYGVG

-704 KYKQMH
+704 KYTQMH

-729 NIAERLDFLIA
+729 NIAERLDLLIA

-751 AFQSWKDEKERSIKE
+751 EFQVWKADKEAVIQSKSD
-766 NTIDFR
+766 NLSS
-772 YLSDTE
+772 LSD
-778 LKDVLKNGKG
+778 
-788 EFHDKSEDLG
+788 
-798 SLSNEELEQ
+798 EELEQ

-826 SAFDRWTAVT
+826 SAFDRWTSVT

-852 IHETPVPN
+852 INETPVPN

-866 APIEESKEEV
+866 AQIEENKEEV
-876 IEQSLVESIQ
+876 IEQSLVETIQ
-886 DKINFTFPE
+886 DKVNFTFPE
-895 EDIYPK
+895 EDFYPK
-901 TPREKVQA
+901 TPREKVEA
-909 NIAAIELVKTLDEEN
+909 NIEAIQLVKKLDEEN

-929 FEQQVLAKYVGWG
+929 FEQQVLARYVGWG

-949 DASNPVFEE
+949 DESNPVFEE
-958 ERNALKK
+958 QRNTLKK
-965 LVSLA
+965 MVSLA

-978 SLTAYYTDPR
+978 SLTAYYTDPQ
-988 LIQEM
+988 LIQKM
-993 YASMEQLGFTG
+993 YASLENLGFTG

-1021 PEALQDKSA
+1021 PEALQDNSE

-1041 QIAKQLHQDTN
+1041 QIAKQLHQATN

-1079 IPIVDKRYEKKHV
+1079 IPIVDKRYEKNHV

-1120 DKRDNRIR
+1120 DKRDDRVR
-1128 ADIARQANLITA
+1128 SELARQANLVTA

-1164 KTSIPEPSPEWL
+1164 KTSTPDPSPEWL
-1176 ETTSLSDD
+1176 ETTSLSDE
-1184 RGNTIYYNKY
+1184 RGNTVHYNKY
-1194 FENHPDHILGQLK
+1194 FENHPDHILGHIK
-1207 IETFNG
+1207 IEAFNG
-1213 GTLSVTPEFSLDDLP
+1213 GTLSITPEFSLDDLP
-1228 MELGHVLSE
+1228 MELGNVLSD
-1237 TRIQTQYFEKNKETD
+1237 IQVEIKPFEKKDKT
-1252 LVLEEAQVQGQ
+1252 LQVLEEIKLPGQ
-1263 KQAFN
+1263 TEDFN

-1275 VVDGIPYYHNGE
+1275 VIEGVPYYHNGE
-1287 EIIKHQKTSSITLNA
+1287 EVVRHQKTSSITLNA
-1302 NETRENQLNRFEKIK
+1302 NETRQNQLKRFEKVK
-1317 ANIFNQK
+1317 DRIFDKK
-1324 TSYKETFSG
+1324 TSYKNIFSSS
-1333 KGYFDSWSNFIFTPA
+1333 GYFDSWSNFIFTPA
-1348 KENTPNIPHD
+1348 KANTPKIPHE
-1358 VLEVLDNGYDQTV
+1358 VLEMLNDGYDQTI
-1371 HEGYR
+1371 HEDHR
-1376 YTIAKG
+1376 YTVSKG
-1382 KDKLLTLS
+1382 KDNLLTLT
-1390 VEEATS
+1390 VEEAVS
-1396 TKYSYTQDYKSRDV
+1396 TKYSYTQDYNSRDV

-1421 SLQEVLNIQRVYDIS
+1421 SLQDVLNIQRIHDIS
-1436 EPEYKDK
+1436 EPEYKVE
-1443 YETLRLAL
+1443 YETLLRRL
-1451 NEKYDAFVKQ
+1451 NDKYDTFVKK

-1471 TLLRRDDYYPFLTSM
+1471 TLLRRDDYYPFLTSI
-1486 EQERE
+1486 EQEKE
-1491 NPLTHE
+1491 NSITHE

-1507 EPTIQPLPKAVVVT
+1507 EPTIQPLPQSVVVS
-1521 SASDALLASLNHK
+1521 SAGDALLASLNHK
-1534 GKLDFDYMT
+1534 GKLDFEYMT
-1543 DIYHGHSRE
+1543 DVYEGHTRE
-1552 EIIQELGT
+1552 DIIQELGNQ
-1560 RIFYEGNGHYV
+1560 IFYEGNGQYA

-1580 VKTKLSLAKTNKD
+1580 VKTKLSLAKTNND
-1593 FEIEDYDW
+1593 FEVEGYDW

-1612 PLDLPLSDISY
+1612 PLDLPLSDINY
-1623 KFGARFIP
+1623 RLGARFIP
-1631 IPIYQRFL
+1631 IPVYQRFL
-1639 AEQFEQKNYYS
+1639 AEQFEQKGYY
-1650 DGYKPE
+1650 DDDYNAD
-1656 WVEIEY
+1656 WITIEY
-1662 DKGGDSYKVKARL
+1662 DERGDSYKVSARM

-1685 GLSTKNYTGDKLAT
+1685 GLASKNYPGDKLAT

-1721 RVLDEIS
+1721 RVLDEVA
-1728 TEAIQDKGKLLAS
+1728 TEAIQDKGKMLTSA
-1741 TFKDWVLKTPDVQM
+1741 FKDWVLKTPDVQM

-1780 NGLAKQFQLRPH
+1780 NGLAKQFKLRPH

-1822 SAKKMKELEIAQ
+1822 SARKMKELGIAQ

-1870 KENRKRFISRI
+1870 KENRKRFVSRI

-1931 KKIEQRIKGME
+1931 KKIEQRIKRME
-1942 KALEN
+1942 KSLED
-1947 LQKQDTET
+1947 LQKKDTDS

-1981 TQMENVKGISDTR
+1981 TQLENVKGISDTR

-2009 SQYNNRR
+2009 NQYNYRR

-2028 VVEMYTMMKYTE
+2028 VVEMYTMMRYTE

-2124 QKAYT
+2124 QKLYT
-2129 NELIQRASDIEGGVV
+2129 NDLIQRASNIERGFV

-2164 MRTLDS
+2164 MRTLDD
-2170 NKYTSEDSNKL
+2170 KYYTAEDSNKL
-2181 RQVIQTVYDIYQG
+2181 QQVVNTVFDIYKKYD
-2194 TNEQK
+2194 EQK

-2213 YRNSQAKNLDGT
+2213 YRNSQAKNTDET
-2225 LNSFSAYDEI
+2225 INSFSAYDEI
-2235 KAELVKKGIPENEIR
+2235 KAALVKKGIPEQEVR

-2291 LVAVHHLDVPWRPS
+2291 LIAVHHLDVPWRPS

-2348 FTEQIME
+2348 FTEQVME

-2384 LQAEFMQIEMEIQGL
+2384 LQAEFMQIEMELQGL

-2412 GQERVLKDKE
+2412 SQERVLKDQE
-2422 KLPQMERLLE
+2422 KLPQAEKLYE
-2432 KQSTDSQM
+2432 KQQLDVQN
-2440 AKDIKDK
+2440 AKDTQDK
-2447 PFELTLHFNDKDK
+2447 PFELTLHFNDQSRI
-2460 VFTEADKKVDVGLAL
+2460 FTEEDKKADVGLAL
-2475 VGRINTSLAENTLQ
+2475 VGRINTSLAENNLQ
-2489 GNKELQHIASY
+2489 ANKIMQHIATY
-2500 RGFEIYHNPSV
+2500 RGFEIYHNPSASV
-2511 LSNSNQGATEEHLFI
+2511 TGQTTMEEHLFM
-2526 KGQAQYS
+2526 KGHAQYS
-2533 TLVSLDSPTGILTR
+2533 CMVSLESPTGILTR
-2547 LNNKIDEGID
+2547 LNNRIDEGIEK
-2557 RSVEATL
+2557 SAAATL
-2564 KDISRIQSAIAQTEE
+2564 KDISRLQSAIAQTEE

-2585 PEEETYLTKK
+2585 PDEDVYHTKK
-2595 ARHTELKDLLRQQK
+2595 ERHNELKELLKQQK
-2609 SDDVTAIRDVTDDF
+2609 SDEISATQIVNEGSE
-2623 DMEM
+2623 MEI

>member
-41 QEVISIFVQYPDA
+41 QDVISIFVQYPEA

-136 GQYFESISE
+136 GQYFESISDS
-145 YIEQYI
+145 IEQYI
-151 KEHVPAASL
+151 KEHVPATAL
-160 ENYSP
+160 ESYSP
-165 KQQKLALSL
+165 KQQKLALTL

-180 EEFGSF
+180 EEFGAF
-186 LEDSERYD
+186 LEDSERYE

-204 DEMGADDNLLRTFAL
+204 DEMGPEDNVLRTFAL

-234 YEEVGK
+234 YEEVEK

-245 VQEQATLNK
+245 VQEQTSLNNK
-254 EIASLD
+254 IVSLD

-266 KPDVFDLHNETSDT
+266 KPDVFDVQNESSDT
-280 KSEET
+280 NVEDNLTEET
-285 EVLPAEEKS
+285 EILPAEEKP
-294 VSDIIYNTTVPTL
+294 VSNTLYNTTVPTL
-307 NFKINDKLGAL
+307 NFKINDGLGAL
-318 FIHLY
+318 FIQLY
-323 SSDQVLIGTA
+323 SSDQVQRGTA
-333 KISPAL
+333 QISPAL
-339 LINKNMNGISED
+339 LITDNINSISDE

-356 AKRRKEIISA
+356 AKRREEIIS
-366 IQKSPDLALEF
+366 IVQKSPDMALEF
-377 IKEIKGDIHWKD
+377 IKEVNGRISWKKD
-389 DKGNIYQTLSTDHT
+389 GTNIYDILPSLDYT
-403 NLSWESIS
+403 NLTWESIS
-411 QGFEEVSPQYHNL
+411 QGLEEVSPQYHNL

-437 STDLQAQALAS
+437 STDLQDKALAS
-448 DRAFLEAVL
+448 DRAFLESVI
-457 EHFELSDKFIIT
+457 EHFELPDNFIIK
-469 QDEDSTALVKENP
+469 QDEYSSDLVKENP

-539 YMASGYDEEL
+539 YMASGYDEDI

-557 DSAQPMLTERAVR
+557 DSAHPMLTERAVR
-570 RIVDSHEP
+570 RIVDNRDP
-578 TDYSY
+578 TDYNY
-583 YPQLKLYRYETVKA
+583 HPQLELYRYQTVKA
-597 RLASDDEVE
+597 RLATDEEIE

-612 EKATTKEVDLFDTEK
+612 DKATTKEVNLFDTEEEISK
-627 EVSEVPTE
+627 PSTE

-704 KYKQMH
+704 KYTQMH

-729 NIAERLDFLIA
+729 NIAERLDLLIA

-751 AFQSWKDEKERSIKE
+751 KFQVWKADKEAVIQSKSD
-766 NTIDFR
+766 NLSS
-772 YLSDTE
+772 LSD
-778 LKDVLKNGKG
+778 
-788 EFHDKSEDLG
+788 
-798 SLSNEELEQ
+798 EELEQ

-852 IHETPVPN
+852 INETPVPN

-866 APIEESKEEV
+866 AQIEENKEV
-876 IEQSLVESIQ
+876 IEQSLVETIQ
-886 DKINFTFPE
+886 DKVNFMFPE
-895 EDIYPK
+895 EDFYPK
-901 TPREKVQA
+901 TPREKVDA
-909 NIAAIELVKTLDEEN
+909 NIEAIQLVKKLDEEN

-929 FEQQVLAKYVGWG
+929 FEQQVLARYVGWG

-949 DASNPVFEE
+949 DESNPVFEE
-958 ERNALKK
+958 QRNTLKK

-978 SLTAYYTDPR
+978 SLTAYYTDPQ
-988 LIQEM
+988 LIQKM
-993 YASMEQLGFTG
+993 YASLENLGFTG

-1009 PSMGTGNFFSAL
+1009 PSMGTGNFFSTL
-1021 PEALQDKSA
+1021 PEALQDNSE

-1041 QIAKQLHQDTN
+1041 QIAKQLHQATN

-1057 FEHTKFVDNA
+1057 FEHTKFVENA

-1079 IPIVDKRYEKKHV
+1079 IPIVDKRYEKNHV

-1120 DKRDNRIR
+1120 DKRDDRVR
-1128 ADIARQANLITA
+1128 SELARQANLVTA

-1164 KTSIPEPSPEWL
+1164 KTSTPDASPEWL
-1176 ETTSLSDD
+1176 ETTSLSDE
-1184 RGNTIYYNKY
+1184 RGNTVHYNKY
-1194 FENHPDHILGQLK
+1194 FENHPDHILGHIK
-1207 IETFNG
+1207 IEAFNG
-1213 GTLSVTPEFSLDDLP
+1213 GTLSITPEFSLDELL
-1228 MELGHVLSE
+1228 MELGNVLSD
-1237 TRIQTQYFEKNKETD
+1237 TQIEIKPFEKKDKT
-1252 LVLEEAQVQGQ
+1252 LQVLEEIKLPGQ
-1263 KQAFN
+1263 TQDFN

-1275 VVDGIPYYHNGE
+1275 VLDGVPYYHNGE
-1287 EIIKHQKTSSITLNA
+1287 EVVRHQKTSSITLNA
-1302 NETRENQLNRFEKIK
+1302 NETRQNQLNRFEKVKDRIFDK
-1317 ANIFNQK
+1317 KTTYKNIF
-1324 TSYKETFSG
+1324 SG
-1333 KGYFDSWSNFIFTPA
+1333 SGYFDSWSNFIFTPA
-1348 KENTPNIPHD
+1348 KANTPKIPHE
-1358 VLEVLDNGYDQTV
+1358 VLEMLNDGYDQTI
-1371 HEGYR
+1371 HEDHC
-1376 YTIAKG
+1376 YTVSKG
-1382 KDKLLTLS
+1382 KDNLLTLT
-1390 VEEATS
+1390 VEEAVS
-1396 TKYSYTQDYKSRDV
+1396 TKYSYTQDYNSRDV

-1421 SLQEVLNIQRVYDIS
+1421 SLQDVLNIQRIHDIS
-1436 EPEYKDK
+1436 EPEYKAEYESLLRRLNDK
-1443 YETLRLAL
+1443 YDT
-1451 NEKYDAFVKQ
+1451 FVKK
-1461 YGAVSRPENA
+1461 YGAVSRSENA
-1471 TLLRRDDYYPFLTSM
+1471 TLLRRDDYYPFLTSI
-1486 EQERE
+1486 EQEKE
-1491 NPLTHE
+1491 NSLTHE

-1507 EPTIQPLPKAVVVT
+1507 EPTIQPLPQSVVVF
-1521 SASDALLASLNHK
+1521 SAGDALLASLNHK
-1534 GKLDFDYMT
+1534 GKLDFEYMT
-1543 DIYHGHSRE
+1543 DVYEGHTRE
-1552 EIIQELGT
+1552 NIIQELGNQ
-1560 RIFYEGNGHYV
+1560 IFYEENGQYA

-1580 VKTKLSLAKTNKD
+1580 VKTKLSLAKTNND
-1593 FEIEDYDW
+1593 FEVEGYDW

-1612 PLDLPLSDISY
+1612 PLDLPLSDINY
-1623 KFGARFIP
+1623 RLGARFIP
-1631 IPIYQRFL
+1631 IPVYQRFL
-1639 AEQFEQKNYYS
+1639 AEQFEQKGYY
-1650 DGYKPE
+1650 DDDYNAN
-1656 WVEIEY
+1656 WITIEY
-1662 DKGGDSYKVKARL
+1662 DEGGDSYKVAARM

-1685 GLSTKNYTGDKLAT
+1685 GLASKNYPGDKLAT

-1721 RVLDEIS
+1721 RVLDEVA
-1728 TEAIQDKGKLLAS
+1728 TEAIQDKGKMLTSA
-1741 TFKDWVLKTPDVQM
+1741 FKDWVLKTPDVQM

-1780 NGLAKQFQLRPH
+1780 NGLAKQFKLRPH

-1822 SAKKMKELEIAQ
+1822 SARKMKELGIAQ

-1870 KENRKRFISRI
+1870 KENRKRFVSRI

-1931 KKIEQRIKGME
+1931 KKIEQRIKRME
-1942 KALEN
+1942 KSLED
-1947 LQKQDTET
+1947 LQKKDTDS

-1981 TQMENVKGISDTR
+1981 TQLENVKGISDTR

-2009 SQYNNRR
+2009 NQYNYRR

-2028 VVEMYTMMKYTE
+2028 VVEMYTMMRYTE

-2082 FGNMQELMNMFKE
+2082 FGNMQELMNIFKE

-2124 QKAYT
+2124 QKLYT
-2129 NELIQRASDIEGGVV
+2129 NDLIQRASDIERGFV

-2164 MRTLDS
+2164 MRTLDD
-2170 NKYTSEDSNKL
+2170 KYYTAEDSNKL
-2181 RQVIQTVYDIYQG
+2181 RQVVNTVFDIYKKYD
-2194 TNEQK
+2194 EQK

-2213 YRNSQAKNLDGT
+2213 YRNSQARNTDET
-2225 LNSFSAYDEI
+2225 INSFSAYDEI
-2235 KAELVKKGIPENEIR
+2235 KASLVKKGIPENEVR
-2250 FIHEATDKTKA
+2250 FIHEATDNTKA

-2291 LVAVHHLDVPWRPS
+2291 LIAVHHLDVPWRPS
-2305 DVIQRNGRIIRQGN
+2305 DVIQRNGPIIRQGN
-2319 ENEKVQIHYYITPGT
+2319 ENKKVQIHYYITPGT

-2348 FTEQIME
+2348 FTEQVME

-2384 LQAEFMQIEMEIQGL
+2384 LQAEFMQIEMELQGL

-2412 GQERVLKDKE
+2412 SQERVLKDQE
-2422 KLPQMERLLE
+2422 KLPQAEKLYE
-2432 KQSTDSQM
+2432 KQQLDVQNARDTQ
-2440 AKDIKDK
+2440 DK
-2447 PFELTLHFNDKDK
+2447 PFELTLHFNDQSR
-2460 VFTEADKKVDVGLAL
+2460 VFTEEDKKADVGLAL
-2475 VGRINTSLAENTLQ
+2475 VGRINTSLAENNLQ
-2489 GNKELQHIASY
+2489 ANKIMQHIATY
-2500 RGFEIYHNPSV
+2500 RGFEIYHNPSASV
-2511 LSNSNQGATEEHLFI
+2511 TGQTTMEEHLFM
-2526 KGQAQYS
+2526 KGHAQYS
-2533 TLVSLDSPTGILTR
+2533 CMVSLESPTGILTR
-2547 LNNKIDEGID
+2547 LNNKIDEGIEK
-2557 RSVEATL
+2557 SVAATL
-2564 KDISRIQSAIAQTEE
+2564 KDISRLQSAIAQTEE
-2579 DKAKRF
+2579 DKAKLF
-2585 PEEETYLTKK
+2585 PEEEAYLTKK

-2609 SDDVTAIRDVTDDF
+2609 SDDVTAVRDVTDDF
-2623 DMEM
+2623 DIEM